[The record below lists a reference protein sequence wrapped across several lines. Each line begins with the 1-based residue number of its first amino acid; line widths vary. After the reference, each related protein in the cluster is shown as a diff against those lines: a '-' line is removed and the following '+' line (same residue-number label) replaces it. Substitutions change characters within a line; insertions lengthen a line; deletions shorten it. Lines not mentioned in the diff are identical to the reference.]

1 MRKDVLIS
9 LLAITGAPV
18 AALADADVVIDKT
31 AWTGDD
37 LTVSEDGSVTVST
50 GKEVSIEKELAP
62 GKYMLQRATF
72 TDNAKIVAV
81 YKGKEYAP
89 GVAFTIDS
97 DAPAKVKVKVRA
109 VTPGEFK
116 FSGVKFTLIFDF
128 AAPVKELGAQLGEI
142 VSGTSDY
149 FRRTDA
155 WTKGKDGKPSLEMQV
170 ADYASQLDII
180 EKGDYEV
187 YVKNHLW
194 QGKNSPE
201 LRALTDGIAAL
212 AKVVEKANDNENA
225 YFSAQNAY
233 EAAEYQFRSFSSTW
247 YTVAEEIRATYQAD
261 YNKIQQSINDF
272 KALAREKYDAGE
284 AKELKTAEFT
294 ENFNRML
301 NELEANIGVSDAAW
315 INIYAVYQDGLRVFN
330 AAQEEIH
337 TQMPDDGNYADWNE
351 EALNAMRSAWKKV
364 SDLYKTIDA
373 DKTKASELEE
383 NFRTLKE
390 AQVVVINAT
399 KDEYL
404 AKHVDAEAKK
414 AAADQLLSAL
424 EDGFQSL
431 GDDFQY
437 LEKSDDVNQ
446 KYANRVKEIR
456 TAINALK
463 DKVAKDYK
471 APHNIRTASYD
482 ADRDAIQA
490 KISSLRSDAGAIIQ
504 NYENYQKLL
513 KALGTETGLQ
523 KKLDDAKAAVAKM
536 KPADEKDTYDVAAH
550 FQKTAAGLQKTIDE
564 IKAAVE
570 KSYQEKM
577 LTETVRGDFQSQID
591 AAAMAIGKYQD
602 DATAALDR
610 YDVVSTAIKDYEAA
624 LTTLRGTVGPKTLV
638 VATPATEVTGKTYG
652 ERITKLQTEIDRVA
666 GNFSAAKEKLDAD
679 LLAALLAVQ
688 LKETILTDAQA
699 LNAAFA
705 NDKVNSDK
713 TAKIEAAKAMYDAA
727 SKVVDAIKADIDK
740 YKGVPYEYYNVTWTE
755 DNLGLKYDELLQ
767 DLNDI
772 EASTNTQKAKIQA
785 VAATKDDITEDNAVE
800 AMSLLSV
807 IKGDVDAIND
817 ALSALLGRVDEQKAH
832 VNAENQAYTDFIGNQ
847 YYYYPK
853 GAELVSRTLTEA
865 KKAFVIPGESIDP
878 QIQATTTKLE
888 ALKAEAATA
897 RAKEILQ
904 ESCKD
909 SYDAEGHVVKGI
921 TSRLS
926 DLQLEANALKA
937 MATDS
942 TANYNAY
949 QKLKENFDGQKIDIW
964 NYTYGSGYYAREDYS
979 THYGFVSAFDAVR
992 TRINQKTDGTNAD
1005 YYRGLLAYPDGVHF
1019 KEREAIKQ
1027 AIEDAYKAGKAWTG
1041 TLKYNSYT
1049 YKYEPVLN
1057 TEIVRR
1063 MTDLS
1068 NVLKMLPKQ
1077 AYNDKTNYYTQ
1088 VDEGNKCQTLWDE
1101 VNGLF
1106 NASDLRPETLK
1117 PYLSQL
1123 GDLLKR
1129 IKEQKALVVKY
1140 YAEGLTTTNNSDVSK
1155 AYRRIETELG
1165 GLKAFIEGNSEYN
1178 AAIAGDN
1185 LTRYNTFCEKVQ
1197 ETENKYGEGTAQ
1209 IAGYQNISTE
1219 ELKELVNVES
1229 IIAAQENIYKYAAL
1243 IKNLK
1248 DDAAATYAET
1258 TSPALW
1264 DIAEANA
1271 KKAQEYTDQIEAYKK
1286 ELDLAVN
1293 TAVRAKLEEMLANLN
1308 DNQLAPAKEKV
1319 ASYDKNVR
1327 DNAFANVQ
1335 EFYDRVSA
1343 DDYKKSQLLVSNLD
1357 NDWNFFGMV
1366 PNLLV
1371 ADLEQAAQNEWKAL
1385 YEGVYVGVDGT
1396 LTEGDDRYAGAKAD
1410 NEKWL
1415 AALEGFAYEGKD
1427 DDFKSYKDCVAK
1439 YLTPATELAA
1449 KAADGTFTG
1458 KIADLQRYID
1468 AFYAEAG
1475 AVYTSAKAKADAYD
1489 ANIKNFDQL
1498 TIDYNTVTERI
1509 KAAQEYYGAFNV
1521 ASSRIEANIASAFNQ
1536 VKRWQADLTRQNA
1549 SQEMSKRIYGLTIG
1563 EDKQWYDCHS
1573 IKILSIDGIYNAANQ
1588 AEVDAIKADIVA
1600 IETQKREALDNLTG
1614 TAADEVKAYYDEHC
1628 KNLAKELDDLL
1639 KEFDENA
1646 TLAEAKK
1653 DAGLLALEK
1662 KVAQARMGLIKLV
1675 NAELIEGVANS
1686 LEMLVSQA
1694 ESGYSAVNITYDGV
1708 YTPVKVEYKSAL
1720 DACREELDGVKNLIT
1735 SYGDEIV
1742 TYKTKVIHL
1751 LNVLIDRM
1759 GATRMDI
1766 IEANKPYVAHAKA
1779 MENLQNAYD
1788 ALVAEQT
1795 RVKELIA
1802 SYQHSSTVLE
1812 ESSYKQ
1818 VGNEVFVLERGKS
1831 YMENYEKLFFN
1842 VASEKAEEVSG
1853 VLEQAAKTLEEGPV
1867 SAILTDSQ
1875 VESYKDGCLYDAY
1888 AKLAVAEVFGAWYET
1903 TQVYQSNVW
1912 GARSAME
1919 NSFDKSGTKIYDEDG
1934 ALREQFDNLKL
1945 ACRNFDNYLTSEN
1958 GRIDLILPTKD
1969 INGNAWLNPDGSVAV
1984 VKPINYPKDEE
1995 YGVKLVAATSE
2006 SLVESM
2012 NALRTSIEENTYVLG
2027 DVTEDGVVLTD
2038 DYLAVLNALLDPETL
2053 EGGKVFAAADVNR
2066 DGKISIADVTLI
2078 AAKVTNGL
2086 WPSLGGSLNAPMVGS
2101 ENFTVSAEDNNGVQ
2115 RIAINLENRKDYVAC
2130 QMDIVLPAGMTVVG
2144 ESVGN
2149 RANGHALYSK
2159 DINGVHRVVIST
2171 IENNSFPNGSAI
2183 LYLDVQGGSIDKV
2196 ALDNVIFAEANGRET
2211 TITGND
2217 ATGINGME
2225 TEGSLKQKI
2234 YTVGGQ
2240 LLDKVKQGIN
2250 IVRNANGKT
2259 QKVTGK

>member
-31 AWTGDD
+31 AWSGDD

-89 GVAFTIDS
+89 EVAFTIEG
-97 DAPAKVKVKVRA
+97 DAPAKVRVKVRA

-180 EKGDYEV
+180 EKGDYDV

-201 LRALTDGIAAL
+201 LRALAEGIGAL

-337 TQMPDDGNYADWNE
+337 TQMPDGGNYADWNE

-424 EDGFQSL
+424 ED
-431 GDDFQY
+431 DFQY

-463 DKVAKDYK
+463 DKVDKDYK

-482 ADRDAIQA
+482 ADRDAILA

-536 KPADEKDTYDVAAH
+536 KPAVEGDTYDVAAH
-550 FQKTAAGLQKTIDE
+550 FQKTAGGLQKTIDE

-570 KSYQEKM
+570 KGYQEKT
-577 LTETVRGDFQSQID
+577 LTETVRGGFQSQID
-591 AAAMAIGKYQD
+591 AAAMAVVKYQE
-602 DATAALDR
+602 DATAAMAR
-610 YDVVSTAIKDYEAA
+610 YDVVNTAIKDYKDA
-624 LTTLRGTVGPKTLV
+624 LATLRATVGTKTLV

-652 ERITKLQTEIDRVA
+652 ERITQLQTEIDRVA
-666 GNFSAAKEKLDAD
+666 GYFSAAKKKLDAD
-679 LLAALLAVQ
+679 LLAALLDVQ

-727 SKVVDAIKADIDK
+727 SNVVNAIKADIDK
-740 YKGVPYEYYNVTWTE
+740 YKGVPYTYYGVTWTE

-767 DLNDI
+767 ELNEI
-772 EASTNTQKAKIQA
+772 EAKTNTQKAKIQA

-817 ALSALLGRVDEQKAH
+817 ALSDLLTRVDAQKDH
-832 VNAENQAYTDFIGNQ
+832 VNAEKQAYTDFIGNQ

-853 GAELVSRTLTEA
+853 GAELVSRTLKEA
-865 KKAFVIPGESIDP
+865 KDAFVIPGESIDP
-878 QIQATTTKLE
+878 QIQATTTKLD

-921 TSRLS
+921 TSRLN
-926 DLQLEANALKA
+926 DLQQEANALKKL
-937 MATDS
+937 ATDS
-942 TANYNAY
+942 TANYDAY
-949 QKLKENFDGQKIDIW
+949 QELKRNIAEQGIMIW
-964 NYTYGSGYYAREDYS
+964 CGYDYYGRDKMDYC
-979 THYGFVSAFDAVR
+979 YGFANAFNAAWKYVNR
-992 TRINQKTDGTNAD
+992 FTDGTNAA
-1005 YYRGLLAYPDGVHF
+1005 YYLGLLSYPDGVHF
-1019 KEREAIKQ
+1019 KEREAIRQ

-1057 TEIVRR
+1057 TGIVRR

-1068 NVLKMLPKQ
+1068 NVLQMLPKQ
-1077 AYNDKTNYYTQ
+1077 AYNDHTNYITQ
-1088 VDEGNKCQTLWDE
+1088 VDELNKRQALWDE

-1129 IKEQKALVVKY
+1129 IKEQKALVEKY
-1140 YAEGLTTTNNSDVSK
+1140 YAEGLTTTNNSMVIK
-1155 AYRRIETELG
+1155 AYRSIKLELD

-1229 IIAAQENIYKYAAL
+1229 IIAAQENIYKYAVL

-1248 DDAAATYAET
+1248 DDAADTYAET

-1286 ELDLAVN
+1286 DLDLAVN

-1427 DDFKSYKDCVAK
+1427 DDLKSYKDCVAK

-1458 KIADLQRYID
+1458 KIADLQRYIN

-1509 KAAQEYYGAFNV
+1509 KAAQDYYGAFNV
-1521 ASSRIEANIASAFNQ
+1521 ASSRIEANIALAFNQ

-1549 SQEMSKRIYGLTIG
+1549 SQEMSKRVYGLTIG

-1573 IKILSIDGIYNAANQ
+1573 IKILSIDGIYNAANL

-1639 KEFDENA
+1639 KEFVENA
-1646 TLAEAKK
+1646 TPAEAKK

-1675 NAELIEGVANS
+1675 NAELIEGVASS
-1686 LEMLVSQA
+1686 LGTLVSQA
-1694 ESGYSAVNITYDGV
+1694 ESAYDDVNTTYDGV

-1742 TYKTKVIHL
+1742 TYKTKIIHI

-1779 MENLQNAYD
+1779 MKDLQNAYD

-1802 SYQHSSTVLE
+1802 SYQLASKVRELSEWQGLGE
-1812 ESSYKQ
+1812 MFYFE
-1818 VGNEVFVLERGKS
+1818 GGKS

-1842 VASEKAEEVSG
+1842 VASEKAEEVSD

-1875 VESYKDGCLYDAY
+1875 VESYKDGCLDEAY
-1888 AKLAVAEVFGAWYET
+1888 AKLAVVEAFGAWKET
-1903 TQVYQSNVW
+1903 QSVYQSKVYT
-1912 GARSAME
+1912 ARYDME
-1919 NSFDKSGTKIYDEDG
+1919 KSFNKSGTNIYDEDNT
-1934 ALREQFDNLKL
+1934 LWEQFNNLER
-1945 ACRNFDNYLTSEN
+1945 ACQNFDNYRN
-1958 GRIDLILPTKD
+1958 FVDIYRILPTKD
-1969 INGNAWLNPDGSVAV
+1969 INGNAWLNPDGSEAGQ
-1984 VKPINYPKDEE
+1984 KEINYSKDEE

-2086 WPSLGGSLNAPMVGS
+2086 WPSLGGTLNAPMVGS
-2101 ENFTVSAEDNNGVQ
+2101 ENLTVSAEDNNGVQ

-2130 QMDIVLPAGMTVVG
+2130 QMDIILPAGMTVVG

-2159 DINGVHRVVIST
+2159 DIDGVHRVVIST
-2171 IENNSFPNGSAI
+2171 IENNCFTNGSAI

-2196 ALDNVIFAEANGRET
+2196 ALDKVIFAEANGRET
-2211 TITGND
+2211 TITGSD
-2217 ATGINGME
+2217 ATGISGME
-2225 TEGSLKQKI
+2225 AEGSLKQKI

>member
-62 GKYMLQRATF
+62 GKYMLQPATF
-72 TDNAKIVAV
+72 TDNAKIVVV

-89 GVAFTIDS
+89 GVAFTIDGA
-97 DAPAKVKVKVRA
+97 APAKVKVKVRA

-116 FSGVKFTLIFDF
+116 FSGVKFTLLFDF

-424 EDGFQSL
+424 ED
-431 GDDFQY
+431 DFQY

-550 FQKTAAGLQKTIDE
+550 FQNTAAGLQKTIDE

-624 LTTLRGTVGPKTLV
+624 LTTLRATVGTKTLV

-666 GNFSAAKEKLDAD
+666 GNFSGAKEKLDAD
-679 LLAALLAVQ
+679 LLAALLDVQ

-817 ALSALLGRVDEQKAH
+817 ALSELLGRVDEQKAH

-865 KKAFVIPGESIDP
+865 KNAFVIPGESIDP

-921 TSRLS
+921 TSRLN

-949 QKLKENFDGQKIDIW
+949 QKLKENFDKQKIEIW
-964 NYTYGSGYYAREDYS
+964 NYYGSGYYAKDNYS
-979 THYGFVSAFDAVR
+979 THYGFDSAFNAVW
-992 TRINQKTDGTNAD
+992 TRINQKTDGTNA
-1005 YYRGLLAYPDGVHF
+1005 YYYLGLLSYPDGVHF
-1019 KEREAIKQ
+1019 KEREAIRQ

-1041 TLKYNSYT
+1041 SLEYSYSS

-1057 TEIVRR
+1057 TGIVRR

-1068 NVLKMLPKQ
+1068 NVFKMLPKQ
-1077 AYNDKTNYYTQ
+1077 AYDDCTNYKTQ
-1088 VDEGNKCQTLWDE
+1088 VYELNQKQELWDE

-1106 NASDLRPETLK
+1106 NASDLRPETLN
-1117 PYLSQL
+1117 PYLSKL

-1129 IKEQKALVVKY
+1129 IKEQKALVEKY
-1140 YAEGLTTTNNSDVSK
+1140 YAEGLTTTNNSMVSD
-1155 AYRRIETELG
+1155 AYRSIKLELD
-1165 GLKAFIEGNSEYN
+1165 GLKAFIEGNSDYN
-1178 AAIAGDN
+1178 AVIAGDN
-1185 LTRYNTFCEKVQ
+1185 LTRYNTFCAKVQ
-1197 ETENKYGEGTAQ
+1197 ETEDKYGEGTAQ

-1248 DDAAATYAET
+1248 DDAAATYTKT

-1264 DIAEANA
+1264 DIDETNA
-1271 KKAQEYTDQIEAYKK
+1271 TKAMEYTAQIEAYKK

-1357 NDWNFFGMV
+1357 ADWSFFGMV

-1427 DDFKSYKDCVAK
+1427 DDLKAYKDRVAK

-1509 KAAQEYYGAFNV
+1509 KAAQDYYGAFNV
-1521 ASSRIEANIASAFNQ
+1521 ASSRIEANIASTFDQ

-1549 SQEMSKRIYGLTIG
+1549 SQEMSKRVYGLIIG

-1614 TAADEVKAYYDEHC
+1614 AAADEVKAYYDEHC

-1639 KEFDENA
+1639 KEFVENA
-1646 TLAEAKK
+1646 TPAEAKK

-1675 NAELIEGVANS
+1675 NAELIEGVASS
-1686 LEMLVSQA
+1686 LGTLVSQA
-1694 ESGYSAVNITYDGV
+1694 ESTYDDVNTTYDGV

-1742 TYKTKVIHL
+1742 TYKTKVIHI

-1759 GATRMDI
+1759 DATRMDI

-1779 MENLQNAYD
+1779 MKDLQDAYD

-1802 SYQHSSTVLE
+1802 SYQHVSTVLG
-1812 ESSYKQ
+1812 ESSWQQ
-1818 VGNEVFVLERGKS
+1818 VGGEVFVFESDKS

-1919 NSFDKSGTKIYDEDG
+1919 NSFYKSGTKIYDEDG

-1969 INGNAWLNPDGSVAV
+1969 INGNAWLNPDGSVAW
-1984 VKPINYPKDEE
+1984 VKAINYPKDEE

-2006 SLVESM
+2006 TLVESM
-2012 NALRTSIEENTYVLG
+2012 NALRTSVEENTYVLG

-2101 ENFTVSAEDNNGVQ
+2101 ENLTVSAEDNNGVQ

-2130 QMDIVLPAGMTVVG
+2130 QMDIILPAGMTVVG

-2159 DINGVHRVVIST
+2159 DIDGVHRVVIST
-2171 IENNSFPNGSAI
+2171 IENNCFTNGSAI

-2196 ALDNVIFAEANGRET
+2196 ALDKVIFAEANGRET
-2211 TITGND
+2211 TITGSD

-2225 TEGSLKQKI
+2225 AEGSLKQKI

>member
-62 GKYMLQRATF
+62 GEYKLQPATF

-89 GVAFTIDS
+89 GVAFTIDG
-97 DAPAKVKVKVRA
+97 DAPAKVRVKVRA
-109 VTPGEFK
+109 VIPGEFK
-116 FSGVKFTLIFDF
+116 FSGVKFTLLFDF
-128 AAPVKELGAQLGEI
+128 AAPVKELSAQLGEI
-142 VSGTSDY
+142 VSGTSEY
-149 FRRTDA
+149 FRTTDA
-155 WTKGKDGKPSLEMQV
+155 WKKGKDGKPSLEMQL

-194 QGKNSPE
+194 QGEKSPE
-201 LRALTDGIAAL
+201 LRALTDGIGAL
-212 AKVVEKANDNENA
+212 ADVVEKANVNENSYKSALDA
-225 YFSAQNAY
+225 YTDAKR
-233 EAAEYQFRSFSSTW
+233 QFDGFYWTW
-247 YTVAEEIRATYQAD
+247 YYTDKAMKETYQAD
-261 YNKIQQSINDF
+261 YDKIKKDIEDF
-272 KALAREKYDAGE
+272 GTLAMQKYNAG
-284 AKELKTAEFT
+284 AANELKTDEFT
-294 ENFNRML
+294 ENFSRQFNKL
-301 NELEANIGVSDAAW
+301 KANIGTSGNAW
-315 INIYAVYQDGLRVFN
+315 LNISATYQDGLSSFN

-337 TQMPDDGNYADWNE
+337 TQMPDDGNYADWNA
-351 EALNAMRSAWKKV
+351 EALNAMRLAWKEV
-364 SDLYKTIDA
+364 SDLYKEIDA
-373 DKTKASELEE
+373 DKTKASEQEE

-414 AAADQLLSAL
+414 AAADQLLADL
-424 EDGFQSL
+424 E
-431 GDDFQY
+431 DDFQY
-437 LEKSDDVNQ
+437 LEKSEDVNL

-463 DKVAKDYK
+463 DKVDKDYK

-536 KPADEKDTYDVAAH
+536 KPAAEGDTYDMAAH

-570 KSYQEKM
+570 KGYQEKT

-591 AAAMAIGKYQD
+591 AAAMAVVKYQD
-602 DATAALDR
+602 DATDALAR
-610 YDVVSTAIKDYEAA
+610 YDVVNTAIKDYKDVLA
-624 LTTLRGTVGPKTLV
+624 TLRATVGTKTLV

-699 LNAAFA
+699 LNDAFA

-767 DLNDI
+767 DLNEI

-785 VAATKDDITEDNAVE
+785 VAATEDDITEDNAVE

-817 ALSALLGRVDEQKAH
+817 ALSELLTRVNAQKAH
-832 VNAENQAYTDFIGNQ
+832 VNAENQAYTDFIGYQ
-847 YYYYPK
+847 SYYYAT

-865 KKAFVIPGESIDP
+865 KNAFVIPGESIDP

-1229 IIAAQENIYKYAAL
+1229 IIAAQENIYKYAVL

-1248 DDAAATYAET
+1248 DDAADSYAKT
-1258 TSPALW
+1258 TSPVLW
-1264 DIAEANA
+1264 DIDEDNA
-1271 KKAQEYTDQIEAYKK
+1271 AKAMEYTAQIEAYKK
-1286 ELDLAVN
+1286 DLDLAVN

-1357 NDWNFFGMV
+1357 ADWSFFGMV

-1427 DDFKSYKDCVAK
+1427 DDLKSYKDRVAK

-1646 TLAEAKK
+1646 TPAEAKK

-1759 GATRMDI
+1759 GVTRTDI
-1766 IEANKPYVAHAKA
+1766 MEANKPYVAHAKA
-1779 MENLQNAYD
+1779 MKDLQSAYD

-1802 SYQHSSTVLE
+1802 SYQHASRE
-1812 ESSYKQ
+1812 
-1818 VGNEVFVLERGKS
+1818 VGYPEWQGLGEMFCFEIGKS
-1831 YMENYEKLFFN
+1831 YMENYEKMFFN

-1888 AKLAVAEVFGAWYET
+1888 AKLATVEAFGAWKET
-1903 TQVYQSNVW
+1903 QSVYQSNVCT
-1912 GARSAME
+1912 ARNDME
-1919 NSFDKSGTKIYDEDG
+1919 NSFNKSGTNIYDEDNS
-1934 ALREQFDNLKL
+1934 LWEQFENLER
-1945 ACRNFDNYLTSEN
+1945 AYQRFDSYLDFVDIY
-1958 GRIDLILPTKD
+1958 RILPTKD
-1969 INGNAWLNPDGSVAV
+1969 INGNAWLNPDGTEAWQ
-1984 VKPINYPKDEE
+1984 KEINYSKDEE

-2012 NALRTSIEENTYVLG
+2012 NALRASVEENTYVLG
-2027 DVTEDGVVLTD
+2027 DITEDGIVLTD

-2066 DGKISIADVTLI
+2066 DGKISVADVTLI
-2078 AAKVTNGL
+2078 AAKVTNGI
-2086 WPSLGGSLNAPMVGS
+2086 WPSLGGYLNAPMLGS
-2101 ENFTVSAEDNNGVQ
+2101 ENLTVSAEDNNGVQ

-2130 QMDIVLPAGMTVVG
+2130 QMDIILPAGMTVVG

-2159 DINGVHRVVIST
+2159 DIDGVHRVVIST
-2171 IENNSFPNGSAI
+2171 IENNSFTNGSAI

-2196 ALDNVIFAEANGRET
+2196 ALDKVIFAEANGRET
-2211 TITGND
+2211 TITGSD
-2217 ATGINGME
+2217 ATGISSME
-2225 TEGSLKQKI
+2225 AEGSLKQKI

>member
-62 GKYMLQRATF
+62 GEYKLQDAPELF

-89 GVAFTIDS
+89 GVAFTIDG

-109 VTPGEFK
+109 VIPGEFK
-116 FSGVKFTLIFDF
+116 FSGVKFILIFDF
-128 AAPVKELGAQLGEI
+128 AAPVKELSAQLGEI
-142 VSGTSDY
+142 VSGTSEY
-149 FRRTDA
+149 FRTTDA
-155 WTKGKDGKPSLEMQV
+155 WKKGNDEKPSLEMQV

-337 TQMPDDGNYADWNE
+337 TQMPDDGNYADWNA

-373 DKTKASELEE
+373 DKTKASKLEE

-399 KDEYL
+399 KNEYL
-404 AKHVDAEAKK
+404 AKHADAEAKY
-414 AAADQLLSAL
+414 AAANQLLADL
-424 EDGFQSL
+424 E
-431 GDDFQY
+431 DDFQY
-437 LEKSDDVNQ
+437 LEKSEDVNQ

-463 DKVAKDYK
+463 DKVDKDYK

-482 ADRDAIQA
+482 ADRDAILA

-536 KPADEKDTYDVAAH
+536 KPAVEGDTYDVAAH
-550 FQKTAAGLQKTIDE
+550 FQKTAGGLQKTIDE

-570 KSYQEKM
+570 KGYQEKT
-577 LTETVRGDFQSQID
+577 LTETVRGGFQSQID
-591 AAAMAIGKYQD
+591 AAAMAVVKYQE
-602 DATAALDR
+602 DATAAMAR
-610 YDVVSTAIKDYEAA
+610 YDVVNTAIKDYKDA
-624 LTTLRGTVGPKTLV
+624 LATLRATVGTKTLV

-652 ERITKLQTEIDRVA
+652 ERITQLQTEIDRVA
-666 GNFSAAKEKLDAD
+666 GYFSAAKKKLDAD
-679 LLAALLAVQ
+679 LLAALLDVQ

-727 SKVVDAIKADIDK
+727 SNVVNAIKADIDK
-740 YKGVPYEYYNVTWTE
+740 YKGVPYTYYGVTWTE

-767 DLNDI
+767 ELNEI
-772 EASTNTQKAKIQA
+772 EAKTNTQKAKIQA

-817 ALSALLGRVDEQKAH
+817 ALSDLLTRVDAQKDH
-832 VNAENQAYTDFIGNQ
+832 VNAEKQAYTDFIGNQ

-853 GAELVSRTLTEA
+853 GAELVSRTLKEA
-865 KKAFVIPGESIDP
+865 KDAFVIPGESIDP
-878 QIQATTTKLE
+878 QIQATTTKLD

-921 TSRLS
+921 TSRLN
-926 DLQLEANALKA
+926 DLQQEANALKKL
-937 MATDS
+937 ATDS
-942 TANYNAY
+942 TANYDAY
-949 QKLKENFDGQKIDIW
+949 QELKRNIAEQGIMIW
-964 NYTYGSGYYAREDYS
+964 CGYDYYGRDKMDYC
-979 THYGFVSAFDAVR
+979 YGFANAFNAAWKYVNR
-992 TRINQKTDGTNAD
+992 FTDGTNAA
-1005 YYRGLLAYPDGVHF
+1005 YYLGLLSYPDGVHF
-1019 KEREAIKQ
+1019 KEREAIRQ

-1057 TEIVRR
+1057 TGIVRR

-1068 NVLKMLPKQ
+1068 NVLQMLPKQ
-1077 AYNDKTNYYTQ
+1077 AYNDHTNYITQ
-1088 VDEGNKCQTLWDE
+1088 VDELNKRQALWDE

-1129 IKEQKALVVKY
+1129 IKEQKALVEKY
-1140 YAEGLTTTNNSDVSK
+1140 YAEGLTTTNNSMVIK
-1155 AYRRIETELG
+1155 AYRSIKLELD

-1229 IIAAQENIYKYAAL
+1229 IIAAQENIYKYAVL

-1248 DDAAATYAET
+1248 DDAADTYAET

-1286 ELDLAVN
+1286 DLDLAVN

-1357 NDWNFFGMV
+1357 NDWSFFGMV

-1427 DDFKSYKDCVAK
+1427 DDLKSYKDRVAK

-1458 KIADLQRYID
+1458 KIADLQRYIN

-1475 AVYTSAKAKADAYD
+1475 AVYISAKAKADAYD

-1509 KAAQEYYGAFNV
+1509 KAAQDYYGAFNV

-1549 SQEMSKRIYGLTIG
+1549 SQEMSKRVYGLTIG

-1573 IKILSIDGIYNAANQ
+1573 IKILSIDGIYNAANL

-1639 KEFDENA
+1639 KEFVENA
-1646 TLAEAKK
+1646 TPAEAKK

-1675 NAELIEGVANS
+1675 NAELIEGVASS
-1686 LEMLVSQA
+1686 LGTLVSQA
-1694 ESGYSAVNITYDGV
+1694 ESAYDDVNTTYDGV

-1742 TYKTKVIHL
+1742 TYKTKIIHI

-1779 MENLQNAYD
+1779 MKDLQNAYD

-1802 SYQHSSTVLE
+1802 SYQHASKVRELSEWQGLGE
-1812 ESSYKQ
+1812 MFYFE
-1818 VGNEVFVLERGKS
+1818 GGKS

-1842 VASEKAEEVSG
+1842 VASEKAEEVSD

-1875 VESYKDGCLYDAY
+1875 VESYKDGCLDEAY
-1888 AKLAVAEVFGAWYET
+1888 AKLAVVEAFGAWKET
-1903 TQVYQSNVW
+1903 QSVYQSKVYT
-1912 GARSAME
+1912 ARYDME
-1919 NSFDKSGTKIYDEDG
+1919 KSFNKSGTNIYDEDNT
-1934 ALREQFDNLKL
+1934 LWEQFNNLER
-1945 ACRNFDNYLTSEN
+1945 ACQNFDNYRN
-1958 GRIDLILPTKD
+1958 FVDIYRILPTKD
-1969 INGNAWLNPDGSVAV
+1969 INGNAWLNPDGSEAGQ
-1984 VKPINYPKDEE
+1984 KEINYSKDEE

-2086 WPSLGGSLNAPMVGS
+2086 WPSLGGTLNAPMVGS
-2101 ENFTVSAEDNNGVQ
+2101 ENLTVSAEDNNGVQ

-2130 QMDIVLPAGMTVVG
+2130 QMDIILPAGMTVVG

-2159 DINGVHRVVIST
+2159 DIDGVHRVVIST
-2171 IENNSFPNGSAI
+2171 IENNCFTNGSAI

-2196 ALDNVIFAEANGRET
+2196 ALDKVIFAEANGRET
-2211 TITGND
+2211 TITGSD
-2217 ATGINGME
+2217 ATGISGME
-2225 TEGSLKQKI
+2225 AEGSLKQKI

>member
-62 GKYMLQRATF
+62 GEYKLQPATF

-89 GVAFTIDS
+89 GVAFTIDG
-97 DAPAKVKVKVRA
+97 DAPAKVRVKVRA

-128 AAPVKELGAQLGEI
+128 AASVKELSAQLGEI

-212 AKVVEKANDNENA
+212 AKVVEAANDNENA
-225 YFSAQNAY
+225 YHSARNAY
-233 EAAEYQFRSFSSTW
+233 EAAEYRLRNFYSW
-247 YTVAEEIRATYQAD
+247 YGAAEEIQATYQAD
-261 YNKIQQSINDF
+261 YNKIQQSITDF
-272 KALAREKYDAGE
+272 KVLAQQKYNAGT

-301 NELEANIGVSDAAW
+301 NELETNIGVSGDAW
-315 INIYAVYQDGLRVFN
+315 RNIKDVYQDGLRVFN

-337 TQMPDDGNYADWNE
+337 TQMPDDGNYADWNA

-373 DKTKASELEE
+373 DKTKASKLEE
-383 NFRTLKE
+383 NFRTLKK
-390 AQVVVINAT
+390 AQVLEINAT
-399 KDEYL
+399 KDKYL
-404 AKHVDAEAKK
+404 AKHADAEAKK

-424 EDGFQSL
+424 E
-431 GDDFQY
+431 DDFQY

-523 KKLDDAKAAVAKM
+523 KKLDDATAAVAKM

-577 LTETVRGDFQSQID
+577 LTETVRGDFQQQID

-602 DATAALDR
+602 DAKAALDR

-785 VAATKDDITEDNAVE
+785 VAATEDDITEANAVE

-817 ALSALLGRVDEQKAH
+817 ALSELLMRVDAQKAH
-832 VNAENQAYTDFIGNQ
+832 VNAETQAYTNFIGNQ
-847 YYYYPK
+847 SYYYAT
-853 GAELVSRTLTEA
+853 GAGLVSRTLTEA
-865 KKAFVIPGESIDP
+865 KDAFKIPGESIDP
-878 QIQATTTKLE
+878 QIQATTTKLD

-904 ESCKD
+904 ESCRD

-921 TSRLS
+921 TSRLN

-964 NYTYGSGYYAREDYS
+964 NYTYGSGYYARDDYS
-979 THYGFVSAFDAVR
+979 THYGFVSAFNAVR
-992 TRINQKTDGTNAD
+992 TRINQKTNGTNAA
-1005 YYRGLLAYPDGVHF
+1005 YYLGLLAYTDGVHF

-1041 TLKYNSYT
+1041 SLEYSYNS

-1057 TEIVRR
+1057 TGIVRR

-1077 AYNDKTNYYTQ
+1077 AYNDCTNYSTQ
-1088 VDEGNKCQTLWDE
+1088 VDEGNQKQKLWDE

-1117 PYLSQL
+1117 PYLSKL

-1129 IKEQKALVVKY
+1129 IKEQKALVEKY
-1140 YAEGLTTTNNSDVSK
+1140 YAEGLTTTNNSMVSK

-1357 NDWNFFGMV
+1357 ADWSFFGMV

-1427 DDFKSYKDCVAK
+1427 DDLKSYKDRVAK

-1509 KAAQEYYGAFNV
+1509 KAAQDYYGAFNV

-1563 EDKQWYDCHS
+1563 EDKQWYDFHS
-1573 IKILSIDGIYNAANQ
+1573 IKILSIDGIYNAANR

-1646 TLAEAKK
+1646 TPAEAKK

-1662 KVAQARMGLIKLV
+1662 KVAQTRMGLIKLV
-1675 NAELIEGVANS
+1675 NAELIEGVASS
-1686 LEMLVSQA
+1686 LEILVSQA
-1694 ESGYSAVNITYDGV
+1694 ESSYSDVNNTYEGV

-1720 DACREELDGVKNLIT
+1720 DACRNELDGVKNLIT

-1742 TYKTKVIHL
+1742 TYKTKIIHL

-1812 ESSYKQ
+1812 MSLGVQIEGDTFVFES
-1818 VGNEVFVLERGKS
+1818 GKS

-1842 VASEKAEEVSG
+1842 VANEKAEVVSD
-1853 VLEQAAKTLEEGPV
+1853 VLELAAKTLEEGPV

-1875 VESYKDGCLYDAY
+1875 VESYKDGSLYDAY
-1888 AKLAVAEVFGAWYET
+1888 AKLAMAEVFGAYNET
-1903 TQVYQSNVW
+1903 YQVYRNNVW
-1912 GARSAME
+1912 GAYSAMQ
-1919 NSFDKSGTKIYDEDG
+1919 NSFYKSGTKIYDEDG

-1945 ACRNFDNYLTSEN
+1945 AKQNFDNYLDFH
-1958 GRIDLILPTKD
+1958 GWDRILPTKD
-1969 INGNAWLNPDGSVAV
+1969 INGNAWLNPDGSEAGQ
-1984 VKPINYPKDEE
+1984 KEINYSKDEE

-2086 WPSLGGSLNAPMVGS
+2086 WPSLGGTLNAPMVGS
-2101 ENFTVSAEDNNGVQ
+2101 ENLTVSAEDNNGVQ

-2130 QMDIVLPAGMTVVG
+2130 QMDIILPAGMTVVG

-2159 DINGVHRVVIST
+2159 DIDGVHRVVIST
-2171 IENNSFPNGSAI
+2171 IENNSFTNGSAI
-2183 LYLDVQGGSIDKV
+2183 LYLDVQGGCIDKV
-2196 ALDNVIFAEANGRET
+2196 ALDKVIFAEANGRET
-2211 TITGND
+2211 YITGSD
-2217 ATGINGME
+2217 ATGISGME
-2225 TEGSLKQKI
+2225 AEGSLKQKI

>member
-1 MRKDVLIS
+1 M
-9 LLAITGAPV
+9 
-18 AALADADVVIDKT
+18 
-31 AWTGDD
+31 
-37 LTVSEDGSVTVST
+37 
-50 GKEVSIEKELAP
+50 
-62 GKYMLQRATF
+62 
-72 TDNAKIVAV
+72 
-81 YKGKEYAP
+81 
-89 GVAFTIDS
+89 
-97 DAPAKVKVKVRA
+97 
-109 VTPGEFK
+109 
-116 FSGVKFTLIFDF
+116 
-128 AAPVKELGAQLGEI
+128 
-142 VSGTSDY
+142 
-149 FRRTDA
+149 
-155 WTKGKDGKPSLEMQV
+155 
-170 ADYASQLDII
+170 
-180 EKGDYEV
+180 
-187 YVKNHLW
+187 KNHLW

-337 TQMPDDGNYADWNE
+337 TQMPDDGNYADWNA

-373 DKTKASELEE
+373 DKTKASKLEE

-399 KDEYL
+399 KNEYL
-404 AKHVDAEAKK
+404 AKHADAEAKY
-414 AAADQLLSAL
+414 AAANQLLADL
-424 EDGFQSL
+424 E
-431 GDDFQY
+431 DDFQY
-437 LEKSDDVNQ
+437 LEKSEDVNQ

-463 DKVAKDYK
+463 DKVDKDYK

-482 ADRDAIQA
+482 ADRDAILA

-536 KPADEKDTYDVAAH
+536 KPAVEGDTYDVAAH
-550 FQKTAAGLQKTIDE
+550 FQKTAGGLQKTIDE

-570 KSYQEKM
+570 KGYQEKT
-577 LTETVRGDFQSQID
+577 LTETVRGGFQSQID
-591 AAAMAIGKYQD
+591 AAAMAVVKYQE
-602 DATAALDR
+602 DATAAMAR
-610 YDVVSTAIKDYEAA
+610 YDVVNTAIKDYKDA
-624 LTTLRGTVGPKTLV
+624 LATLRATVGTKTLV

-652 ERITKLQTEIDRVA
+652 ERITQLQTEIDRVA
-666 GNFSAAKEKLDAD
+666 GYFSAAKKKLDAD
-679 LLAALLAVQ
+679 LLAALLDVQ

-727 SKVVDAIKADIDK
+727 SNVVNAIKADIDK
-740 YKGVPYEYYNVTWTE
+740 YKGVPYTYYGVTWTE

-767 DLNDI
+767 ELNEI
-772 EASTNTQKAKIQA
+772 EAKTNTQKAKIQA

-817 ALSALLGRVDEQKAH
+817 ALSDLLTRVDAQKDH
-832 VNAENQAYTDFIGNQ
+832 VNAEKQAYTDFIGNQ

-853 GAELVSRTLTEA
+853 GAELVSRTLKEA
-865 KKAFVIPGESIDP
+865 KDAFVIPGESIDP
-878 QIQATTTKLE
+878 QIQATTTKLD

-921 TSRLS
+921 TSRLN
-926 DLQLEANALKA
+926 DLQQEANALKKL
-937 MATDS
+937 ATDS
-942 TANYNAY
+942 TANYDAY
-949 QKLKENFDGQKIDIW
+949 QELKRNIAEQGIMIW
-964 NYTYGSGYYAREDYS
+964 CGYDYYGRDKMDYC
-979 THYGFVSAFDAVR
+979 YGFANAFNAAWKYVNR
-992 TRINQKTDGTNAD
+992 FTDGTNAA
-1005 YYRGLLAYPDGVHF
+1005 YYLGLLSYPDGVHF
-1019 KEREAIKQ
+1019 KEREAIRQ

-1057 TEIVRR
+1057 TGIVRR

-1068 NVLKMLPKQ
+1068 NVLQMLPKQ
-1077 AYNDKTNYYTQ
+1077 AYNDHTNYITQ
-1088 VDEGNKCQTLWDE
+1088 VDELNKRQALWDE

-1129 IKEQKALVVKY
+1129 IKEQKALVEKY
-1140 YAEGLTTTNNSDVSK
+1140 YAEGLTTTNNSMVIK
-1155 AYRRIETELG
+1155 AYRSIKLELD

-1229 IIAAQENIYKYAAL
+1229 IIAAQENIYKYAVL

-1248 DDAAATYAET
+1248 DDAADTYAET

-1286 ELDLAVN
+1286 DLDLAVN

-1357 NDWNFFGMV
+1357 NDWSFFGMV

-1427 DDFKSYKDCVAK
+1427 DDLKSYKDRVAK

-1458 KIADLQRYID
+1458 KIADLQRYIN

-1475 AVYTSAKAKADAYD
+1475 AVYISAKAKADAYD

-1509 KAAQEYYGAFNV
+1509 KAAQDYYGAFNV

-1549 SQEMSKRIYGLTIG
+1549 SQEMSKRVYGLTIG

-1573 IKILSIDGIYNAANQ
+1573 IKILSIDGIYNAANL

-1639 KEFDENA
+1639 KEFVENA
-1646 TLAEAKK
+1646 TPAEAKK

-1675 NAELIEGVANS
+1675 NAELIEGVASS
-1686 LEMLVSQA
+1686 LGTLVSQA
-1694 ESGYSAVNITYDGV
+1694 ESAYDDVNTTYDGV

-1742 TYKTKVIHL
+1742 TYKTKIIHI

-1779 MENLQNAYD
+1779 MKDLQNAYD

-1802 SYQHSSTVLE
+1802 SYQHASKVRELSEWQGLGE
-1812 ESSYKQ
+1812 MFYFE
-1818 VGNEVFVLERGKS
+1818 GGKS

-1842 VASEKAEEVSG
+1842 VASEKAEEVSD

-1875 VESYKDGCLYDAY
+1875 VESYKDGCLDEAY
-1888 AKLAVAEVFGAWYET
+1888 AKLAVVEAFGAWKET
-1903 TQVYQSNVW
+1903 QSVYQSKVYT
-1912 GARSAME
+1912 ARYDME
-1919 NSFDKSGTKIYDEDG
+1919 KSFNKSGTNIYDEDNT
-1934 ALREQFDNLKL
+1934 LWEQFNNLER
-1945 ACRNFDNYLTSEN
+1945 ACQNFDNYRN
-1958 GRIDLILPTKD
+1958 FVDIYRILPTKD
-1969 INGNAWLNPDGSVAV
+1969 INGNAWLNPDGSEAGQ
-1984 VKPINYPKDEE
+1984 KEINYSKDEE

-2086 WPSLGGSLNAPMVGS
+2086 WPSLGGTLNAPMVGS
-2101 ENFTVSAEDNNGVQ
+2101 ENLTVSAEDNNGVQ

-2130 QMDIVLPAGMTVVG
+2130 QMDIILPAGMTVVG

-2159 DINGVHRVVIST
+2159 DIDGVHRVVIST
-2171 IENNSFPNGSAI
+2171 IENNCFTNGSAI

-2196 ALDNVIFAEANGRET
+2196 ALDKVIFAEANGRET
-2211 TITGND
+2211 TITGSD
-2217 ATGINGME
+2217 ATGISGME
-2225 TEGSLKQKI
+2225 AEGSLKQKI

>member
-62 GKYMLQRATF
+62 GEYKLQDAPELF

-89 GVAFTIDS
+89 GVAFTIDGN
-97 DAPAKVKVKVRA
+97 APAKVKVKVRA

-116 FSGVKFTLIFDF
+116 FSGVKFTLVFDF

-424 EDGFQSL
+424 ED
-431 GDDFQY
+431 DFQY

-536 KPADEKDTYDVAAH
+536 KPAAEGDTYDMAAH

-570 KSYQEKM
+570 KGYQEKT

-591 AAAMAIGKYQD
+591 AAAMAVVKYQD
-602 DATAALDR
+602 DATAAMAR
-610 YDVVSTAIKDYEAA
+610 YDVVNTAIKDYKDA
-624 LTTLRGTVGPKTLV
+624 LATLRATVGTKTLV

-699 LNAAFA
+699 LNDAFA

-727 SKVVDAIKADIDK
+727 SKVVDAIKADIDE

-767 DLNDI
+767 DLNEI
-772 EASTNTQKAKIQA
+772 EANANTQKAKIQA
-785 VAATKDDITEDNAVE
+785 VAATEDDITEDNAVE

-817 ALSALLGRVDEQKAH
+817 ALSELLTRVNAQKAH
-832 VNAENQAYTDFIGNQ
+832 VNAEKQAYIDFIGNQ

-865 KKAFVIPGESIDP
+865 KNAFVIPGESIDP

-921 TSRLS
+921 TSRLN

-964 NYTYGSGYYAREDYS
+964 NYTYGSGYYAKNYYS
-979 THYGFVSAFDAVR
+979 PHYGFVSAFDAVR
-992 TRINQKTDGTNAD
+992 TRINQKTDGTNAA
-1005 YYRGLLAYPDGVHF
+1005 YYLGLLAYPDGVHF

-1041 TLKYNSYT
+1041 SLEYSYNS

-1057 TEIVRR
+1057 KEIVRR

-1068 NVLKMLPKQ
+1068 NVLKMIPKQ
-1077 AYNDKTNYYTQ
+1077 AYDDCTNYKTQ
-1088 VDEGNKCQTLWDE
+1088 VYELNLKQELWDE

-1129 IKEQKALVVKY
+1129 IKEQKALVEKY
-1140 YAEGLTTTNNSDVSK
+1140 YAEGLTTTNNSMVSE
-1155 AYRRIETELG
+1155 AYRSIKLELD
-1165 GLKAFIEGNSEYN
+1165 GLKAFIEGNSDYN
-1178 AAIAGDN
+1178 AVIAGDN
-1185 LTRYNTFCEKVQ
+1185 LTRYNTFCAKVQ

-1248 DDAAATYAET
+1248 DDAAATYAKT

-1264 DIAEANA
+1264 DIDEANA
-1271 KKAQEYTDQIEAYKK
+1271 AKAMEYTAQIEAYKK
-1286 ELDLAVN
+1286 DLDLAVN

-1357 NDWNFFGMV
+1357 DDWSFFGMV

-1639 KEFDENA
+1639 KEFVENA
-1646 TLAEAKK
+1646 TPAEAKK

-1675 NAELIEGVANS
+1675 NAELIEGVASS
-1686 LEMLVSQA
+1686 LGTLVSQA
-1694 ESGYSAVNITYDGV
+1694 ESTYDDVNTTYDGV

-1751 LNVLIDRM
+1751 LNGLIDRM
-1759 GATRMDI
+1759 GATRTDI

-1779 MENLQNAYD
+1779 MKDLQDAYD

-1802 SYQHSSTVLE
+1802 SYQHVSTVLG
-1812 ESSYKQ
+1812 ESSWQQ
-1818 VGNEVFVLERGKS
+1818 VGGEVFVFESDKS

-1919 NSFDKSGTKIYDEDG
+1919 NSFYKSGTKIYDEDG

-1969 INGNAWLNPDGSVAV
+1969 INGNAWLNPDGSVAW
-1984 VKPINYPKDEE
+1984 VKAINYPKDEE

-2006 SLVESM
+2006 TLVESM

-2101 ENFTVSAEDNNGVQ
+2101 ENLTVSAEDNNGVQ

-2130 QMDIVLPAGMTVVG
+2130 QMDIILPAGMTVVG

-2159 DINGVHRVVIST
+2159 DIDGVHRVVIST
-2171 IENNSFPNGSAI
+2171 IENNCFTNGSAI

-2196 ALDNVIFAEANGRET
+2196 ALDKVIFAEANGRET
-2211 TITGND
+2211 TITGSD
-2217 ATGINGME
+2217 ATGISSME
-2225 TEGSLKQKI
+2225 AEGSLKQKI

>member
-31 AWTGDD
+31 AWSGDD

-89 GVAFTIDS
+89 EVAFTIEG
-97 DAPAKVKVKVRA
+97 DAPAKVRVKVRA

-180 EKGDYEV
+180 EKGDYDV

-201 LRALTDGIAAL
+201 LRALAEGIGAL

-301 NELEANIGVSDAAW
+301 NELETNIGVSDAAW

-424 EDGFQSL
+424 ED
-431 GDDFQY
+431 DFQY

-490 KISSLRSDAGAIIQ
+490 KINSLRSDAGAIIQ

-536 KPADEKDTYDVAAH
+536 KPAAEGDTYDMAAH

-570 KSYQEKM
+570 KGYQEKT

-591 AAAMAIGKYQD
+591 AAAMAVGKYQD
-602 DATAALDR
+602 DATAAMAR
-610 YDVVSTAIKDYEAA
+610 YDVMNTAIKDYKGA
-624 LTTLRGTVGPKTLV
+624 LATLRATVGTKTLV

-652 ERITKLQTEIDRVA
+652 ERITQLQTEIDRVA

-727 SKVVDAIKADIDK
+727 SKVVDAIKADIDE

-772 EASTNTQKAKIQA
+772 EANANTQKAKIQA
-785 VAATKDDITEDNAVE
+785 VAATEDDITEDNAVE

-817 ALSALLGRVDEQKAH
+817 ALSELLTRVNAQKAH
-832 VNAENQAYTDFIGNQ
+832 VNAEKQAYTDFIGNQ

-865 KKAFVIPGESIDP
+865 KNAFVIPGESIDP

-921 TSRLS
+921 TSRLN

-937 MATDS
+937 LAIDS
-942 TANYNAY
+942 TANYDAY
-949 QKLKENFDGQKIDIW
+949 QKLKDNFVGQRIDIW
-964 NYTYGSGYYAREDYS
+964 NYSSWGRDYTT
-979 THYGFVSAFDAVR
+979 THYGFANAFDAVR
-992 TRINQKTDGTNAD
+992 TRINQKTNGTNAA
-1005 YYRGLLAYPDGVHF
+1005 YYLSLLAYPDGVHF
-1019 KEREAIKQ
+1019 KERQ
-1027 AIEDAYKAGKAWTG
+1027 AIEQAIEAAYKAGKAWTG
-1041 TLKYNSYT
+1041 SFKYNYNT
-1049 YKYEPVLN
+1049 YKNEPELN
-1057 TEIVRR
+1057 TGIARR

-1077 AYNDKTNYYTQ
+1077 AYNDYTNNSTQ
-1088 VDEGNKCQTLWDE
+1088 VDEGNKCQALWDE

-1117 PYLSQL
+1117 PYLSKL

-1129 IKEQKALVVKY
+1129 IKEQKTLVEKY
-1140 YAEGLTTTNNSDVSK
+1140 YAEGLTTTNHKTVSE
-1155 AYRRIETELG
+1155 AYRSIKLKLDE
-1165 GLKAFIEGNSEYN
+1165 LKAFIEGNSEYN
-1178 AAIAGDN
+1178 GAIAGDN
-1185 LTRYNTFCEKVQ
+1185 LTRYNTFCAKVQ
-1197 ETENKYGEGTAQ
+1197 ETEDKYGEGTAQ

-1229 IIAAQENIYKYAAL
+1229 IIAAQENIYKYAVL
-1243 IKNLK
+1243 IKDLK
-1248 DDAAATYAET
+1248 DEAAATYANT

-1264 DIAEANA
+1264 DIEEANA
-1271 KKAQEYTDQIEAYKK
+1271 KKAQKYTDQIEAYKK

-1293 TAVRAKLEEMLANLN
+1293 TAVRVKLEEMLANLN

-1319 ASYDKNVR
+1319 AGFDKNVR

-1427 DDFKSYKDCVAK
+1427 DDLKSYKDCVAK

-1458 KIADLQRYID
+1458 KIADLQRYIN

-1509 KAAQEYYGAFNV
+1509 KTAQEYYGAFNV

-1549 SQEMSKRIYGLTIG
+1549 SQEMSKRVYGLIIG

-1646 TLAEAKK
+1646 TPAEAKK

-1694 ESGYSAVNITYDGV
+1694 ESSYSNVNITYDGV

-1720 DACREELDGVKNLIT
+1720 DACRNELDGVKNLIT

-1779 MENLQNAYD
+1779 MKDLQDAYD

-1812 ESSYKQ
+1812 ESSWKQ
-1818 VGNEVFVLERGKS
+1818 VGNEVFVFERGKS

-1875 VESYKDGCLYDAY
+1875 VESYKDGSLKDAY
-1888 AKLAVAEVFGAWYET
+1888 AKLETVEVLGAWYET
-1903 TQVYQSNVW
+1903 KQVYQFNVL
-1912 GARSAME
+1912 SALYDME
-1919 NSFDKSGTKIYDEDG
+1919 KSFYKSGTKIYDEDG

-1945 ACRNFDNYLTSEN
+1945 AQQNFDNYLAFGEM
-1958 GRIDLILPTKD
+1958 GQIDLILPTKD
-1969 INGNAWLNPDGSVAV
+1969 INGNAWLNPDGSVAA

-2038 DYLAVLNALLDPETL
+2038 DYLAVLNALLDSETL

-2101 ENFTVSAEDNNGVQ
+2101 ENLTVSAEDNNGVQ

-2159 DINGVHRVVIST
+2159 DIDGVHRVVIST
-2171 IENNSFPNGSAI
+2171 IENNCFTNGSAI

-2196 ALDNVIFAEANGRET
+2196 ALDKVIFAEANGRET
-2211 TITGND
+2211 YITGSD

-2225 TEGSLKQKI
+2225 AEGSLKQKI

>member
-62 GKYMLQRATF
+62 GEYKLQDAPELF

-89 GVAFTIDS
+89 GVAFTIDG
-97 DAPAKVKVKVRA
+97 DAPAKVRVKVRA

-116 FSGVKFTLIFDF
+116 FSGVKFILVFKF
-128 AAPVKELGAQLGEI
+128 ENLLKELDAQLGEI
-142 VSGTSDY
+142 VSGTSKY
-149 FRRTDA
+149 FRNTDA
-155 WTKGKDGKPSLEMQV
+155 WKKGEDGKPSLEMQV
-170 ADYASQLDII
+170 SDYASQIAII
-180 EKGDYEV
+180 QNGDYEV

-194 QGKNSPE
+194 QGEDSPE
-201 LRALTDGIAAL
+201 LHALADGIAAL

-225 YFSAQNAY
+225 YLRARNTY
-233 EAAEYQFRSFSSTW
+233 EAAEYRLRNFDSW
-247 YTVAEEIRATYQAD
+247 YGADEEIQATYQAD
-261 YNKIQQSINDF
+261 YDKLQSYINDF
-272 KALAREKYDAGE
+272 KALALQKYNAGD
-284 AKELKTAEFT
+284 AKELKTDEFA
-294 ENFNRML
+294 ENFDSML
-301 NELEANIGVSDAAW
+301 NKLKFNIGASNDAW
-315 INIYAVYQDGLRVFN
+315 RNINAVYQDGLRVFN

-337 TQMPDDGNYADWNE
+337 IQMPDDGYYADWNA
-351 EALNAMRSAWKKV
+351 EALNAMRLAWKEV

-373 DKTKASELEE
+373 DKTKASEQEE
-383 NFRTLKE
+383 NFRTRKE
-390 AQVVVINAT
+390 AQVDSINAT

-404 AKHVDAEAKK
+404 AMHADAEAKK
-414 AAADQLLSAL
+414 RAADQLLADL
-424 EDGFQSL
+424 E
-431 GDDFQY
+431 DDFQY
-437 LEKSDDVNQ
+437 LEKSEDVNL

-456 TAINALK
+456 TAINVLK
-463 DKVAKDYK
+463 DKVTTDYK

-536 KPADEKDTYDVAAH
+536 KPAAKDDTYDVAAH

-570 KSYQEKM
+570 KGYQEKT

-591 AAAMAIGKYQD
+591 AAAMAVVKYQD
-602 DATAALDR
+602 DATDALAR
-610 YDVVSTAIKDYEAA
+610 YDVVNTAIKEYEDA
-624 LTTLRGTVGPKTLV
+624 LTTLRATVGPKTLV

-652 ERITKLQTEIDRVA
+652 ERITKLQTEIDCVA
-666 GNFSAAKEKLDAD
+666 GNFSAAKEKFDAD

-785 VAATKDDITEDNAVE
+785 VAVTEDDITEDNAVE

-817 ALSALLGRVDEQKAH
+817 ALSELLTRVDAQKAH
-832 VNAENQAYTDFIGNQ
+832 VNAETQAYTNFIGNQ
-847 YYYYPK
+847 SYYYAT
-853 GAELVSRTLTEA
+853 GAGLVSRTLTEA
-865 KKAFVIPGESIDP
+865 KDAFKIPGESIDP
-878 QIQATTTKLE
+878 QIQATTTKLD

-904 ESCKD
+904 ESCRD

-921 TSRLS
+921 TSRLN

-964 NYTYGSGYYAREDYS
+964 NYTYGSGYYARDNYS

-992 TRINQKTDGTNAD
+992 TRINQKTNGTNAA
-1005 YYRGLLAYPDGVHF
+1005 YYLGLLAYTDGVHF

-1041 TLKYNSYT
+1041 SLEYSYNS

-1057 TEIVRR
+1057 TGIVRR

-1077 AYNDKTNYYTQ
+1077 AYNDCTNHSTQ
-1088 VDEGNKCQTLWDE
+1088 VDEGNQKQELWDE

-1117 PYLSQL
+1117 PYLSKL

-1129 IKEQKALVVKY
+1129 IKEQKALVEKY
-1140 YAEGLTTTNNSDVSK
+1140 YAEGLTTTNNSMVSE
-1155 AYRRIETELG
+1155 AYRSIKFELD

-1178 AAIAGDN
+1178 AVIAGDN
-1185 LTRYNTFCEKVQ
+1185 LTRYNTFCAKVQ

-1243 IKNLK
+1243 IKDLK
-1248 DDAAATYAET
+1248 DEAAATYANT

-1264 DIAEANA
+1264 DIDETNA
-1271 KKAQEYTDQIEAYKK
+1271 TKAMEYTAQIEAYKK
-1286 ELDLAVN
+1286 DLDLAVN

-1308 DNQLAPAKEKV
+1308 NNQLAPAKEKV
-1319 ASYDKNVR
+1319 AGFDKNVR

-1357 NDWNFFGMV
+1357 NDWSFFGMV

-1427 DDFKSYKDCVAK
+1427 DDLKSYKDRVAK

-1573 IKILSIDGIYNAANQ
+1573 IKILSINGIYNAANL

-1646 TLAEAKK
+1646 TPAEAKK

-1675 NAELIEGVANS
+1675 NAELIEGVASS

-1694 ESGYSAVNITYDGV
+1694 ELSYSDVNITYDGV

-1720 DACREELDGVKNLIT
+1720 DACRNELDGVKNLIT

-1759 GATRMDI
+1759 GATRTDI
-1766 IEANKPYVAHAKA
+1766 MEANKPYVAHAKA
-1779 MENLQNAYD
+1779 MKDLQNAYD

-1802 SYQHSSTVLE
+1802 SYQHAS
-1812 ESSYKQ
+1812 
-1818 VGNEVFVLERGKS
+1818 EVREYSDREGLGEMFYFEGGKS
-1831 YMENYEKLFFN
+1831 YMENYEKQFFN
-1842 VASEKAEEVSG
+1842 EASEKAEVVSD

-1867 SAILTDSQ
+1867 SAILTDNQ
-1875 VESYKDGCLYDAY
+1875 VESYKDGCLNEAY
-1888 AKLAVAEVFGAWYET
+1888 AKLATVEAFGAWKET
-1903 TQVYQSNVW
+1903 QSVYQVNVNS
-1912 GARSAME
+1912 ARYAME
-1919 NSFDKSGTKIYDEDG
+1919 NSFNKSGTNIYDEDNT
-1934 ALREQFDNLKL
+1934 LWEQFNNLER
-1945 ACRNFDNYLTSEN
+1945 ACQNFDNYRN
-1958 GRIDLILPTKD
+1958 FVDIYRILPTND
-1969 INGNAWLNPDGSVAV
+1969 INGNAWLNPDGSEAWQ
-1984 VKPINYPKDEE
+1984 KEINYSKDEE

-2038 DYLAVLNALLDPETL
+2038 DYLAVLNALIDPETL

-2086 WPSLGGSLNAPMVGS
+2086 WPSLGGTLNAPMVGS
-2101 ENFTVSAEDNNGVQ
+2101 ENLTVSAEDNNGVQ

-2130 QMDIVLPAGMTVVG
+2130 QMDIILPAGMTVVG

-2159 DINGVHRVVIST
+2159 DIDGVHRVVIST
-2171 IENNSFPNGSAI
+2171 IENNSFTNGSAI

-2196 ALDNVIFAEANGRET
+2196 ALDKVIFAEANGRET
-2211 TITGND
+2211 TITGSD
-2217 ATGINGME
+2217 ATGISGME
-2225 TEGSLKQKI
+2225 AEGSLKQKI

>member
-62 GKYMLQRATF
+62 GEYKLQDAPELF

-89 GVAFTIDS
+89 GVAFTIDG

-116 FSGVKFTLIFDF
+116 FSGVKFILIFDF
-128 AAPVKELGAQLGEI
+128 AAPVKELSAQLGEI

-212 AKVVEKANDNENA
+212 AKVVEAANDNENA
-225 YFSAQNAY
+225 YNSARNAY
-233 EAAEYQFRSFSSTW
+233 EAAEYRLRNFYSW
-247 YTVAEEIRATYQAD
+247 YGAAEEIQATYQAD
-261 YNKIQQSINDF
+261 YNKIQQSITDF
-272 KALAREKYDAGE
+272 KVLAQQKYNAGT
-284 AKELKTAEFT
+284 AKELKTDEFT

-301 NELEANIGVSDAAW
+301 NELGTNIGASGDAW
-315 INIYAVYQDGLRVFN
+315 RNIKYVYQDGLRVFN

-337 TQMPDDGNYADWNE
+337 TQMPDDGNYADWNA

-383 NFRTLKE
+383 DFRTLKE

-399 KDEYL
+399 KDEYR
-404 AKHVDAEAKK
+404 AKHIDAEAKK
-414 AAADQLLSAL
+414 AAADQLLADL
-424 EDGFQSL
+424 E
-431 GDDFQY
+431 DDFQY
-437 LEKSDDVNQ
+437 LEGSEDVNQ

-490 KISSLRSDAGAIIQ
+490 KINSLRSDAGAIIQ

-536 KPADEKDTYDVAAH
+536 KPAAEGDTYDVAAH

-570 KSYQEKM
+570 KGYQEKT
-577 LTETVRGDFQSQID
+577 LTETVRGGFQSQID
-591 AAAMAIGKYQD
+591 AAAMAVVKYQD
-602 DATAALDR
+602 DATAAMDR
-610 YDVVSTAIKDYEAA
+610 YDVVSTAIKDYKDA
-624 LTTLRGTVGPKTLV
+624 LATLRATVGTKTLV

-666 GNFSAAKEKLDAD
+666 GNFSVAKEKLDAD

-785 VAATKDDITEDNAVE
+785 VAATEDDITEANAVE

-817 ALSALLGRVDEQKAH
+817 ALSELLTRVDAQKAH
-832 VNAENQAYTDFIGNQ
+832 VNAETQAYTNFIGNQ
-847 YYYYPK
+847 SYYYAT
-853 GAELVSRTLTEA
+853 GAGLVSRTLTEA
-865 KKAFVIPGESIDP
+865 KDAFKIPGESIDP
-878 QIQATTTKLE
+878 QIQATTTKLD

-921 TSRLS
+921 TSRLN
-926 DLQLEANALKA
+926 DLQLEANALKE

-949 QKLKENFDGQKIDIW
+949 QKLKENFDKQKIEIW
-964 NYTYGSGYYAREDYS
+964 NYYGSGYYAKNNYS
-979 THYGFVSAFDAVR
+979 THYGFDSAFNAVW
-992 TRINQKTDGTNAD
+992 TRINQKTDGTNA
-1005 YYRGLLAYPDGVHF
+1005 YYYLGLLSYPDGVHF
-1019 KEREAIKQ
+1019 KEREAIRQ

-1041 TLKYNSYT
+1041 SWEYSYSS

-1057 TEIVRR
+1057 TGIVRR

-1068 NVLKMLPKQ
+1068 NVFKMLPKQ
-1077 AYNDKTNYYTQ
+1077 AYDDCTNYKTQ
-1088 VDEGNKCQTLWDE
+1088 VYELNLKQELWDE

-1129 IKEQKALVVKY
+1129 IKEQKALVEKY
-1140 YAEGLTTTNNSDVSK
+1140 YAEGLTTTNNSMVSE
-1155 AYRRIETELG
+1155 AYRSIKLELD
-1165 GLKAFIEGNSEYN
+1165 GLKAFIEGNSDYN
-1178 AAIAGDN
+1178 AVIAGDN
-1185 LTRYNTFCEKVQ
+1185 LTRYNTFCAKVQ
-1197 ETENKYGEGTAQ
+1197 ETEDKYGEGTAQ

-1248 DDAAATYAET
+1248 DDAAATYAKT

-1264 DIAEANA
+1264 DIDETNA
-1271 KKAQEYTDQIEAYKK
+1271 TKAMEYTAQIEAYKK
-1286 ELDLAVN
+1286 DLDLAVN

-1308 DNQLAPAKEKV
+1308 NNQLAPAKEKV
-1319 ASYDKNVR
+1319 AGFDKNVR

-1343 DDYKKSQLLVSNLD
+1343 DDYKKSQLLVNNLD
-1357 NDWNFFGMV
+1357 DDWSFFGMV

-1371 ADLEQAAQNEWKAL
+1371 ADLEQAAKDEWKAL

-1427 DDFKSYKDCVAK
+1427 DDLKSYKDCVAK

-1458 KIADLQRYID
+1458 KIADLQRYIN

-1509 KAAQEYYGAFNV
+1509 KAAQDYYGAFNV
-1521 ASSRIEANIASAFNQ
+1521 ASSRIEANIASTFDQ

-1549 SQEMSKRIYGLTIG
+1549 SQEMSKRVYGLIIG

-1646 TLAEAKK
+1646 TPAEAKK

-1675 NAELIEGVANS
+1675 NAELIEGVASS

-1694 ESGYSAVNITYDGV
+1694 ESSYSDVNSTYDGV

-1720 DACREELDGVKNLIT
+1720 DACRNELDGVKNLIT

-1751 LNVLIDRM
+1751 LNGLIDRM
-1759 GATRMDI
+1759 GATRTDI
-1766 IEANKPYVAHAKA
+1766 MEANNPYVAHAKA
-1779 MENLQNAYD
+1779 MKDLQNAYD

-1802 SYQHSSTVLE
+1802 SYQHVS
-1812 ESSYKQ
+1812 
-1818 VGNEVFVLERGKS
+1818 EVCEYSGCEGLGEMFCFEDGKS

-1842 VASEKAEEVSG
+1842 VASEKAEVVSG

-1867 SAILTDSQ
+1867 SAILTDNQ
-1875 VESYKDGCLYDAY
+1875 VESYKDGCLNEAY
-1888 AKLAVAEVFGAWYET
+1888 AKLATVEAFGAWKET
-1903 TQVYQSNVW
+1903 QSVYQVNVNS
-1912 GARSAME
+1912 ARYAME
-1919 NSFDKSGTKIYDEDG
+1919 NSFNKSGTNIYDEDG
-1934 ALREQFDNLKL
+1934 TLWEQFNNLERAYQRFVSYL
-1945 ACRNFDNYLTSEN
+1945 NFADIY
-1958 GRIDLILPTKD
+1958 RILPTKD
-1969 INGNAWLNPDGSVAV
+1969 INGNAWLNPDGSEAWQ
-1984 VKPINYPKDEE
+1984 KEINYSKDEE

-2086 WPSLGGSLNAPMVGS
+2086 WPSLGGTLNAPMVGS
-2101 ENFTVSAEDNNGVQ
+2101 ENLTVSAEDNNGVQ

-2130 QMDIVLPAGMTVVG
+2130 QMDIILPAGMTVVG

-2159 DINGVHRVVIST
+2159 DIDGVHRVVIST
-2171 IENNSFPNGSAI
+2171 IENNCFTNGSAI

-2196 ALDNVIFAEANGRET
+2196 ALDKVIFAEANGRET
-2211 TITGND
+2211 TITGSD

-2225 TEGSLKQKI
+2225 AEGSLKQKI

>member
-62 GKYMLQRATF
+62 GEYKLQDAPELF

-89 GVAFTIDS
+89 GVAFTIDG

-116 FSGVKFTLIFDF
+116 FSGVKFILIFDF
-128 AAPVKELGAQLGEI
+128 AAPVKELSAQLGEI

-201 LRALTDGIAAL
+201 LRALTEGIGAL
-212 AKVVEKANDNENA
+212 AKVVEAANDNENA
-225 YFSAQNAY
+225 YHSAQNAY
-233 EAAEYQFRSFSSTW
+233 EAAEWQFRSLSSTW
-247 YTVAEEIRATYQAD
+247 YTAAEEIQATYQAD
-261 YNKIQQSINDF
+261 YNKLQQSITDF
-272 KALAREKYDAGE
+272 KVLAQQKYNAGT
-284 AKELKTAEFT
+284 AKELKTDEFT

-301 NELEANIGVSDAAW
+301 NELGTNIGASGDAW
-315 INIYAVYQDGLRVFN
+315 RNIKYVYQDGLRVFN

-337 TQMPDDGNYADWNE
+337 TQMPDDGNYADWNA

-383 NFRTLKE
+383 DFRTLKE

-399 KDEYL
+399 KDEYR
-404 AKHVDAEAKK
+404 AKHIDAEAKK
-414 AAADQLLSAL
+414 AAADQLLADL
-424 EDGFQSL
+424 E
-431 GDDFQY
+431 DDFQY
-437 LEKSDDVNQ
+437 LEGSEDVNQ

-490 KISSLRSDAGAIIQ
+490 KINSLRSDAGAIIQ

-536 KPADEKDTYDVAAH
+536 KPAAEGDTYDVAAH

-570 KSYQEKM
+570 KGYQEKT
-577 LTETVRGDFQSQID
+577 LTETVRGSFQSQID
-591 AAAMAIGKYQD
+591 AAAMAVVKYQD
-602 DATAALDR
+602 DATAAMDR
-610 YDVVSTAIKDYEAA
+610 YDVVNTAIKDYKDA
-624 LTTLRGTVGPKTLV
+624 LATLRATVGTKTLV

-666 GNFSAAKEKLDAD
+666 GNFSVAKEKLDAEH
-679 LLAALLAVQ
+679 LAALLAVQ

-699 LNAAFA
+699 LNDAFA

-727 SKVVDAIKADIDK
+727 SKVVDAIKADIDE
-740 YKGVPYEYYNVTWTE
+740 YKGVPYTYYGVTWTE
-755 DNLGLKYDELLQ
+755 DNLGLKYDELFQ
-767 DLNDI
+767 DLNEI

-817 ALSALLGRVDEQKAH
+817 ALSELLTRVNAQKAH
-832 VNAENQAYTDFIGNQ
+832 VNAEKQAYTDFIGNQ

-865 KKAFVIPGESIDP
+865 KNAFVIPGESIDP

-921 TSRLS
+921 TSRLN

-949 QKLKENFDGQKIDIW
+949 QKLKENFDKQKIEIW
-964 NYTYGSGYYAREDYS
+964 NYYGSGYYAKDNYS
-979 THYGFVSAFDAVR
+979 THYGFDSAFNAVW
-992 TRINQKTDGTNAD
+992 TRINQKTDGTNA
-1005 YYRGLLAYPDGVHF
+1005 YYYLGLLSYPDGVHF
-1019 KEREAIKQ
+1019 KEREAIRQ

-1248 DDAAATYAET
+1248 DDAASTYAET

-1675 NAELIEGVANS
+1675 NAELIEGVASS
-1686 LEMLVSQA
+1686 LGTLVSQA
-1694 ESGYSAVNITYDGV
+1694 ESAYDDVNTTYDGV

-1742 TYKTKVIHL
+1742 TYKTKIIHI

-1766 IEANKPYVAHAKA
+1766 IEANKHYVAHAKA
-1779 MENLQNAYD
+1779 MKDLQNAYD

-1802 SYQHSSTVLE
+1802 SYQHAS
-1812 ESSYKQ
+1812 
-1818 VGNEVFVLERGKS
+1818 EVRALSEWQGLGEMFYFEGGKS

-1842 VASEKAEEVSG
+1842 VASEKAEEVSD

-1875 VESYKDGCLYDAY
+1875 VESYKDGCLDEAY
-1888 AKLAVAEVFGAWYET
+1888 AKLAVVEAFGAWKET
-1903 TQVYQSNVW
+1903 QSVYQSKVYT
-1912 GARSAME
+1912 ARYDME
-1919 NSFDKSGTKIYDEDG
+1919 KSFNKSGTNIYDEDNT
-1934 ALREQFDNLKL
+1934 LWEQFNNLER
-1945 ACRNFDNYLTSEN
+1945 ACQNFDNYRN
-1958 GRIDLILPTKD
+1958 FVDIYRILPTKD
-1969 INGNAWLNPDGSVAV
+1969 INGNAWLNPDGSEAGQ
-1984 VKPINYPKDEE
+1984 KEINYSKDEE

-2038 DYLAVLNALLDPETL
+2038 DYLAVLNALLDLETL

-2086 WPSLGGSLNAPMVGS
+2086 WPSLGGTLNAPMVGS
-2101 ENFTVSAEDNNGVQ
+2101 ENLTVSAEDNNGVQ

-2130 QMDIVLPAGMTVVG
+2130 QMDIILPAGMTVVG

-2159 DINGVHRVVIST
+2159 DIDGVHRVVIST
-2171 IENNSFPNGSAI
+2171 IENNCFTNGSAI

-2196 ALDNVIFAEANGRET
+2196 ALDKVIFAEANGRET
-2211 TITGND
+2211 TITGSD
-2217 ATGINGME
+2217 ATGISGME
-2225 TEGSLKQKI
+2225 AEGSLKQKI

>member
-97 DAPAKVKVKVRA
+97 DAPAKVRVKVRA

-128 AAPVKELGAQLGEI
+128 AAPVKELSAQLGEI
-142 VSGTSDY
+142 VSGTSKY
-149 FRRTDA
+149 FLTTDA
-155 WTKGKDGKPSLEMQV
+155 WKKGKDGKPSLEMQV

-180 EKGDYEV
+180 EKGDYDV

-194 QGKNSPE
+194 QGENSPE
-201 LRALTDGIAAL
+201 LRALTNGIAAL
-212 AKVVEKANDNENA
+212 ATVVEKANDNENA
-225 YFSAQNAY
+225 YSCAQNAY
-233 EAAEYQFRSFSSTW
+233 EAAEWTFSGFSSTW

-424 EDGFQSL
+424 ED
-431 GDDFQY
+431 DFQY

-463 DKVAKDYK
+463 DKVDKDYK
-471 APHNIRTASYD
+471 APHNILTASYD

-513 KALGTETGLQ
+513 KELGTETGLQ

-550 FQKTAAGLQKTIDE
+550 FQKTAADLQKTIDQ
-564 IKAAVE
+564 IKSAVE
-570 KSYQEKM
+570 KGYQEKT
-577 LTETVRGDFQSQID
+577 LTETVRFVFQNQITN
-591 AAAMAIGKYQD
+591 AGEAVYKYQD
-602 DATAALDR
+602 DATAAMAR
-610 YDVVSTAIKDYEAA
+610 YDGVNTAIKDYEAA
-624 LTTLRGTVGPKTLV
+624 LATLRETVGPKTLV

-652 ERITKLQTEIDRVA
+652 ERITKLQAEIDRVK
-666 GNFSAAKEKLDAD
+666 GDFSGAKEKLDAD

-727 SKVVDAIKADIDK
+727 SKIVDAIKADIDK

-817 ALSALLGRVDEQKAH
+817 ALSELLTRVNAQKAH
-832 VNAENQAYTDFIGNQ
+832 VNAEKQAYTDFIGNQ

-865 KKAFVIPGESIDP
+865 KNAFVIPGESIDP

-921 TSRLS
+921 TSRLN

-949 QKLKENFDGQKIDIW
+949 QKLKENFDKQKIEIW
-964 NYTYGSGYYAREDYS
+964 NYYGSGYYAKDNYS
-979 THYGFVSAFDAVR
+979 THYGFDSAFNAVW
-992 TRINQKTDGTNAD
+992 TRINQKTDGTNA
-1005 YYRGLLAYPDGVHF
+1005 YYYLGLLSYPDGVHF
-1019 KEREAIKQ
+1019 KEREAIRQ

-1041 TLKYNSYT
+1041 SLEYSYSS

-1057 TEIVRR
+1057 TGIVRR

-1068 NVLKMLPKQ
+1068 NVFKMLPKQ
-1077 AYNDKTNYYTQ
+1077 AYDDCTNYKTQ
-1088 VDEGNKCQTLWDE
+1088 VYELNLKQELWDE

-1129 IKEQKALVVKY
+1129 IKEQKALVEKY
-1140 YAEGLTTTNNSDVSK
+1140 YAEGLTTTNNSMVSE
-1155 AYRRIETELG
+1155 AYRSIKLELD
-1165 GLKAFIEGNSEYN
+1165 GLKAFIEGNSDYN
-1178 AAIAGDN
+1178 AVIAGDN
-1185 LTRYNTFCEKVQ
+1185 LTRYNTFCAKVQ
-1197 ETENKYGEGTAQ
+1197 ETEDKYGEGTAQ

-1243 IKNLK
+1243 IKDLK
-1248 DDAAATYAET
+1248 DEAADSYAKT

-1271 KKAQEYTDQIEAYKK
+1271 KKAQKYTDQIEAYKK
-1286 ELDLAVN
+1286 DLDLAVN

-1319 ASYDKNVR
+1319 AGFDKNVR

-1357 NDWNFFGMV
+1357 DDWSFFGMV

-1427 DDFKSYKDCVAK
+1427 DDLKSYKDRVAK

-1549 SQEMSKRIYGLTIG
+1549 SQEMSKRVYGLIIG

-1639 KEFDENA
+1639 KEFVENA
-1646 TLAEAKK
+1646 TPAEAKK

-1694 ESGYSAVNITYDGV
+1694 ESSYSNVNITYNGV

-1720 DACREELDGVKNLIT
+1720 DACRNELDGVKNLIT

-1759 GATRMDI
+1759 GATSMDI

-1779 MENLQNAYD
+1779 MKDLQNAYD
-1788 ALVAEQT
+1788 ALVAEQS

-1802 SYQHSSTVLE
+1802 SYQHSSNVLE
-1812 ESSYKQ
+1812 MSLGVQIEGDTFVFES
-1818 VGNEVFVLERGKS
+1818 GKS

-1842 VASEKAEEVSG
+1842 VANEKAEVVSG

-1888 AKLAVAEVFGAWYET
+1888 AKLAMAEVFGAYNET
-1903 TQVYQSNVW
+1903 YQVYRNNVW
-1912 GARSAME
+1912 GAYSAMQ
-1919 NSFDKSGTKIYDEDG
+1919 NSFYKSGTKIYDEDG

-1945 ACRNFDNYLTSEN
+1945 AKQNFDNYLDFH
-1958 GRIDLILPTKD
+1958 GWDRILPTKD
-1969 INGNAWLNPDGSVAV
+1969 INGNAWLNPDGSEAGQ
-1984 VKPINYPKDEE
+1984 KEINYSKDEE

-2066 DGKISIADVTLI
+2066 DGKISIADITLI

-2101 ENFTVSAEDNNGVQ
+2101 ENLTVSAEDNNGVQ

-2130 QMDIVLPAGMTVVG
+2130 QMDIILPAGMTVVG

-2159 DINGVHRVVIST
+2159 DIDGVHRVVIST
-2171 IENNSFPNGSAI
+2171 IENNCFTNGSAI

-2211 TITGND
+2211 TITGSD
-2217 ATGINGME
+2217 ATGISGME
-2225 TEGSLKQKI
+2225 AEGSLKQKI

>member
-9 LLAITGAPV
+9 LLAITGVPV

-89 GVAFTIDS
+89 EVAFTIEG
-97 DAPAKVKVKVRA
+97 DAPAKVRVKVRA

-116 FSGVKFTLIFDF
+116 FSGVKFTLLFDF
-128 AAPVKELGAQLGEI
+128 AAPVKELSAQLGEI

-149 FRRTDA
+149 FRTTDA
-155 WTKGKDGKPSLEMQV
+155 WKMGKDGKPSLEMQV

-180 EKGDYEV
+180 EKGDYDV

-201 LRALTDGIAAL
+201 LLALTNGIGAL
-212 AKVVEKANDNENA
+212 AKVVEAANDNENA
-225 YFSAQNAY
+225 YHSARNAY
-233 EAAEYQFRSFSSTW
+233 EAAEYRLRNFYSW
-247 YTVAEEIRATYQAD
+247 YGAAEEIQATYQAD
-261 YNKIQQSINDF
+261 YNKIQQSITDF
-272 KALAREKYDAGE
+272 KVQAQQKYNAGT

-301 NELEANIGVSDAAW
+301 NELETNIGASGDAW
-315 INIYAVYQDGLRVFN
+315 RNIKDVYQDGLRSFN

-337 TQMPDDGNYADWNE
+337 TQMPDGGYYADWNA
-351 EALNAMRSAWKKV
+351 EALNAMRLAWKEV
-364 SDLYKTIDA
+364 SDLYKEIDA
-373 DKTKASELEE
+373 DKTKASKQEKK
-383 NFRTLKE
+383 FRTLKE
-390 AQVVVINAT
+390 EQVLAINAIRD
-399 KDEYL
+399 KYL
-404 AKHVDAEAKK
+404 AYHADAEAKK
-414 AAADQLLSAL
+414 KAADQLLADL
-424 EDGFQSL
+424 ED
-431 GDDFQY
+431 DFLY
-437 LEKSDDVNQ
+437 LEKSEDVNL

-463 DKVAKDYK
+463 GKVAKDYK

-523 KKLDDAKAAVAKM
+523 KMLDDAKAAVAKM
-536 KPADEKDTYDVAAH
+536 KPAAEKDTYDVAAH
-550 FQKTAAGLQKTIDE
+550 FQKTAADLQKTIDQ
-564 IKAAVE
+564 IKEAVE
-570 KSYQEKM
+570 KAYQEKT
-577 LTETVRGDFQSQID
+577 LTETARTDFQQQID
-591 AAAMAIGKYQD
+591 AAAMSIGKYQD

-610 YDVVSTAIKDYEAA
+610 YDVVSTAIKDYKDA
-624 LTTLRGTVGPKTLV
+624 LATLRATVGTKTLV

-652 ERITKLQTEIDRVA
+652 ERITQLQIEIDRVA

-679 LLAALLAVQ
+679 LLAALLAVK

-755 DNLGLKYDELLQ
+755 DNLGLKYDKLLQ

-817 ALSALLGRVDEQKAH
+817 ALSELLGRVDEQKAH

-853 GAELVSRTLTEA
+853 GAELVSRTLKEA
-865 KKAFVIPGESIDP
+865 KDAFVIPGESIDP
-878 QIQATTTKLE
+878 QIQATTTKLDV
-888 ALKAEAATA
+888 LKAEAATA

-921 TSRLS
+921 TSRLN
-926 DLQLEANALKA
+926 DLQQEANALKKL
-937 MATDS
+937 ATDS
-942 TANYNAY
+942 TANYDAY
-949 QKLKENFDGQKIDIW
+949 QELKRNIAEQGIMIW
-964 NYTYGSGYYAREDYS
+964 CGYDYYGRDKMDYC
-979 THYGFVSAFDAVR
+979 YGFANAFNAAWKYVNR
-992 TRINQKTDGTNAD
+992 FTDRANAA
-1005 YYRGLLAYPDGVHF
+1005 YYLGLLSYPDGVHF
-1019 KEREAIKQ
+1019 KECEAIRQ

-1049 YKYEPVLN
+1049 YKHEPVLN
-1057 TEIVRR
+1057 TGIVRR

-1068 NVLKMLPKQ
+1068 NVLQMLPKQ
-1077 AYNDKTNYYTQ
+1077 AYNDHTNYITQ
-1088 VDEGNKCQTLWDE
+1088 VDELNKRQALWDE

-1129 IKEQKALVVKY
+1129 IKEQKALVEKY
-1140 YAEGLTTTNNSDVSK
+1140 YAEGLTTTNNSMVIK
-1155 AYRRIETELG
+1155 AYRSIKLELD

-1178 AAIAGDN
+1178 GAIAGDN
-1185 LTRYNTFCEKVQ
+1185 LTRYNTFCTKVQ

-1243 IKNLK
+1243 IKDLK

-1264 DIAEANA
+1264 DIAEDNA
-1271 KKAQEYTDQIEAYKK
+1271 AKAMEYTDQIEAYKK

-1319 ASYDKNVR
+1319 AGFDKNVR

-1357 NDWNFFGMV
+1357 DDWSFFGMV

-1427 DDFKSYKDCVAK
+1427 DDLKSYKDCVAK

-1475 AVYTSAKAKADAYD
+1475 AVYTSANAKADAYD

-1549 SQEMSKRIYGLTIG
+1549 SQEMSKRVYGLTIG

-1573 IKILSIDGIYNAANQ
+1573 IKILSIDGIYNAANL

-1646 TLAEAKK
+1646 TPAEAKK

-1694 ESGYSAVNITYDGV
+1694 ESTYDSVNTTYEQV
-1708 YTPVKVEYKSAL
+1708 YAPVKVEYKSAL

-1751 LNVLIDRM
+1751 LNGLIDRM

-1779 MENLQNAYD
+1779 MKDLQNAYD

-1802 SYQHSSTVLE
+1802 SYQHVS
-1812 ESSYKQ
+1812 
-1818 VGNEVFVLERGKS
+1818 EVREYSGCEGLGEMFCFEDGKS

-1842 VASEKAEEVSG
+1842 VASEKAEVVSG

-1867 SAILTDSQ
+1867 SAILTDNQ
-1875 VESYKDGCLYDAY
+1875 VESYKDGCLNEAY
-1888 AKLAVAEVFGAWYET
+1888 AKLATVEAFGAWKET
-1903 TQVYQSNVW
+1903 QSVYQVNVNS
-1912 GARSAME
+1912 ARYAME
-1919 NSFDKSGTKIYDEDG
+1919 NSFNKSGTNIYDEDG
-1934 ALREQFDNLKL
+1934 TLWEQFNNLERAYQRFVSYL
-1945 ACRNFDNYLTSEN
+1945 NFADIY
-1958 GRIDLILPTKD
+1958 RILPTKD
-1969 INGNAWLNPDGSVAV
+1969 INGNAWLNPDGSEAWQ
-1984 VKPINYPKDEE
+1984 KEINYSKDEE

-2086 WPSLGGSLNAPMVGS
+2086 WPSLGGTLNAPMVES
-2101 ENFTVSAEDNNGVQ
+2101 ENLTVSAEDNNGVQ

-2130 QMDIVLPAGMTVVG
+2130 QMDIILPAGMTVVG

-2159 DINGVHRVVIST
+2159 DIDGVHRVVIST
-2171 IENNSFPNGSAI
+2171 IENNSFTNGSAI

>member
-116 FSGVKFTLIFDF
+116 FSGVKFTLLFDF

-212 AKVVEKANDNENA
+212 AKVVENENA

-414 AAADQLLSAL
+414 AAADQLLAAL
-424 EDGFQSL
+424 E
-431 GDDFQY
+431 DDFQY

-550 FQKTAAGLQKTIDE
+550 FQNTPAGLQKTIDE

-652 ERITKLQTEIDRVA
+652 ERITKLRTEIDRVA
-666 GNFSAAKEKLDAD
+666 DNFSAAKKKLDAD

-705 NDKVNSDK
+705 KDKFNSDK

-817 ALSALLGRVDEQKAH
+817 ALSELLGRVDEQKAH

-1185 LTRYNTFCEKVQ
+1185 LTRYNTFCAKVQ
-1197 ETENKYGEGTAQ
+1197 ETEDKYGEGTAQ

-1327 DNAFANVQ
+1327 DNAFTNVQ

-1694 ESGYSAVNITYDGV
+1694 ESGYSAVNITYNGV

-1919 NSFDKSGTKIYDEDG
+1919 NSFYKSGTKIYDEDG

-1984 VKPINYPKDEE
+1984 VKLINYPKDEE

-2101 ENFTVSAEDNNGVQ
+2101 ENLTVSAEDNNGVQ

-2130 QMDIVLPAGMTVVG
+2130 QMDIILPAGMTVVG

-2159 DINGVHRVVIST
+2159 DIDGVHRVVIST
-2171 IENNSFPNGSAI
+2171 IENNSFTNGSAI

-2196 ALDNVIFAEANGRET
+2196 ALDKVIFAEANGRET
-2211 TITGND
+2211 TITGSD
-2217 ATGINGME
+2217 ATGISGME
-2225 TEGSLKQKI
+2225 AEGSLKQKI

>member
-62 GKYMLQRATF
+62 GKYMLQPATF

-89 GVAFTIDS
+89 GVAFTIDG

-116 FSGVKFTLIFDF
+116 FSGVKFTLVFDF
-128 AAPVKELGAQLGEI
+128 AALVKELSAQLGEI

-149 FRRTDA
+149 FRTTDA
-155 WTKGKDGKPSLEMQV
+155 WKKGKDGKPSLEMQV
-170 ADYASQLDII
+170 ADYASQLKII
-180 EKGDYEV
+180 EKGDYDV

-194 QGKNSPE
+194 QGENSPVAE
-201 LRALTDGIAAL
+201 GIAAL
-212 AKVVEKANDNENA
+212 SKVVEEANDNENSYKSAWDA
-225 YFSAQNAY
+225 YTDAKS
-233 EAAEYQFRSFSSTW
+233 QFDAFFWTW
-247 YTVAEEIRATYQAD
+247 RYDTDKSIQETYQAD
-261 YNKIQQSINDF
+261 YDKIKKDIEDF
-272 KALAREKYDAGE
+272 GTLATQKYNAGT

-294 ENFNRML
+294 ENFNRQFNML
-301 NELEANIGVSDAAW
+301 KANIGISGDAW
-315 INIYAVYQDGLRVFN
+315 LNISATYQDGLRSFN

-337 TQMPDDGNYADWNE
+337 TQMPDDGYYADWNA
-351 EALNAMRSAWKKV
+351 EALDAMRKEWKKV

-373 DKTKASELEE
+373 DKTKASEQEE
-383 NFRTLKE
+383 YFRTLKE
-390 AQVVVINAT
+390 AQVDSINAT

-404 AKHVDAEAKK
+404 AMHADAEAKK
-414 AAADQLLSAL
+414 RAADQLLADL
-424 EDGFQSL
+424 E
-431 GDDFQY
+431 DDFQY
-437 LEKSDDVNQ
+437 LEKSEDVNL

-456 TAINALK
+456 TAINVLK
-463 DKVAKDYK
+463 GKVTTDYK

-536 KPADEKDTYDVAAH
+536 KPAAKDDTYDVAAH

-570 KSYQEKM
+570 KGYQEKT

-591 AAAMAIGKYQD
+591 AAAMAVVKYQD
-602 DATAALDR
+602 DATDALAR
-610 YDVVSTAIKDYEAA
+610 YDVVNTAIKEYEDA
-624 LTTLRGTVGPKTLV
+624 LTTLRATVGPKTLV

-688 LKETILTDAQA
+688 LKETILTDVQA

-755 DNLGLKYDELLQ
+755 DNLGQKYDKLLQ

-785 VAATKDDITEDNAVE
+785 VAATEDDITEDNAVE

-817 ALSALLGRVDEQKAH
+817 ALSELLTRVDAQKAH
-832 VNAENQAYTDFIGNQ
+832 VNAETQAYTNFIGNQ
-847 YYYYPK
+847 YYYYPT

-865 KKAFVIPGESIDP
+865 KDAFKIPGESIDP
-878 QIQATTTKLE
+878 QIQATTTKLD

-921 TSRLS
+921 TSRLN
-926 DLQLEANALKA
+926 DLQQEANALKA

-949 QKLKENFDGQKIDIW
+949 QKLKENFDGQKIEIW
-964 NYTYGSGYYAREDYS
+964 NYTYGSGYYARDYYS
-979 THYGFVSAFDAVR
+979 SHYGFVSAFDAVR
-992 TRINQKTDGTNAD
+992 TRINQKTNGTNAA
-1005 YYRGLLAYPDGVHF
+1005 YYLGLLAYPDGVHF

-1041 TLKYNSYT
+1041 SLEYSYSS

-1057 TEIVRR
+1057 TGIVRR

-1068 NVLKMLPKQ
+1068 NVLKMIPKQ
-1077 AYNDKTNYYTQ
+1077 AYDDCTNYSTQ
-1088 VDEGNKCQTLWDE
+1088 VFELNKKQALWDE

-1129 IKEQKALVVKY
+1129 IKEQKALVEKY
-1140 YAEGLTTTNNSDVSK
+1140 YAEGLTTTNHSMVSE

-1165 GLKAFIEGNSEYN
+1165 GLKAFIEGNSDYN
-1178 AAIAGDN
+1178 AVIAGDN
-1185 LTRYNTFCEKVQ
+1185 LTRYNTFCAKVQ

-1243 IKNLK
+1243 IKDLK
-1248 DDAAATYAET
+1248 DDAAATYANT

-1264 DIAEANA
+1264 DIAEDNA
-1271 KKAQEYTDQIEAYKK
+1271 KKAQKYTDQIEAYKK

-1357 NDWNFFGMV
+1357 ADWSFFGMV

-1385 YEGVYVGVDGT
+1385 YEGVYVGVNGT

-1427 DDFKSYKDCVAK
+1427 ADLKTYKERVADN
-1439 YLTPATELAA
+1439 LTPATELAA

-1458 KIADLQRYID
+1458 KIADLQRYIN

-1475 AVYTSAKAKADAYD
+1475 AVYASAKAKADAYD
-1489 ANIKNFDQL
+1489 ANIKNFEQL

-1509 KAAQEYYGAFNV
+1509 KAAQDYYGAFNV

-1549 SQEMSKRIYGLTIG
+1549 SQEMSKRVYGLTIG

-1639 KEFDENA
+1639 KEFVENA
-1646 TLAEAKK
+1646 TPAEAKK

-1675 NAELIEGVANS
+1675 NAELIEGVASS
-1686 LEMLVSQA
+1686 LEMLVTQA
-1694 ESGYSAVNITYDGV
+1694 ESSYSTVNNTYSEV
-1708 YTPVKVEYKSAL
+1708 YMPVKVEYKSAL
-1720 DACREELDGVKNLIT
+1720 DAYRNELDGVKNLIT

-1751 LNVLIDRM
+1751 LNVLIERM
-1759 GATRMDI
+1759 GATRTDI
-1766 IEANKPYVAHAKA
+1766 MEANKPYVAHAKA
-1779 MENLQNAYD
+1779 MKDLQNAYD

-1802 SYQHSSTVLE
+1802 SYQHASTVLE
-1812 ESSYKQ
+1812 MSSWQQ
-1818 VGNEVFVLERGKS
+1818 VGNEVFEFERGKS

-1842 VASEKAEEVSG
+1842 VASEKAEEVSD

-1875 VESYKDGCLYDAY
+1875 VESYKDGSLYEAY
-1888 AKLAVAEVFGAWYET
+1888 AKLAMAEVFGAWNET
-1903 TQVYQSNVW
+1903 KQVYQGNVW

-1919 NSFDKSGTKIYDEDG
+1919 NSFYKSGTNIYDEDG

-1945 ACRNFDNYLTSEN
+1945 ACQNFDNYLN
-1958 GRIDLILPTKD
+1958 FVDIYRILPTKD
-1969 INGNAWLNPDGSVAV
+1969 INGNAWLNPDGTEAWQ
-1984 VKPINYPKDEE
+1984 KEINYSKDEE

-2012 NALRTSIEENTYVLG
+2012 NALRASVEENTYVLG
-2027 DVTEDGVVLTD
+2027 DITEDGIVLTD

-2066 DGKISIADVTLI
+2066 DGKISVADVTLI
-2078 AAKVTNGL
+2078 AAKVTNGI
-2086 WPSLGGSLNAPMVGS
+2086 WPSLGGTLNAPMLGS
-2101 ENFTVSAEDNNGVQ
+2101 ENLTVSAEDNNGVQ

-2130 QMDIVLPAGMTVVG
+2130 QMDIILPAGMTVVG

-2159 DINGVHRVVIST
+2159 DIDGVHRVVIST
-2171 IENNSFPNGSAI
+2171 IENNCFTNGSAI

-2196 ALDNVIFAEANGRET
+2196 ALDKVIFAEANGRET
-2211 TITGND
+2211 TITGSD

-2225 TEGSLKQKI
+2225 AEGSLKQKI

>member
-62 GKYMLQRATF
+62 GKYMLQPATF

-81 YKGKEYAP
+81 YKGKEYVP
-89 GVAFTIDS
+89 GVAFTIDGA
-97 DAPAKVKVKVRA
+97 APAKVKVKVRA

-201 LRALTDGIAAL
+201 LRALADGIAAL

-233 EAAEYQFRSFSSTW
+233 EAAEWQFRSFSSTW

-373 DKTKASELEE
+373 DKTKASEQEE

-390 AQVVVINAT
+390 AQVLEINAT

-404 AKHVDAEAKK
+404 AKHADAEAKK
-414 AAADQLLSAL
+414 KAADQLLADL
-424 EDGFQSL
+424 ED
-431 GDDFQY
+431 DFLY
-437 LEKSDDVNQ
+437 LEKSEDVNL

-513 KALGTETGLQ
+513 KAMGTETGLQ
-523 KKLDDAKAAVAKM
+523 KQLDDAKAAVAKM
-536 KPADEKDTYDVAAH
+536 KPAAEGDTYDMAAH

-570 KSYQEKM
+570 KGYQEKT
-577 LTETVRGDFQSQID
+577 LTETVRGDFKSQID
-591 AAAMAIGKYQD
+591 AAAMAVVKYQD
-602 DATAALDR
+602 DATAAMAR
-610 YDVVSTAIKDYEAA
+610 YDVVNTAIKDYKDA
-624 LTTLRGTVGPKTLV
+624 LATLRATVGTKTLV

-699 LNAAFA
+699 LNDAFA

-727 SKVVDAIKADIDK
+727 SKVVDAIKADIDE

-767 DLNDI
+767 DLNEI
-772 EASTNTQKAKIQA
+772 EANANTQKAKIQA
-785 VAATKDDITEDNAVE
+785 VAATEDDITEDNAVE

-817 ALSALLGRVDEQKAH
+817 ALSELLTRVNAQKAH
-832 VNAENQAYTDFIGNQ
+832 VNAEKQAYTDFIGNQ

-865 KKAFVIPGESIDP
+865 KNAFKIPGESIDP
-878 QIQATTTKLE
+878 QIQATTNKLE

-921 TSRLS
+921 TSRLN

-937 MATDS
+937 LAIDS
-942 TANYNAY
+942 TANYDAY
-949 QKLKENFDGQKIDIW
+949 QKLKDNFVGQRIDIW
-964 NYTYGSGYYAREDYS
+964 NYSSWGRDYTT
-979 THYGFVSAFDAVR
+979 THYGFANAFDAVR
-992 TRINQKTDGTNAD
+992 TRINQKTNGTNAA
-1005 YYRGLLAYPDGVHF
+1005 YYLSLLAYPDGVHF
-1019 KEREAIKQ
+1019 KERQ
-1027 AIEDAYKAGKAWTG
+1027 AIEQAIEAAYKAGKAWTG
-1041 TLKYNSYT
+1041 SFKYNYNT
-1049 YKYEPVLN
+1049 YKNEPELN
-1057 TEIVRR
+1057 TGIARR

-1077 AYNDKTNYYTQ
+1077 AYNDYTNNSTQ
-1088 VDEGNKCQTLWDE
+1088 VDEGNKCQALWDE

-1117 PYLSQL
+1117 PYLSKL

-1129 IKEQKALVVKY
+1129 IKEQKALVEKY
-1140 YAEGLTTTNNSDVSK
+1140 YAEGLTTTNHKTVSE
-1155 AYRRIETELG
+1155 AYRSIKFELD

-1178 AAIAGDN
+1178 GAIAGDN
-1185 LTRYNTFCEKVQ
+1185 LARYNTFCAKVQ

-1248 DDAAATYAET
+1248 DEAAASYAKT

-1293 TAVRAKLEEMLANLN
+1293 TAVRVKLEEMLANLN

-1319 ASYDKNVR
+1319 AGFDKNVR

-1357 NDWNFFGMV
+1357 DDWSFFGMV

-1415 AALEGFAYEGKD
+1415 AALEGFAYEGKGD
-1427 DDFKSYKDCVAK
+1427 DLKSYKDCVAK
-1439 YLTPATELAA
+1439 NLTPATELAA

-1458 KIADLQRYID
+1458 KIADLQRYIN

-1549 SQEMSKRIYGLTIG
+1549 SQEMSKRVYGLIIG

-1573 IKILSIDGIYNAANQ
+1573 IKILSIDGIYNAANL

-1639 KEFDENA
+1639 KEFAENA
-1646 TLAEAKK
+1646 TPAEAKK

-1675 NAELIEGVANS
+1675 NAELIDGVASS
-1686 LEMLVSQA
+1686 LGTLVSQA
-1694 ESGYSAVNITYDGV
+1694 ELTYSNVNMTYDQV
-1708 YTPVKVEYKSAL
+1708 YAPVKVEYKSAL

-1751 LNVLIDRM
+1751 LNGLIDRM

-1779 MENLQNAYD
+1779 MKDLQNAYD

-1802 SYQHSSTVLE
+1802 SYQHASTVLE
-1812 ESSYKQ
+1812 MPSWQQ
-1818 VGNEVFVLERGKS
+1818 VGNEVFEFERGKS

-1842 VASEKAEEVSG
+1842 VASEKAEEVSD

-1875 VESYKDGCLYDAY
+1875 VESYKDGSLYEAY
-1888 AKLAVAEVFGAWYET
+1888 AKLAMAEVFGAWNET
-1903 TQVYQSNVW
+1903 KQVYQGNVW

-1919 NSFDKSGTKIYDEDG
+1919 NSFYKSGTNIYDEDG

-1945 ACRNFDNYLTSEN
+1945 ACQNFDNYLN
-1958 GRIDLILPTKD
+1958 FVDIYRILPTKD
-1969 INGNAWLNPDGSVAV
+1969 INGNAWLNPDGSEAWQ
-1984 VKPINYPKDEE
+1984 KEINYSKDEE
-1995 YGVKLVAATSE
+1995 YGVKLVAATSQ
-2006 SLVESM
+2006 SLVDSM
-2012 NALRTSIEENTYVLG
+2012 NALRASVEENTYVLG

-2101 ENFTVSAEDNNGVQ
+2101 ENLTVSAEDNNGVQ

-2130 QMDIVLPAGMTVVG
+2130 QMDIILPAGMTVVG

-2159 DINGVHRVVIST
+2159 DIDGVHRVVIST
-2171 IENNSFPNGSAI
+2171 IENNCFTNGSAI

-2196 ALDNVIFAEANGRET
+2196 ALDKIIFAEANGRET
-2211 TITGND
+2211 YITGSD
-2217 ATGINGME
+2217 ATGISGME
-2225 TEGSLKQKI
+2225 AEGSLKQKI

>member
-62 GKYMLQRATF
+62 GKYMLQPATF

-128 AAPVKELGAQLGEI
+128 AASVKELGAQLGEI
-142 VSGTSDY
+142 VSGTSEY
-149 FRRTDA
+149 FRTTDA
-155 WTKGKDGKPSLEMQV
+155 WKKGKDGKPSLEMQL

-180 EKGDYEV
+180 EKGDYDV

-201 LRALTDGIAAL
+201 LLALTNGIVAL
-212 AKVVEKANDNENA
+212 ADVVEKANVNENSYKSAWDA
-225 YFSAQNAY
+225 YTDAQS
-233 EAAEYQFRSFSSTW
+233 QFNSFSWTW
-247 YTVAEEIRATYQAD
+247 RYGDIAEEIKATYQAD
-261 YNKIQQSINDF
+261 YDKIQPYINDF
-272 KALAREKYDAGE
+272 KALAEQKYNAGTV
-284 AKELKTAEFT
+284 KELKTDEFT
-294 ENFNRML
+294 ENFSRML
-301 NELEANIGVSDAAW
+301 NELKANIGVSGAAW
-315 INIYAVYQDGLRVFN
+315 ININAVYQDGLRVFN

-373 DKTKASELEE
+373 DKTKASEQEE

-390 AQVVVINAT
+390 AQVLEINAT

-414 AAADQLLSAL
+414 AAADQLLADL
-424 EDGFQSL
+424 E
-431 GDDFQY
+431 DDFQY
-437 LEKSDDVNQ
+437 LEKSEDVNL

-523 KKLDDAKAAVAKM
+523 KQLDDAKAAVAKM
-536 KPADEKDTYDVAAH
+536 KPAAEGDTYDMAAH

-570 KSYQEKM
+570 KDYQEKT

-591 AAAMAIGKYQD
+591 AAAMAVVKYQD
-602 DATAALDR
+602 DATAAMAR
-610 YDVVSTAIKDYEAA
+610 YDVVNTAIKDYKDA
-624 LTTLRGTVGPKTLV
+624 LATLRATVGTKTLV

-699 LNAAFA
+699 LNDAFA

-727 SKVVDAIKADIDK
+727 SKVVDAIKADIDE

-767 DLNDI
+767 DLNEI
-772 EASTNTQKAKIQA
+772 EANANTQKAKIQA
-785 VAATKDDITEDNAVE
+785 VAATEDDITEDNAVE

-817 ALSALLGRVDEQKAH
+817 ALSELLTRVNAQKAH
-832 VNAENQAYTDFIGNQ
+832 VNAEKQAYTDFIGNQ

-865 KKAFVIPGESIDP
+865 KNAFVIPGESIDP

-921 TSRLS
+921 TSRLN

-937 MATDS
+937 LAIDS
-942 TANYNAY
+942 TANYDAY
-949 QKLKENFDGQKIDIW
+949 QKLKDNFVGQRIDIW
-964 NYTYGSGYYAREDYS
+964 NYSSWGRDYTT
-979 THYGFVSAFDAVR
+979 THYGFANAFDAVR
-992 TRINQKTDGTNAD
+992 TRINQKTNGTNAA
-1005 YYRGLLAYPDGVHF
+1005 YYLSLLAYPDGVHF
-1019 KEREAIKQ
+1019 KERQ
-1027 AIEDAYKAGKAWTG
+1027 AIEQAIEAAYKAGKAWTG
-1041 TLKYNSYT
+1041 SFKYNYNT
-1049 YKYEPVLN
+1049 YKNEPELN
-1057 TEIVRR
+1057 TGIARR

-1077 AYNDKTNYYTQ
+1077 AYNDYTNNSTQ
-1088 VDEGNKCQTLWDE
+1088 VDEGNKCQALWDE

-1117 PYLSQL
+1117 PYLSKL

-1129 IKEQKALVVKY
+1129 IKEQKALVEKY
-1140 YAEGLTTTNNSDVSK
+1140 YAEGLTTTNHKTVSE
-1155 AYRRIETELG
+1155 AYRSIKLKLDE
-1165 GLKAFIEGNSEYN
+1165 LKAFIEGNSEYN
-1178 AAIAGDN
+1178 GAIAGDN
-1185 LTRYNTFCEKVQ
+1185 LTRYNTFCAKVQ
-1197 ETENKYGEGTAQ
+1197 ETEDKYGEGTAQ

-1248 DDAAATYAET
+1248 DEAAASFTNT

-1264 DIAEANA
+1264 DIDETNA
-1271 KKAQEYTDQIEAYKK
+1271 AKAMEYTDQIEAYKK
-1286 ELDLAVN
+1286 DLDLAVN

-1319 ASYDKNVR
+1319 AGFDKNVR

-1357 NDWNFFGMV
+1357 ADWNFFGMV

-1427 DDFKSYKDCVAK
+1427 DDLKSYKDCVAK

-1468 AFYAEAG
+1468 AFYTEAG

-1489 ANIKNFDQL
+1489 ANIKNFEQL
-1498 TIDYNTVTERI
+1498 TIDYNIVTERI

-1549 SQEMSKRIYGLTIG
+1549 SQEMSKRVYGLIIG

-1646 TLAEAKK
+1646 TPAEAKK

-1694 ESGYSAVNITYDGV
+1694 ELSYSNVNITYDGV

-1720 DACREELDGVKNLIT
+1720 DACRNELDGVKNLIT

-1779 MENLQNAYD
+1779 MKDLQDAYD
-1788 ALVAEQT
+1788 ALVAEQS

-1802 SYQHSSTVLE
+1802 SYQHSSNVLE
-1812 ESSYKQ
+1812 MSSGVEIEGDFFVFES
-1818 VGNEVFVLERGKS
+1818 GKS

-1888 AKLAVAEVFGAWYET
+1888 AKLAMAEVFGAYNET
-1903 TQVYQSNVW
+1903 YQVYRNNVW
-1912 GARSAME
+1912 GAYSAMQ
-1919 NSFDKSGTKIYDEDG
+1919 NSFYKSGTKIYDEDG

-1945 ACRNFDNYLTSEN
+1945 AKQNFDNYLDFH
-1958 GRIDLILPTKD
+1958 GCDRILPTKD
-1969 INGNAWLNPDGSVAV
+1969 INGNAWLNPDGSEAGQ
-1984 VKPINYPKDEE
+1984 KEINYSKDEE

-2038 DYLAVLNALLDPETL
+2038 DYLTVLNAVLDPETL

-2101 ENFTVSAEDNNGVQ
+2101 ENLTVSAEDNNGVQ

-2130 QMDIVLPAGMTVVG
+2130 QMDIILPAGMTVVG

-2159 DINGVHRVVIST
+2159 DIDGVHRVVIST
-2171 IENNSFPNGSAI
+2171 IENNCFTNGSAI

-2196 ALDNVIFAEANGRET
+2196 ALDKVIFAEANGRET
-2211 TITGND
+2211 TITGSD
-2217 ATGINGME
+2217 ATGISSME
-2225 TEGSLKQKI
+2225 AEGSLKQKI

>member
-89 GVAFTIDS
+89 EVAFTIEG
-97 DAPAKVKVKVRA
+97 DAPAKVRVKVRA

-116 FSGVKFTLIFDF
+116 FSGVKFTLLFDF

-194 QGKNSPE
+194 QGKKSPE

-233 EAAEYQFRSFSSTW
+233 EAAEWQFRSFSSTW

-301 NELEANIGVSDAAW
+301 NELEANISVSDAAW

-373 DKTKASELEE
+373 DKTKASELKE

-424 EDGFQSL
+424 ED
-431 GDDFQY
+431 DFQY

-456 TAINALK
+456 TAINALR

-490 KISSLRSDAGAIIQ
+490 KINSLRSDAGAIIQ

-536 KPADEKDTYDVAAH
+536 KPAAEGDTYDMAAH

-570 KSYQEKM
+570 KGYQEKT

-591 AAAMAIGKYQD
+591 AAAMAVVKYQD
-602 DATAALDR
+602 DATAAMAR
-610 YDVVSTAIKDYEAA
+610 YDVVNTAIKDYKDA
-624 LTTLRGTVGPKTLV
+624 LATLRATVGTKTLV

-699 LNAAFA
+699 LNDAFA

-727 SKVVDAIKADIDK
+727 SKVVDAIKADIDE

-767 DLNDI
+767 DLNEI
-772 EASTNTQKAKIQA
+772 EANANTQKAKIQA
-785 VAATKDDITEDNAVE
+785 VAATEDDITEDNAVE

-817 ALSALLGRVDEQKAH
+817 ALSELLTRVNAQKAH
-832 VNAENQAYTDFIGNQ
+832 VNAEKQAYTDFIGNQ

-865 KKAFVIPGESIDP
+865 KNAFVIPGESIDP

-921 TSRLS
+921 TSRLN

-937 MATDS
+937 LAIDS
-942 TANYNAY
+942 TANYDAY
-949 QKLKENFDGQKIDIW
+949 QKLKDNFVGQRIDIW
-964 NYTYGSGYYAREDYS
+964 NYSSWGRDYTT
-979 THYGFVSAFDAVR
+979 THYGFANAFDAVR
-992 TRINQKTDGTNAD
+992 TRINQKTNETNAA
-1005 YYRGLLAYPDGVHF
+1005 YYLSLLAYPDGVHF
-1019 KEREAIKQ
+1019 KERQ
-1027 AIEDAYKAGKAWTG
+1027 AIEQAIEAAYKAGKAWTG
-1041 TLKYNSYT
+1041 SFKYNYNT
-1049 YKYEPVLN
+1049 YKNEPELN
-1057 TEIVRR
+1057 TGIARR

-1077 AYNDKTNYYTQ
+1077 AYNDYTNNSTQ
-1088 VDEGNKCQTLWDE
+1088 VDEGNKCQALWDE

-1117 PYLSQL
+1117 PYLSKL

-1129 IKEQKALVVKY
+1129 IKEQKTLVEKY
-1140 YAEGLTTTNNSDVSK
+1140 YAEGLTTTNHKTVSE
-1155 AYRRIETELG
+1155 AYRSIKLKLDE
-1165 GLKAFIEGNSEYN
+1165 LKAFIEGNSEYN
-1178 AAIAGDN
+1178 GAIAGDN
-1185 LTRYNTFCEKVQ
+1185 LTRYNTFCAKVQ
-1197 ETENKYGEGTAQ
+1197 ETEDKYGEGTAQ

-1229 IIAAQENIYKYAAL
+1229 IIAAQENIYKYAVL
-1243 IKNLK
+1243 IKDLK
-1248 DDAAATYAET
+1248 DEAAATYANT

-1264 DIAEANA
+1264 DIEEANA
-1271 KKAQEYTDQIEAYKK
+1271 KKAQKYTDQIEAYKK

-1357 NDWNFFGMV
+1357 DDWSFFGMV

-1427 DDFKSYKDCVAK
+1427 DDLKSYKDCVAK

-1509 KAAQEYYGAFNV
+1509 KAAQDYYGAFNV

-1549 SQEMSKRIYGLTIG
+1549 SQEMSKRVYGLIIG
-1563 EDKQWYDCHS
+1563 EDEQWYDCHS

-1646 TLAEAKK
+1646 TPAEAKK

-1675 NAELIEGVANS
+1675 NAELIEGVASS
-1686 LEMLVSQA
+1686 LGTLVSQA
-1694 ESGYSAVNITYDGV
+1694 ESSYSSVNTTYDQV
-1708 YTPVKVEYKSAL
+1708 YAPVKVEYKSAL

-1779 MENLQNAYD
+1779 MKDLQDAYD
-1788 ALVAEQT
+1788 ALVAEQS

-1802 SYQHSSTVLE
+1802 SYQHSSNVLE
-1812 ESSYKQ
+1812 MSSGVEIEGDFFVFES
-1818 VGNEVFVLERGKS
+1818 GKS

-1875 VESYKDGCLYDAY
+1875 VESYKDGSLKDAY

-1903 TQVYQSNVW
+1903 QQVYKPNVL
-1912 GARSAME
+1912 SALDDME
-1919 NSFDKSGTKIYDEDG
+1919 KSFYKSGAKIYDEDG

-1969 INGNAWLNPDGSVAV
+1969 INGNAWLNPDGSVAA

-2038 DYLAVLNALLDPETL
+2038 DYLTVLNAVLDPETL

-2086 WPSLGGSLNAPMVGS
+2086 WPSLGGTLNAPMVGS
-2101 ENFTVSAEDNNGVQ
+2101 ENLTVSAEDNNGVQ
-2115 RIAINLENRKDYVAC
+2115 RIAINLENRKDYVVC

-2159 DINGVHRVVIST
+2159 DIDGVHRVVIST
-2171 IENNSFPNGSAI
+2171 IENNCFTNGSAI

-2196 ALDNVIFAEANGRET
+2196 ALDKVIFAEANGRET
-2211 TITGND
+2211 YITGSD

-2225 TEGSLKQKI
+2225 AEGSLKQKI

>member
-31 AWTGDD
+31 AWSGDD

-62 GKYMLQRATF
+62 GEYKLQPATF

-89 GVAFTIDS
+89 EVAFTIEG
-97 DAPAKVKVKVRA
+97 DAPAKVRVKVRA

-180 EKGDYEV
+180 EKGDYDV

-201 LRALTDGIAAL
+201 LRALAEGIGAL

-424 EDGFQSL
+424 ED
-431 GDDFQY
+431 DFQY

-490 KISSLRSDAGAIIQ
+490 KINSLRSDAGAIIQ

-523 KKLDDAKAAVAKM
+523 KQLDDAKAAVAKM
-536 KPADEKDTYDVAAH
+536 KPAAKGDAYDVAAH
-550 FQKTAAGLQKTIDE
+550 FQKTAAGLQKTIDQ
-564 IKAAVE
+564 IKEAVE
-570 KSYQEKM
+570 KAYQEKT
-577 LTETVRGDFQSQID
+577 LTETARTDFQQQID
-591 AAAMAIGKYQD
+591 AAAMSIGKYQD

-610 YDVVSTAIKDYEAA
+610 YDVVNTAIKDYKDA
-624 LTTLRGTVGPKTLV
+624 LATLRATVGTKTLV

-666 GNFSAAKEKLDAD
+666 GNFSAAKEKLDAEH
-679 LLAALLAVQ
+679 LAALLAVQ

-699 LNAAFA
+699 LNDAFA

-727 SKVVDAIKADIDK
+727 SKVVDAIKADIDE

-772 EASTNTQKAKIQA
+772 EANANTQKAKIQA
-785 VAATKDDITEDNAVE
+785 VAATEDDITEDNAVE

-817 ALSALLGRVDEQKAH
+817 ALSELLTRVNAQKAH
-832 VNAENQAYTDFIGNQ
+832 VNAEKQAYTDFIGNQ
-847 YYYYPK
+847 YYYPK

-865 KKAFVIPGESIDP
+865 KNAFVIPGESIDP

-921 TSRLS
+921 TSRLN
-926 DLQLEANALKA
+926 DLQLEANALKE

-964 NYTYGSGYYAREDYS
+964 NYTYGSGYYAKNYYS

-992 TRINQKTDGTNAD
+992 TRINQKTDGTNAA

-1041 TLKYNSYT
+1041 YTEYSYSS

-1057 TEIVRR
+1057 KEIVRR

-1077 AYNDKTNYYTQ
+1077 AYDDCTNYKTQ
-1088 VDEGNKCQTLWDE
+1088 VYELNLKQELWDE

-1129 IKEQKALVVKY
+1129 IKEQKALVEKY
-1140 YAEGLTTTNNSDVSK
+1140 YAEGLTTTNNRMVSE
-1155 AYRRIETELG
+1155 AYRSIKIELD

-1178 AAIAGDN
+1178 AAIAEDN
-1185 LTRYNTFCEKVQ
+1185 LTRYNTFCTKVQ
-1197 ETENKYGEGTAQ
+1197 ETEDKYGEGTAQ

-1243 IKNLK
+1243 IKDLK
-1248 DDAAATYAET
+1248 DDAADTYANT

-1264 DIAEANA
+1264 DIAEDNA
-1271 KKAQEYTDQIEAYKK
+1271 KKAQKYTDQIEAYKK

-1319 ASYDKNVR
+1319 AGFDKNVR

-1415 AALEGFAYEGKD
+1415 VALEGFAYEGKD
-1427 DDFKSYKDCVAK
+1427 DDLKSYKDCVAK

-1458 KIADLQRYID
+1458 KIADLQRYIN

-1509 KAAQEYYGAFNV
+1509 KTAQEYYGAFNV

-1549 SQEMSKRIYGLTIG
+1549 SQEMSKRVYGLIIG

-1600 IETQKREALDNLTG
+1600 IETQKREALDNLMG

-1646 TLAEAKK
+1646 TPAEAKK

-1694 ESGYSAVNITYDGV
+1694 ESSYSNVNITYDGV

-1720 DACREELDGVKNLIT
+1720 DACRNELDGVKNLIT

-1779 MENLQNAYD
+1779 MKDLQDAYD
-1788 ALVAEQT
+1788 ALVAEQS

-1802 SYQHSSTVLE
+1802 SYQHSSNVLE
-1812 ESSYKQ
+1812 MSSGVEIEGDFFVFES
-1818 VGNEVFVLERGKS
+1818 GKS

-1888 AKLAVAEVFGAWYET
+1888 AKLAMAEVFGAYNET
-1903 TQVYQSNVW
+1903 YQVYRNNVW
-1912 GARSAME
+1912 GAYSAMQ
-1919 NSFDKSGTKIYDEDG
+1919 NSFYKSGTKIYDEDG

-1945 ACRNFDNYLTSEN
+1945 AKQNFDNYLDFH
-1958 GRIDLILPTKD
+1958 GCDRILPTKD
-1969 INGNAWLNPDGSVAV
+1969 INGNAWLNPDGSEAGQ
-1984 VKPINYPKDEE
+1984 KEINYSKDEE

-2038 DYLAVLNALLDPETL
+2038 DYLTVLNAVLDPETL

-2101 ENFTVSAEDNNGVQ
+2101 ENLTVSAEDNNGVQ

-2159 DINGVHRVVIST
+2159 DIDGVHRVVIST
-2171 IENNSFPNGSAI
+2171 IENNCFTNGSAI

-2196 ALDNVIFAEANGRET
+2196 ALDKVIFAEANGRET
-2211 TITGND
+2211 YITGSD

-2225 TEGSLKQKI
+2225 AEGSLKQKI

>member
-31 AWTGDD
+31 AWSGDD

-89 GVAFTIDS
+89 EVAFTIEG
-97 DAPAKVKVKVRA
+97 DAPAKVRVKVRA

-180 EKGDYEV
+180 EKGDYDV

-201 LRALTDGIAAL
+201 LRALAEGIGAL

-337 TQMPDDGNYADWNE
+337 TQMPDDDNYADWNE

-424 EDGFQSL
+424 ED
-431 GDDFQY
+431 DFQY

-490 KISSLRSDAGAIIQ
+490 KINSLRSDAGAIIQ

-536 KPADEKDTYDVAAH
+536 KPAAEGDTYDMAAH

-570 KSYQEKM
+570 KGYQEKT

-591 AAAMAIGKYQD
+591 AAAMAVGKYQD
-602 DATAALDR
+602 DATAAMAR
-610 YDVVSTAIKDYEAA
+610 YDVMNTAIKDYKGA
-624 LTTLRGTVGPKTLV
+624 LATLRATVGTKTLV

-652 ERITKLQTEIDRVA
+652 ERITQLQTEIDRVA

-727 SKVVDAIKADIDK
+727 SKVVDAIKADIDE

-772 EASTNTQKAKIQA
+772 EANANTQKAKIQA
-785 VAATKDDITEDNAVE
+785 VAATEDDITEDNAVE

-817 ALSALLGRVDEQKAH
+817 ALSELLTRVNAQKAH
-832 VNAENQAYTDFIGNQ
+832 VNAEKQAYTDFIGNQ

-865 KKAFVIPGESIDP
+865 KNAFVIPGESIDP

-921 TSRLS
+921 TSRLN

-937 MATDS
+937 LAIDS
-942 TANYNAY
+942 TANYDAY
-949 QKLKENFDGQKIDIW
+949 QKLKDNFVGQRIDIW
-964 NYTYGSGYYAREDYS
+964 NYSSWGRDYTT
-979 THYGFVSAFDAVR
+979 THYGFANAFDAVR
-992 TRINQKTDGTNAD
+992 TRINQKTNGTNAA
-1005 YYRGLLAYPDGVHF
+1005 YYLSLLAYPDGVHF
-1019 KEREAIKQ
+1019 KERQ
-1027 AIEDAYKAGKAWTG
+1027 AIEQAIEAAYKAGKAWTG
-1041 TLKYNSYT
+1041 SFKYNYNT
-1049 YKYEPVLN
+1049 YKNEPELN
-1057 TEIVRR
+1057 TGIARR

-1077 AYNDKTNYYTQ
+1077 AYNDYTNNSTQ
-1088 VDEGNKCQTLWDE
+1088 VDEGNKCQALWDE

-1117 PYLSQL
+1117 PYLSKL
-1123 GDLLKR
+1123 GGLLKR
-1129 IKEQKALVVKY
+1129 IKEQKTLVEKY
-1140 YAEGLTTTNNSDVSK
+1140 YAEGLTTTNHKTVSE
-1155 AYRRIETELG
+1155 AYRSIKLKLDE
-1165 GLKAFIEGNSEYN
+1165 LKAFIEGNSEYN
-1178 AAIAGDN
+1178 GAIAGDN
-1185 LTRYNTFCEKVQ
+1185 LTRYNTFCAKVQ
-1197 ETENKYGEGTAQ
+1197 ETEDKYGEGTAQ

-1229 IIAAQENIYKYAAL
+1229 IIAAQENIYKYAVL
-1243 IKNLK
+1243 IKDLK
-1248 DDAAATYAET
+1248 DEAAATYANT

-1264 DIAEANA
+1264 DIEEANA
-1271 KKAQEYTDQIEAYKK
+1271 KKAQKYTDQIEAYKK

-1293 TAVRAKLEEMLANLN
+1293 TAVRVKLEEMLANLN

-1319 ASYDKNVR
+1319 AGFDKNVR

-1427 DDFKSYKDCVAK
+1427 DDLKSYKDCVAK

-1458 KIADLQRYID
+1458 KIADLQRYIN

-1509 KAAQEYYGAFNV
+1509 KTAQEYYGAFNV

-1549 SQEMSKRIYGLTIG
+1549 SQEMSKRVYGLIIG

-1646 TLAEAKK
+1646 TPAEAKK

-1694 ESGYSAVNITYDGV
+1694 ESSYSNVNITYVGV

-1720 DACREELDGVKNLIT
+1720 DACRNELDGVKNLIT

-1779 MENLQNAYD
+1779 MKDLQDAYD

-1812 ESSYKQ
+1812 ESSWKQ
-1818 VGNEVFVLERGKS
+1818 VGNEVFVFERGKS

-1842 VASEKAEEVSG
+1842 VASEKAEEVSS

-1875 VESYKDGCLYDAY
+1875 VESYKDGSLKDAY
-1888 AKLAVAEVFGAWYET
+1888 AKLETVEVLGAWYET
-1903 TQVYQSNVW
+1903 KQVYQFNVL
-1912 GARSAME
+1912 SALYDME
-1919 NSFDKSGTKIYDEDG
+1919 KSFYKSGTKIYDEDG

-1945 ACRNFDNYLTSEN
+1945 AQQNFDNYLAFGEM
-1958 GRIDLILPTKD
+1958 GQIDLILPTKD
-1969 INGNAWLNPDGSVAV
+1969 INGNAWLNPDGSVAA

-2038 DYLAVLNALLDPETL
+2038 DYLAVLNALLDSETL

-2101 ENFTVSAEDNNGVQ
+2101 ENLTVSAEDNNGVQ

-2159 DINGVHRVVIST
+2159 DIDGVHRVVIST
-2171 IENNSFPNGSAI
+2171 IENNCFTNGSAI

-2196 ALDNVIFAEANGRET
+2196 ALDKVIFAEANGRET
-2211 TITGND
+2211 YITGSD

-2225 TEGSLKQKI
+2225 AEGSLKQKI

>member
-62 GKYMLQRATF
+62 GNYMLQRATF

-89 GVAFTIDS
+89 EVAFTIEG
-97 DAPAKVKVKVRA
+97 DAPAKVRVKVRA

-128 AAPVKELGAQLGEI
+128 AASVKELGAQLGEI

-180 EKGDYEV
+180 EKGDYDV

-201 LRALTDGIAAL
+201 LRALAEGIGAL
-212 AKVVEKANDNENA
+212 AKVVEAANDNENA
-225 YFSAQNAY
+225 YHSARNSY
-233 EAAEYQFRSFSSTW
+233 EAAEYQLRNFYSW
-247 YTVAEEIRATYQAD
+247 YAAAEEIQAAYQAD
-261 YNKIQQSINDF
+261 YNKLQQSITDF
-272 KALAREKYDAGE
+272 KVLAQQKYNAGT
-284 AKELKTAEFT
+284 AKELKTDEFT

-301 NELEANIGVSDAAW
+301 NELGTNIGASGDAW
-315 INIYAVYQDGLRVFN
+315 RNIKYVYQDGLRVFN

-337 TQMPDDGNYADWNE
+337 TQMPDDGNYADWNA

-383 NFRTLKE
+383 DFRTLKE

-399 KDEYL
+399 KDEYR
-404 AKHVDAEAKK
+404 AKHIDAEAKK
-414 AAADQLLSAL
+414 AAADQLLADL
-424 EDGFQSL
+424 E
-431 GDDFQY
+431 DDFQY

-446 KYANRVKEIR
+446 KYASCVKEIR

-490 KISSLRSDAGAIIQ
+490 KINSLRSDAGAIIQ

-536 KPADEKDTYDVAAH
+536 KPAAEGDTYDVAAH

-570 KSYQEKM
+570 KGYQEKT
-577 LTETVRGDFQSQID
+577 LTETVRGGFQSQID
-591 AAAMAIGKYQD
+591 AAAMAVVKYQD
-602 DATAALDR
+602 DATAAMDR
-610 YDVVSTAIKDYEAA
+610 YDVVNTAIKDYKDA
-624 LTTLRGTVGPKTLV
+624 LATLRATVGTKTLV

-666 GNFSAAKEKLDAD
+666 DDFSGAKKKFDAD

-699 LNAAFA
+699 LDDAFA

-727 SKVVDAIKADIDK
+727 SKVVDAIKADIDE

-767 DLNDI
+767 DLNEI
-772 EASTNTQKAKIQA
+772 EANANTQKAKIQA

-817 ALSALLGRVDEQKAH
+817 ALSELLTRVNAQKAH
-832 VNAENQAYTDFIGNQ
+832 VNAEKQAYTDFIGNQ

-853 GAELVSRTLTEA
+853 GAELVSRMLTEA
-865 KKAFVIPGESIDP
+865 KNAFVIPGESIDP

-921 TSRLS
+921 TSRLN

-937 MATDS
+937 LAIDS
-942 TANYNAY
+942 TANYDAY
-949 QKLKENFDGQKIDIW
+949 QKLKDNFVGQRIDIW
-964 NYTYGSGYYAREDYS
+964 NYSSWGRDYTT
-979 THYGFVSAFDAVR
+979 THYGFANAFDAVR
-992 TRINQKTDGTNAD
+992 TRINQKTNGTNAA
-1005 YYRGLLAYPDGVHF
+1005 YYLSLLAYPDGVHF
-1019 KEREAIKQ
+1019 KERQ
-1027 AIEDAYKAGKAWTG
+1027 AIEQAIEAAYKAGKAWTG
-1041 TLKYNSYT
+1041 SFKYNYNT
-1049 YKYEPVLN
+1049 YKNEPELN
-1057 TEIVRR
+1057 TGIARR

-1077 AYNDKTNYYTQ
+1077 AYNDYTNNSTQ
-1088 VDEGNKCQTLWDE
+1088 VDEGNKCQALWDE

-1117 PYLSQL
+1117 PYLSKL

-1129 IKEQKALVVKY
+1129 IKEQKALVEKY
-1140 YAEGLTTTNNSDVSK
+1140 YAEGLTTTNHKTVSE
-1155 AYRRIETELG
+1155 AYRSIKLKLDE
-1165 GLKAFIEGNSEYN
+1165 LKAFIEGNSEYN
-1178 AAIAGDN
+1178 GAIAGDN
-1185 LTRYNTFCEKVQ
+1185 LTRYNTFCAKVQ
-1197 ETENKYGEGTAQ
+1197 ETEDKYGEGTAQ

-1243 IKNLK
+1243 IKKLK
-1248 DDAAATYAET
+1248 DKAAATYAET

-1264 DIAEANA
+1264 DIGEVNA
-1271 KKAQEYTDQIEAYKK
+1271 KEAQGYTDQIEAYKK
-1286 ELDLAVN
+1286 DLDLAVN

-1308 DNQLAPAKEKV
+1308 NNQLAPAKEKV
-1319 ASYDKNVR
+1319 AGFDKNVR

-1357 NDWNFFGMV
+1357 ADWSFFGMV

-1427 DDFKSYKDCVAK
+1427 DDLKSYKDRVAK

-1509 KAAQEYYGAFNV
+1509 KAAQDYYGAFNV

-1563 EDKQWYDCHS
+1563 EDKQWYDFHS
-1573 IKILSIDGIYNAANQ
+1573 IKILSIDGIYNAANR

-1646 TLAEAKK
+1646 TPAEAKK

-1662 KVAQARMGLIKLV
+1662 KVAQTRMGLIKLV
-1675 NAELIEGVANS
+1675 NAELIEGVASS
-1686 LEMLVSQA
+1686 LEKLVSQA
-1694 ESGYSAVNITYDGV
+1694 ESGYSAVNNTYDGV

-1751 LNVLIDRM
+1751 LNGLIDRM

-1779 MENLQNAYD
+1779 MKDLQNAYD

-1802 SYQHSSTVLE
+1802 SYQHASTVLE
-1812 ESSYKQ
+1812 MSSWQQ
-1818 VGNEVFVLERGKS
+1818 VGNEVFEFECGKS

-1842 VASEKAEEVSG
+1842 VASEKAEEVSD

-1875 VESYKDGCLYDAY
+1875 VESYKDGSLYEAY
-1888 AKLAVAEVFGAWYET
+1888 AKLAMAEVFGAWNET
-1903 TQVYQSNVW
+1903 KQVYQGNVW

-1919 NSFDKSGTKIYDEDG
+1919 NSFYKSGTNIYDEDG

-1945 ACRNFDNYLTSEN
+1945 ACQNFDNYLN
-1958 GRIDLILPTKD
+1958 FVDIYRILPTKD
-1969 INGNAWLNPDGSVAV
+1969 INGNAWLNPDGSEAWQ
-1984 VKPINYPKDEE
+1984 KEINYSKDEE
-1995 YGVKLVAATSE
+1995 YGVKLVAATSQ
-2006 SLVESM
+2006 SLVDSM
-2012 NALRTSIEENTYVLG
+2012 NALRASVEENTYVLG

-2101 ENFTVSAEDNNGVQ
+2101 ENLTVSAEDNNGVQ

-2171 IENNSFPNGSAI
+2171 IENNSFTNGSAI

>member
-62 GKYMLQRATF
+62 GEYKLQPATF

-89 GVAFTIDS
+89 GVAFTIDG
-97 DAPAKVKVKVRA
+97 DAPAKVRVKVRA

-128 AAPVKELGAQLGEI
+128 AASVKELGAQLGEI

-149 FRRTDA
+149 FRTTDA
-155 WTKGKDGKPSLEMQV
+155 WKTGKDGKPSLEMQV

-180 EKGDYEV
+180 EKGDYDV

-201 LRALTDGIAAL
+201 LRALTDGIVAL
-212 AKVVEKANDNENA
+212 ADVVEKANVNENSYKSAWDA
-225 YFSAQNAY
+225 YTDAKR
-233 EAAEYQFRSFSSTW
+233 QFDGFYWTW
-247 YTVAEEIRATYQAD
+247 YYTDKAMKETYQAD
-261 YNKIQQSINDF
+261 YDKIKKDIEDF
-272 KALAREKYDAGE
+272 GTLAKQKYDAG
-284 AKELKTAEFT
+284 AANELKTAEFT
-294 ENFNRML
+294 ENFSRQFNTL
-301 NELEANIGVSDAAW
+301 KDNIGTSGNAW
-315 INIYAVYQDGLRVFN
+315 LNISATYQDGLSSFN

-337 TQMPDDGNYADWNE
+337 TQMPDDGNYADWNA

-373 DKTKASELEE
+373 DKTKAPKEEE

-390 AQVVVINAT
+390 AQVEVINAT

-404 AKHVDAEAKK
+404 AKHADAEAKK

-424 EDGFQSL
+424 ED
-431 GDDFQY
+431 DFQY
-437 LEKSDDVNQ
+437 LEKSEDVNL

-456 TAINALK
+456 IAINALK
-463 DKVAKDYK
+463 DKVGTDYK
-471 APHNIRTASYD
+471 APHNIRTANYD

-513 KALGTETGLQ
+513 KALDTETGLQ
-523 KKLDDAKAAVAKM
+523 KKLDDAKTAVAKM
-536 KPADEKDTYDVAAH
+536 KPAAKGDTYDMAAH
-550 FQKTAAGLQKTIDE
+550 FQKTAADLQKTIDQ
-564 IKAAVE
+564 IKSAVE
-570 KSYQEKM
+570 KGYQEKM

-591 AAAMAIGKYQD
+591 AAAMAVVKYQD

-624 LTTLRGTVGPKTLV
+624 LTTLRETVGPKTLV

-699 LNAAFA
+699 LNDAFA

-817 ALSALLGRVDEQKAH
+817 ALSELLGRVDEQKAH
-832 VNAENQAYTDFIGNQ
+832 VNAENQAYTDFIGYQ
-847 YYYYPK
+847 SYYYAT

-865 KKAFVIPGESIDP
+865 KNAFVIPGESIDP
-878 QIQATTTKLE
+878 QIQATTNKLD

-921 TSRLS
+921 TSRLN
-926 DLQLEANALKA
+926 DLQLEADALKA
-937 MATDS
+937 LAIDS
-942 TANYNAY
+942 TANYDAY
-949 QKLKENFDGQKIDIW
+949 QKLKDNFAGQRIDIW
-964 NYTYGSGYYAREDYS
+964 NYSSWGRDYTT
-979 THYGFVSAFDAVR
+979 THYGFANAFDAVR
-992 TRINQKTDGTNAD
+992 TRINQKTDGTNAA
-1005 YYRGLLAYPDGVHF
+1005 YYLGLLAYPDGVHF

-1027 AIEDAYKAGKAWTG
+1027 AIEAAYKAGKAWTG
-1041 TLKYNSYT
+1041 SFKYNYNT
-1049 YKYEPVLN
+1049 YKNEPELN
-1057 TEIVRR
+1057 TGIARR

-1068 NVLKMLPKQ
+1068 NVLRELPKQ
-1077 AYNDKTNYYTQ
+1077 AYNDCTNYYTQ
-1088 VDEGNKCQTLWDE
+1088 VDEGNKCQALWDE

-1129 IKEQKALVVKY
+1129 IKEQKALVEKY
-1140 YAEGLTTTNNSDVSK
+1140 YAEGLTTTNISMVSE
-1155 AYRRIETELG
+1155 AYRSIKLELD
-1165 GLKAFIEGNSEYN
+1165 GLKAFIEGNSDYN
-1178 AAIAGDN
+1178 AVIAGDN
-1185 LTRYNTFCEKVQ
+1185 LTRYNTFCAKVQ

-1248 DDAAATYAET
+1248 DDAAATYAKT

-1264 DIAEANA
+1264 DIDEANA
-1271 KKAQEYTDQIEAYKK
+1271 AKAMEYTAQIEAYKK
-1286 ELDLAVN
+1286 DLDLAVN

-1357 NDWNFFGMV
+1357 DDWSFFGMV

-1427 DDFKSYKDCVAK
+1427 DDLKSYKDRVAK

-1458 KIADLQRYID
+1458 KIADLQRYIN

-1646 TLAEAKK
+1646 TPAEAKK

-1694 ESGYSAVNITYDGV
+1694 ESGYSAVNNTYEGV

-1720 DACREELDGVKNLIT
+1720 DACRNELDGVKNLIT

-1751 LNVLIDRM
+1751 LNGLIDRM
-1759 GATRMDI
+1759 GTTCMDI

-1779 MENLQNAYD
+1779 MKDLQNAYD

-1802 SYQHSSTVLE
+1802 SYQHAS
-1812 ESSYKQ
+1812 
-1818 VGNEVFVLERGKS
+1818 EVREYSDWEGLGEMFYFEGGKS
-1831 YMENYEKLFFN
+1831 YMENYEKQFFN
-1842 VASEKAEEVSG
+1842 EASEKAEVVSD

-1867 SAILTDSQ
+1867 SAILTDNQ
-1875 VESYKDGCLYDAY
+1875 VESYKDGCLNEAY
-1888 AKLAVAEVFGAWYET
+1888 AKLATVEAFGAWKET
-1903 TQVYQSNVW
+1903 QSVYQVNVNS
-1912 GARSAME
+1912 ARYAME
-1919 NSFDKSGTKIYDEDG
+1919 NSFNKSGTNIYDEDNT
-1934 ALREQFDNLKL
+1934 LWEQFNNLER
-1945 ACRNFDNYLTSEN
+1945 ACQNFDNYRN
-1958 GRIDLILPTKD
+1958 FVDIYRILPTKD
-1969 INGNAWLNPDGSVAV
+1969 INGNAWLNPDGSEAWQ
-1984 VKPINYPKDEE
+1984 KEINYSKDEE

-2086 WPSLGGSLNAPMVGS
+2086 WPSLGGTLNAPMVGS
-2101 ENFTVSAEDNNGVQ
+2101 ENLTVSAEDNNGVQ

-2130 QMDIVLPAGMTVVG
+2130 QMDIILPAGMTVVG

-2159 DINGVHRVVIST
+2159 DIDGVHRVVIST
-2171 IENNSFPNGSAI
+2171 IENNSFTNGSAI
-2183 LYLDVQGGSIDKV
+2183 LYLDVQGGCIDKV
-2196 ALDNVIFAEANGRET
+2196 ALDKVIFAEANGRET
-2211 TITGND
+2211 YITGSD
-2217 ATGINGME
+2217 ATGISGME
-2225 TEGSLKQKI
+2225 AEGSLKQKI

>member
-62 GKYMLQRATF
+62 GKYMLQPATF

-89 GVAFTIDS
+89 GVAFTIDGA
-97 DAPAKVKVKVRA
+97 APAKVKVKVRA

-116 FSGVKFTLIFDF
+116 FSGVKFTLLFDF
-128 AAPVKELGAQLGEI
+128 AAPVKELSAQLGEI

-149 FRRTDA
+149 FRTTDA
-155 WTKGKDGKPSLEMQV
+155 WKKGKDGKPSLEMQV

-194 QGKNSPE
+194 QGENSPE
-201 LRALTDGIAAL
+201 LRALTDGIGAL
-212 AKVVEKANDNENA
+212 ADVVEKANVNENSYKSAWDA
-225 YFSAQNAY
+225 YTDAKR
-233 EAAEYQFRSFSSTW
+233 QFDGFYWTW
-247 YTVAEEIRATYQAD
+247 YYTDKAMKDTYQAD
-261 YNKIQQSINDF
+261 YDKIKKDIEDF
-272 KALAREKYDAGE
+272 GTLAKQKYNAG
-284 AKELKTAEFT
+284 AANELKTDEFT
-294 ENFNRML
+294 ENFSWQFNTL
-301 NELEANIGVSDAAW
+301 KANIGTSGNAW
-315 INIYAVYQDGLRVFN
+315 LNISATYQDGLSSFN
-330 AAQEEIH
+330 AAQEKIH
-337 TQMPDDGNYADWNE
+337 TRMPDDGNYADWNE
-351 EALNAMRSAWKKV
+351 EALNAMRKEWKKV

-373 DKTKASELEE
+373 DKTKASEQEKK
-383 NFRTLKE
+383 FRTLKE
-390 AQVVVINAT
+390 KQVLEINAIRD
-399 KDEYL
+399 KYL
-404 AKHVDAEAKK
+404 ADHADAEAKK
-414 AAADQLLSAL
+414 KAADQLLADL
-424 EDGFQSL
+424 ED
-431 GDDFQY
+431 DFLY
-437 LEKSDDVNQ
+437 LEKSEDVNQ

-463 DKVAKDYK
+463 GKVAKDYK

-523 KKLDDAKAAVAKM
+523 KQLDDAKAAVAKM
-536 KPADEKDTYDVAAH
+536 KPAAEGDTYDMAAH

-570 KSYQEKM
+570 KGYQEKT

-591 AAAMAIGKYQD
+591 AAAMAVVKYQD
-602 DATAALDR
+602 DATAAMAR
-610 YDVVSTAIKDYEAA
+610 YDVVNTAIKDYKDA
-624 LTTLRGTVGPKTLV
+624 LATLRATVGTKTLV

-699 LNAAFA
+699 LNDAFA

-727 SKVVDAIKADIDK
+727 SKVVDAIKADIDE

-767 DLNDI
+767 DLNEI
-772 EASTNTQKAKIQA
+772 EANANTQKAKIQA
-785 VAATKDDITEDNAVE
+785 VAATEDDITEDNAVE

-817 ALSALLGRVDEQKAH
+817 ALSELLTRVNAQKAH
-832 VNAENQAYTDFIGNQ
+832 VNAEKQAYTDFIGNQ

-865 KKAFVIPGESIDP
+865 KNAFVIPGESIDP

-921 TSRLS
+921 TSRLN

-937 MATDS
+937 LAIDS
-942 TANYNAY
+942 TANYDAY
-949 QKLKENFDGQKIDIW
+949 QKLKDNFVGQRIDIW
-964 NYTYGSGYYAREDYS
+964 NYSSWGRDYTT
-979 THYGFVSAFDAVR
+979 THYGFANAFDAVR
-992 TRINQKTDGTNAD
+992 TRINQKTNGTNAA
-1005 YYRGLLAYPDGVHF
+1005 YYLSLLAYPDGVHF
-1019 KEREAIKQ
+1019 KERQ
-1027 AIEDAYKAGKAWTG
+1027 AIEQAIEAAYKAGKAWTG
-1041 TLKYNSYT
+1041 SFKYNYNT
-1049 YKYEPVLN
+1049 YKNEPELN
-1057 TEIVRR
+1057 TGIARR

-1077 AYNDKTNYYTQ
+1077 AYNDYTNNSTQ
-1088 VDEGNKCQTLWDE
+1088 VDEGNKCQALWDE

-1117 PYLSQL
+1117 PYLSKL

-1129 IKEQKALVVKY
+1129 IKEQKALVEKY
-1140 YAEGLTTTNNSDVSK
+1140 YAEGLTTTNHKTVSE
-1155 AYRRIETELG
+1155 AYRSIKLKLDE
-1165 GLKAFIEGNSEYN
+1165 LKAFIEGNSEYN
-1178 AAIAGDN
+1178 GAIAGDN
-1185 LTRYNTFCEKVQ
+1185 LTRYNTFCAKVQ

-1248 DDAAATYAET
+1248 DEAAASYAKT

-1293 TAVRAKLEEMLANLN
+1293 TAVRVKLEEMLANLN

-1357 NDWNFFGMV
+1357 ADWSFFGMV

-1371 ADLEQAAQNEWKAL
+1371 ADLEQAAKDEWKAL

-1427 DDFKSYKDCVAK
+1427 DDLKSYKDRVAK
-1439 YLTPATELAA
+1439 NLTPATELAA

-1458 KIADLQRYID
+1458 KIADLQRYIN

-1549 SQEMSKRIYGLTIG
+1549 SQEMSKRVYGLIIG

-1573 IKILSIDGIYNAANQ
+1573 IKILSIDGIYNAANL

-1639 KEFDENA
+1639 KEFAENA
-1646 TLAEAKK
+1646 TPAEAKK

-1675 NAELIEGVANS
+1675 NAELIDGVASS
-1686 LEMLVSQA
+1686 LGTLVSQA
-1694 ESGYSAVNITYDGV
+1694 ELTYSNVNMTYDQV
-1708 YTPVKVEYKSAL
+1708 YAPVKVEYKSAL

-1751 LNVLIDRM
+1751 LNGLIDRM

-1779 MENLQNAYD
+1779 MKDLQNAYD

-1802 SYQHSSTVLE
+1802 SYQHAS
-1812 ESSYKQ
+1812 
-1818 VGNEVFVLERGKS
+1818 EVREYSDWEGLGEMFYFEGGKS
-1831 YMENYEKLFFN
+1831 YMENYEKQFFN
-1842 VASEKAEEVSG
+1842 EASEKAEVVSD

-1888 AKLAVAEVFGAWYET
+1888 AKLATVEAFGAWKET
-1903 TQVYQSNVW
+1903 QSVYQSNVLS
-1912 GARSAME
+1912 ARDAME
-1919 NSFDKSGTKIYDEDG
+1919 KSFNKSGTNIYDEDNT
-1934 ALREQFDNLKL
+1934 LWEQFNNLER
-1945 ACRNFDNYLTSEN
+1945 ACQNFDNYRN
-1958 GRIDLILPTKD
+1958 FVDIYRILPTKD
-1969 INGNAWLNPDGSVAV
+1969 INGNAWLNPDGSEAWQ
-1984 VKPINYPKDEE
+1984 KEINYSKDEE

-2038 DYLAVLNALLDPETL
+2038 DYLTVLNAVLDPETL

-2101 ENFTVSAEDNNGVQ
+2101 ENLTVSAEDNNGVQ

-2159 DINGVHRVVIST
+2159 DIDGVHRVVIST
-2171 IENNSFPNGSAI
+2171 IENNSFTNGSAI

-2196 ALDNVIFAEANGRET
+2196 ALDKVIFAEANGRET

>member
-31 AWTGDD
+31 AWSGDD

-62 GKYMLQRATF
+62 GKYMLQPATF

-89 GVAFTIDS
+89 GVAFTIDGA
-97 DAPAKVKVKVRA
+97 APAKVKVKVRA

-116 FSGVKFTLIFDF
+116 FSGVKFTLLFDF
-128 AAPVKELGAQLGEI
+128 AAPVKELSAQLGEI

-149 FRRTDA
+149 FRTTDA
-155 WTKGKDGKPSLEMQV
+155 WKKGKDGKPSLEMQV
-170 ADYASQLDII
+170 ADYASQLKII
-180 EKGDYEV
+180 EKGDYDV

-194 QGKNSPE
+194 QGENSPE
-201 LRALTDGIAAL
+201 LRALTDGIGAL
-212 AKVVEKANDNENA
+212 ADVVEKANVNENSYKSAWDA
-225 YFSAQNAY
+225 YTDAKR
-233 EAAEYQFRSFSSTW
+233 QFDGFYWTW
-247 YTVAEEIRATYQAD
+247 YYTDKAMKETYQAD
-261 YNKIQQSINDF
+261 YDKIKKDIEDF
-272 KALAREKYDAGE
+272 GTLAKQKYNAG
-284 AKELKTAEFT
+284 AANELKTDEFT
-294 ENFNRML
+294 ENFSWQFNTL
-301 NELEANIGVSDAAW
+301 KANIGTSGNAW
-315 INIYAVYQDGLRVFN
+315 LNISATYQDGLSSFN

-337 TQMPDDGNYADWNE
+337 TQMPDDGNYADWNA
-351 EALNAMRSAWKKV
+351 EALNAMRLAWKEV
-364 SDLYKTIDA
+364 SDRYKTIDA
-373 DKTKASELEE
+373 DKTMAPKQEE

-390 AQVVVINAT
+390 AQVDSINAT

-404 AKHVDAEAKK
+404 AMHADAEAKK
-414 AAADQLLSAL
+414 RAADQLLADL
-424 EDGFQSL
+424 V
-431 GDDFQY
+431 DDFQY
-437 LEKSDDVNQ
+437 LEKSEDVNQ
-446 KYANRVKEIR
+446 KYANRVREIR
-456 TAINALK
+456 TAIEALK
-463 DKVAKDYK
+463 AKVNTDYE
-471 APHNIRTASYD
+471 APHNIRTANYD

-523 KKLDDAKAAVAKM
+523 KQLDDAKAAVAKM
-536 KPADEKDTYDVAAH
+536 KPAAEDDTYDVAAH
-550 FQKTAAGLQKTIDE
+550 FQKTAAGLQKTIDD

-570 KSYQEKM
+570 KNYQEKT
-577 LTETVRGDFQSQID
+577 LTDMVRSDFQRQINN
-591 AAAMAIGKYQD
+591 AAVAVCKYQD
-602 DATAALDR
+602 DATAALGR
-610 YDVVSTAIKDYEAA
+610 YDVVNTAIKDYNDA
-624 LTTLRGTVGPKTLV
+624 LATLRKTVGPKTLV

-666 GNFSAAKEKLDAD
+666 GNFSAAKEKLDAEH
-679 LLAALLAVQ
+679 LAALVAVQ

-727 SKVVDAIKADIDK
+727 SEIVDAIKADIDK

-755 DNLGLKYDELLQ
+755 DNLGLKYDKLLQ

-807 IKGDVDAIND
+807 IKGDVDAINA
-817 ALSALLGRVDEQKAH
+817 ALSELLTRVDEQKAH
-832 VNAENQAYTDFIGNQ
+832 VNAETQAYTDFLGNQ
-847 YYYYPK
+847 SYYYAK

-865 KKAFVIPGESIDP
+865 KNAFVIPGESIDP
-878 QIQATTTKLE
+878 QIQATTTKLD

-921 TSRLS
+921 TSRLN
-926 DLQLEANALKA
+926 DLQLEAEALKKL
-937 MATDS
+937 ATDS

-949 QKLKENFDGQKIDIW
+949 QELKRNIAEQGIMIW
-964 NYTYGSGYYAREDYS
+964 RGYDYWGRDYMEYL
-979 THYGFVSAFDAVR
+979 YGFANAFDAARKYV
-992 TRINQKTDGTNAD
+992 NQFTDGTNAA
-1005 YYRGLLAYPDGVHF
+1005 YYLGLIANPDGVHY
-1019 KEREAIKQ
+1019 KECKSIEQ

-1041 TLKYNSYT
+1041 DLKYNSYT
-1049 YKYEPVLN
+1049 YKYEPVPN
-1057 TEIVRR
+1057 TGIVGR
-1063 MTDLS
+1063 MTELS
-1068 NVLKMLPKQ
+1068 NVFQKLPKQ
-1077 AYNDKTNYYTQ
+1077 AYNDHTNYKTQ
-1088 VDEGNKCQTLWDE
+1088 VDELNKRQALWDE

-1129 IKEQKALVVKY
+1129 IKEQKSLVEKY
-1140 YAEGLTTTNNSDVSK
+1140 YAEGLTTTNNSMVSE
-1155 AYRRIETELG
+1155 AYRDIKIKLD
-1165 GLKAFIEGNSEYN
+1165 GLKAFIEGNSDYN
-1178 AAIAGDN
+1178 AVIAGDN
-1185 LTRYNTFCEKVQ
+1185 LTRYNTFCAKVQ

-1243 IKNLK
+1243 IKDLK
-1248 DDAAATYAET
+1248 DEAADTYAKT

-1264 DIAEANA
+1264 DIDEANA
-1271 KKAQEYTDQIEAYKK
+1271 KKAQKYTDQIEAYKK

-1357 NDWNFFGMV
+1357 DDWNFFGMV

-1371 ADLEQAAQNEWKAL
+1371 ADLEQAAKDEWKAL
-1385 YEGVYVGVDGT
+1385 YEGVYVGVNGT

-1427 DDFKSYKDCVAK
+1427 DDLKSYKDRVAK

-1458 KIADLQRYID
+1458 KIADLQRYIN

-1489 ANIKNFDQL
+1489 ANIKNFEQL

-1509 KAAQEYYGAFNV
+1509 KAAQDYYGAFNV
-1521 ASSRIEANIASAFNQ
+1521 ASSRIEANIASTFDQ

-1549 SQEMSKRIYGLTIG
+1549 SQEMSKRVYGLTIG

-1573 IKILSIDGIYNAANQ
+1573 IKILSIDGIYNAANL

-1639 KEFDENA
+1639 KEFVENA
-1646 TLAEAKK
+1646 TPAEAKK

-1675 NAELIEGVANS
+1675 NAELIDGVASS
-1686 LEMLVSQA
+1686 LGTLVSQA
-1694 ESGYSAVNITYDGV
+1694 ELTYSNVNMTYDQV
-1708 YTPVKVEYKSAL
+1708 YAPVKVEYKSAL

-1751 LNVLIDRM
+1751 LNGLIDRM

-1779 MENLQNAYD
+1779 MKDLQNAYD

-1802 SYQHSSTVLE
+1802 SYQHAS
-1812 ESSYKQ
+1812 
-1818 VGNEVFVLERGKS
+1818 EVREYSDWEGLGEMFYFEGGKS
-1831 YMENYEKLFFN
+1831 YMENYEKQFFN
-1842 VASEKAEEVSG
+1842 EASEKAEVVSD

-1888 AKLAVAEVFGAWYET
+1888 AKLATVEAFGAWKET
-1903 TQVYQSNVW
+1903 QSVYQSNVLS
-1912 GARSAME
+1912 ARDAME
-1919 NSFDKSGTKIYDEDG
+1919 KSFNKSGTNIYDEDNT
-1934 ALREQFDNLKL
+1934 LWEQFNNLER
-1945 ACRNFDNYLTSEN
+1945 ACQNFDNYRN
-1958 GRIDLILPTKD
+1958 FVDIYRILPTKD
-1969 INGNAWLNPDGSVAV
+1969 INGNAWLNPDGSEAWQ
-1984 VKPINYPKDEE
+1984 KEINYSKDEE

-2027 DVTEDGVVLTD
+2027 DVTEDGAVLTD
-2038 DYLAVLNALLDPETL
+2038 DYLTVLNAVLDPETL

-2101 ENFTVSAEDNNGVQ
+2101 ENLTVSAEDNNGVQ

-2130 QMDIVLPAGMTVVG
+2130 QMDIILPAGMTVVG

-2159 DINGVHRVVIST
+2159 DIDGVHRVVIST
-2171 IENNSFPNGSAI
+2171 IGNNSFTNGSAI

-2196 ALDNVIFAEANGRET
+2196 ALDKVIFAEANGRET
-2211 TITGND
+2211 TITGSD

-2225 TEGSLKQKI
+2225 AEGSLKQKI

>member
-116 FSGVKFTLIFDF
+116 FSGVKFTLLFDF
-128 AAPVKELGAQLGEI
+128 AAPVKELSAQLGEI
-142 VSGTSDY
+142 VSGTSEY
-149 FRRTDA
+149 FRTTDA
-155 WTKGKDGKPSLEMQV
+155 WKKGNDEKPSLEMQV

-194 QGKNSPE
+194 QGENSPE
-201 LRALTDGIAAL
+201 LLALTNGIGAL
-212 AKVVEKANDNENA
+212 AKVVEDANNNENSYKSAWDA
-225 YFSAQNAY
+225 YTDAKR
-233 EAAEYQFRSFSSTW
+233 QFDGFYWTW
-247 YTVAEEIRATYQAD
+247 YYTDKAMKETYQAD
-261 YNKIQQSINDF
+261 YDKIKKDIEDF
-272 KALAREKYDAGE
+272 GTLAKQKYNAGT
-284 AKELKTAEFT
+284 ANELKTDEFT
-294 ENFNRML
+294 ENFNRQFNTL
-301 NELEANIGVSDAAW
+301 KANIGTSGNAW
-315 INIYAVYQDGLRVFN
+315 LNISATYQDGLSSFN

-351 EALNAMRSAWKKV
+351 EALNTMRKEWKKV

-373 DKTKASELEE
+373 DKTKASEQEKK
-383 NFRTLKE
+383 FRTLKE
-390 AQVVVINAT
+390 GQVLKINAI
-399 KDEYL
+399 KDKYL
-404 AKHVDAEAKK
+404 AMYADAQAKK
-414 AAADQLLSAL
+414 AAADQLLADL
-424 EDGFQSL
+424 K
-431 GDDFQY
+431 DDFQY
-437 LEKSDDVNQ
+437 LEESEDVNL

-490 KISSLRSDAGAIIQ
+490 KINSLRSDAGAIIQ

-523 KKLDDAKAAVAKM
+523 KQLDDAKAAVAKM
-536 KPADEKDTYDVAAH
+536 KPAAKGDAYDVAAH

-570 KSYQEKM
+570 KSYQEKT

-591 AAAMAIGKYQD
+591 AAAMAVVKYQD

-610 YDVVSTAIKDYEAA
+610 YDAVNTAIKDYEDA
-624 LTTLRGTVGPKTLV
+624 LKTLRTTVGPKTLV

-666 GNFSAAKEKLDAD
+666 GNFSAAKEKLDAEH
-679 LLAALLAVQ
+679 LAALLAVQ

-699 LNAAFA
+699 LNAAFRD
-705 NDKVNSDK
+705 DKVNSDK

-727 SKVVDAIKADIDK
+727 SEIVDAIKADIDK

-767 DLNDI
+767 ELNDI

-807 IKGDVDAIND
+807 IKGDVDAINA
-817 ALSALLGRVDEQKAH
+817 ALSELLGHVDEQKAH
-832 VNAENQAYTDFIGNQ
+832 VKAETQAYTDFIGYQ
-847 YYYYPK
+847 SYYYAT

-865 KKAFVIPGESIDP
+865 KSAFVIPGESIDP
-878 QIQATTTKLE
+878 QIQATTTKLD

-909 SYDAEGHVVKGI
+909 SYDAEGQVVKGL
-921 TSRLS
+921 TSRLN
-926 DLQLEANALKA
+926 DLQQEATALKTL
-937 MATDS
+937 ATDS

-949 QKLKENFDGQKIDIW
+949 QELKRNIADQGIMIW
-964 NYTYGSGYYAREDYS
+964 RGYDYYGRDYMDYR
-979 THYGFVSAFDAVR
+979 HGFADAFDAARMYVNR
-992 TRINQKTDGTNAD
+992 FTDGTNAD
-1005 YYRGLLAYPDGVHF
+1005 YYRGLIANPDGVHYKEF
-1019 KEREAIKQ
+1019 KAIEQ

-1049 YKYEPVLN
+1049 YKYEPVPN
-1057 TEIVRR
+1057 TGIVTR

-1068 NVLKMLPKQ
+1068 NVLQMLPKQ
-1077 AYNDKTNYYTQ
+1077 AYNDCTNYKTQ
-1088 VDEGNKCQTLWDE
+1088 VDELNKRQALWDE

-1129 IKEQKALVVKY
+1129 IKEQKALVEKY
-1140 YAEGLTTTNNSDVSK
+1140 YAEGLTTTNNSDVSG
-1155 AYRRIETELG
+1155 AYRRIKNELD
-1165 GLKAFIEGNSEYN
+1165 GLKAFIKGNSEYN
-1178 AAIAGDN
+1178 GAIAEDN
-1185 LTRYNTFCEKVQ
+1185 LTRYNTFCTKVQ
-1197 ETENKYGEGTAQ
+1197 ETEDKYGEGTAQ

-1248 DDAAATYAET
+1248 DKAAESYTNT

-1264 DIAEANA
+1264 DIDEANA
-1271 KKAQEYTDQIEAYKK
+1271 AKAQEYTDQIEAYKK
-1286 ELDLAVN
+1286 DLDLAVN

-1357 NDWNFFGMV
+1357 ADWSFFGLV

-1371 ADLEQAAQNEWKAL
+1371 ADLEQAAKDEWKAL

-1427 DDFKSYKDCVAK
+1427 DDLKAYKARVAD

-1458 KIADLQRYID
+1458 KIADLQRYIN

-1489 ANIKNFDQL
+1489 ANIKNFEQL

-1549 SQEMSKRIYGLTIG
+1549 SQEMSKRIYGLIIG

-1573 IKILSIDGIYNAANQ
+1573 IKILSINGIYNAANL

-1646 TLAEAKK
+1646 TPAEAKK

-1675 NAELIEGVANS
+1675 NAELIEGVASS

-1694 ESGYSAVNITYDGV
+1694 ESSYSTVNNTYSEV
-1708 YTPVKVEYKSAL
+1708 YMPVKVEYKSSL
-1720 DACREELDGVKNLIT
+1720 DACRNELDGVKNLIT

-1759 GATRMDI
+1759 GATCTDI
-1766 IEANKPYVAHAKA
+1766 MEANKPYVAHARA
-1779 MENLQNAYD
+1779 MKDLQNAYD

-1802 SYQHSSTVLE
+1802 SYQHASRE
-1812 ESSYKQ
+1812 
-1818 VGNEVFVLERGKS
+1818 VGYPEWQGLGEMFCFEIGKS
-1831 YMENYEKLFFN
+1831 YMENYEKMFFN
-1842 VASEKAEEVSG
+1842 VASEKAEVVSG

-1888 AKLAVAEVFGAWYET
+1888 AKLATVEAFGAWKET
-1903 TQVYQSNVW
+1903 QSVYQSNVCT
-1912 GARSAME
+1912 ARDDME
-1919 NSFDKSGTKIYDEDG
+1919 NSFNKSGTNIYDEDNS
-1934 ALREQFDNLKL
+1934 LWEQFNNLER
-1945 ACRNFDNYLTSEN
+1945 AYQRFDSYLDFVDIY
-1958 GRIDLILPTKD
+1958 RILPTKD
-1969 INGNAWLNPDGSVAV
+1969 INGNAWLNPDGTEAWQ
-1984 VKPINYPKDEE
+1984 KEINYSKDEE

-2012 NALRTSIEENTYVLG
+2012 NALRASIEENTYVLG

-2086 WPSLGGSLNAPMVGS
+2086 WPSLGGTLNAPMVGS
-2101 ENFTVSAEDNNGVQ
+2101 ENLTVSAEDNNGVQ

-2130 QMDIVLPAGMTVVG
+2130 QMDIILPAGMTVVG

-2159 DINGVHRVVIST
+2159 DIDGVHRVVIST
-2171 IENNSFPNGSAI
+2171 IENNCFTNGSAI

-2196 ALDNVIFAEANGRET
+2196 ALDKVIFAEANGRET
-2211 TITGND
+2211 TITGSD

-2225 TEGSLKQKI
+2225 AEGSLKQKI

>member
-18 AALADADVVIDKT
+18 AALADAEVVIDKT

-62 GKYMLQRATF
+62 GKYMLQPATF

-89 GVAFTIDS
+89 GVAFTIDG
-97 DAPAKVKVKVRA
+97 DVPAKVKVKVRA
-109 VTPGEFK
+109 VTLGEFK

-128 AAPVKELGAQLGEI
+128 AAPVKELSAQLGEI
-142 VSGTSDY
+142 VSGTSKY
-149 FRRTDA
+149 FLTTDA
-155 WTKGKDGKPSLEMQV
+155 WKKGKDGKPSLEMQV

-180 EKGDYEV
+180 EKGDYDV

-194 QGKNSPE
+194 QGENSPE
-201 LRALTDGIAAL
+201 LRALTNGIAAL
-212 AKVVEKANDNENA
+212 ATVVEKANDNENA
-225 YFSAQNAY
+225 YHSAQNAY
-233 EAAEYQFRSFSSTW
+233 EAAEWTFSGFSSTW

-272 KALAREKYDAGE
+272 KALARQKYNAGT
-284 AKELKTAEFT
+284 AKELKTDEFT
-294 ENFNRML
+294 ENFNCTL
-301 NELEANIGVSDAAW
+301 NELKTNIRASDDAW
-315 INIYAVYQDGLRVFN
+315 RNINDVYQDGLRVFN

-337 TQMPDDGNYADWNE
+337 TQMPDDGYYADWNA

-373 DKTKASELEE
+373 DKTKASEQEE
-383 NFRTLKE
+383 DFRMLKE

-404 AKHVDAEAKK
+404 ANHADAEAKK
-414 AAADQLLSAL
+414 DAADQLLSDL
-424 EDGFQSL
+424 E
-431 GDDFQY
+431 DDFQY
-437 LEKSDDVNQ
+437 LEESDDVNQ
-446 KYANRVKEIR
+446 KYANCVKEIR

-463 DKVAKDYK
+463 GKVDKDYK
-471 APHNIRTASYD
+471 APHNIRTANYD

-550 FQKTAAGLQKTIDE
+550 FQNTAAGLQKTIDQ

-570 KSYQEKM
+570 KGYQEKT
-577 LTETVRGDFQSQID
+577 LTETVRGDFQSQIN
-591 AAAMAIGKYQD
+591 AAAMAVVKYQD

-610 YDVVSTAIKDYEAA
+610 YNVVDTAIKDYEAA
-624 LTTLRGTVGPKTLV
+624 LATLCGTVGPKTLV

-652 ERITKLQTEIDRVA
+652 ERITKLKAEIDRVK
-666 GNFSAAKEKLDAD
+666 GDFSAAKEKLDAEH
-679 LLAALLAVQ
+679 LAALLAVQ

-727 SKVVDAIKADIDK
+727 SKVVDAIKADIDE

-767 DLNDI
+767 DLNEI
-772 EASTNTQKAKIQA
+772 EANANTQKAKIQA

-817 ALSALLGRVDEQKAH
+817 ALSELLTRVNAQKAH
-832 VNAENQAYTDFIGNQ
+832 VNAEKQAYTDFIGNQ

-865 KKAFVIPGESIDP
+865 KNAFVIPGESIDP

-921 TSRLS
+921 TSRLN

-949 QKLKENFDGQKIDIW
+949 QKLKENIAKQTIKIWVGYNNWGGQYTTNCIGFADAFEMVRYYVDIFTDKT
-964 NYTYGSGYYAREDYS
+964 NRTYYSGLIA
-979 THYGFVSAFDAVR
+979 
-992 TRINQKTDGTNAD
+992 N
-1005 YYRGLLAYPDGVHF
+1005 PDGVHF
-1019 KEREAIKQ
+1019 KELEAIKK
-1027 AIEDAYKAGKAWTG
+1027 AIEDAYKAGEAWTVDWYG
-1041 TLKYNSYT
+1041 R
-1049 YKYEPVLN
+1049 PVLN
-1057 TEIVRR
+1057 TGIVER
-1063 MTDLS
+1063 MEKLS
-1068 NVLKMLPKQ
+1068 NELQVLPKRAYDDYTNHKTQEDELNKSQ
-1077 AYNDKTNYYTQ
+1077 A
-1088 VDEGNKCQTLWDE
+1088 LWDE

-1117 PYLSQL
+1117 PYLSDL
-1123 GDLLKR
+1123 GGLLKR
-1129 IKEQKALVVKY
+1129 IKEQKALVEKY
-1140 YAEGLTTTNNSDVSK
+1140 YAEGLTTTNHSMVSE
-1155 AYRRIETELG
+1155 AYRDIKIKLD

-1178 AAIAGDN
+1178 GAIAKDN
-1185 LTRYNTFCEKVQ
+1185 LTRYNTFCAKVQ

-1243 IKNLK
+1243 IKKLK
-1248 DDAAATYAET
+1248 DDAADTYAKT
-1258 TSPALW
+1258 TSPVLW

-1319 ASYDKNVR
+1319 AGFDKNVR

-1357 NDWNFFGMV
+1357 DDWSFFGMV

-1371 ADLEQAAQNEWKAL
+1371 ADLEQAAKDEWKAL

-1427 DDFKSYKDCVAK
+1427 DDLKAYKDRVAK

-1509 KAAQEYYGAFNV
+1509 KAAQDYYGAFNV
-1521 ASSRIEANIASAFNQ
+1521 ASSRIEANIASTFDQ

-1549 SQEMSKRIYGLTIG
+1549 SQEMSKRVYGLIIG

-1614 TAADEVKAYYDEHC
+1614 AAADEVKAYYDEHC

-1639 KEFDENA
+1639 KEFVENA
-1646 TLAEAKK
+1646 TPAEAKK

-1662 KVAQARMGLIKLV
+1662 KVAQARMGLIKLM
-1675 NAELIEGVANS
+1675 NAELIEGVASS
-1686 LEMLVSQA
+1686 LGTLVSQA
-1694 ESGYSAVNITYDGV
+1694 ESTYDDVNTTYDGV

-1742 TYKTKVIHL
+1742 TYKTKVIHI

-1759 GATRMDI
+1759 DATRMDI

-1779 MENLQNAYD
+1779 MKDLQDAYD

-1818 VGNEVFVLERGKS
+1818 VGNEVFVFERGKS

-1875 VESYKDGCLYDAY
+1875 VESYKDGSLKDAY
-1888 AKLAVAEVFGAWYET
+1888 AKLETVEVLGAWYET
-1903 TQVYQSNVW
+1903 KQVYQFNVL
-1912 GARSAME
+1912 SALYDME
-1919 NSFDKSGTKIYDEDG
+1919 KSFHKSGTNIFDEDG

-1945 ACRNFDNYLTSEN
+1945 AKQNFDNYLAFGEM
-1958 GRIDLILPTKD
+1958 GQIDLILPTKD

-2012 NALRTSIEENTYVLG
+2012 NALRASVEENTYVLG

-2086 WPSLGGSLNAPMVGS
+2086 WPSLGGTLNAPMVGS
-2101 ENFTVSAEDNNGVQ
+2101 ENLTVSAEDNNGVQ

-2130 QMDIVLPAGMTVVG
+2130 QMDIILPAGMTVVG

-2171 IENNSFPNGSAI
+2171 IENNCFTNGSAI

-2196 ALDNVIFAEANGRET
+2196 ALDKIIFAEANGRET
-2211 TITGND
+2211 TITGSD
-2217 ATGINGME
+2217 ATDINGME
-2225 TEGSLKQKI
+2225 AEGSLKQKI

>member
-62 GKYMLQRATF
+62 GEYKLQDAPELF

-89 GVAFTIDS
+89 GVAFTIDG

-116 FSGVKFTLIFDF
+116 FSGVKFILIFDF
-128 AAPVKELGAQLGEI
+128 AAPVKELSAQLGEI

-212 AKVVEKANDNENA
+212 AKVVEAANDNENA
-225 YFSAQNAY
+225 YHSARNAY
-233 EAAEYQFRSFSSTW
+233 EAAEYRLRNFYSW
-247 YTVAEEIRATYQAD
+247 YGAAEEIQATYQAD
-261 YNKIQQSINDF
+261 YNKIQQSITDF
-272 KALAREKYDAGE
+272 KVLAQQKYNAGT

-301 NELEANIGVSDAAW
+301 NELETNIGVSGDAW
-315 INIYAVYQDGLRVFN
+315 RNIKDVYQDGLRVFN

-337 TQMPDDGNYADWNE
+337 TQMPDDGNYADWNA

-373 DKTKASELEE
+373 DKTKASKLEE
-383 NFRTLKE
+383 NFRTLKK
-390 AQVVVINAT
+390 AQVLEINAT
-399 KDEYL
+399 KDKYL
-404 AKHVDAEAKK
+404 AKHADAEAKK

-424 EDGFQSL
+424 E
-431 GDDFQY
+431 DDFQY

-463 DKVAKDYK
+463 DKVDKDYK

-482 ADRDAIQA
+482 ADRDAILA

-536 KPADEKDTYDVAAH
+536 KPAVEGDTYDVAAH
-550 FQKTAAGLQKTIDE
+550 FQKTAGGLQKTIDE

-570 KSYQEKM
+570 KGYQEKT
-577 LTETVRGDFQSQID
+577 LTETVRGGFQSQID
-591 AAAMAIGKYQD
+591 AAAMAVVKYQE
-602 DATAALDR
+602 DATAAMAR
-610 YDVVSTAIKDYEAA
+610 YDVVNTAIKDYKDA
-624 LTTLRGTVGPKTLV
+624 LATLRATVGTKTLV

-652 ERITKLQTEIDRVA
+652 ERITQLQTEIDRVA
-666 GNFSAAKEKLDAD
+666 GYFSAAKKKLDAD
-679 LLAALLAVQ
+679 LLAALLDVQ

-727 SKVVDAIKADIDK
+727 SNVVNAIKADIDK
-740 YKGVPYEYYNVTWTE
+740 YKGVPYTYYGVTWTE

-767 DLNDI
+767 ELNEI
-772 EASTNTQKAKIQA
+772 EAKTNTQKAKIQA

-817 ALSALLGRVDEQKAH
+817 ALSDLLTRVDAQKDH
-832 VNAENQAYTDFIGNQ
+832 VNAEKQAYTDFIGNQ

-853 GAELVSRTLTEA
+853 GAELVSRTLKEA
-865 KKAFVIPGESIDP
+865 KDAFVIPGESIDP
-878 QIQATTTKLE
+878 QIQATTTKLD

-921 TSRLS
+921 TSRLN
-926 DLQLEANALKA
+926 DLQQEANALKKL
-937 MATDS
+937 ATDS
-942 TANYNAY
+942 TANYDAY
-949 QKLKENFDGQKIDIW
+949 QELKRNIAEQGIMIW
-964 NYTYGSGYYAREDYS
+964 CGYDYYGRDKMDYC
-979 THYGFVSAFDAVR
+979 YGFANAFNAAWKYVNR
-992 TRINQKTDGTNAD
+992 FTDGTNAA
-1005 YYRGLLAYPDGVHF
+1005 YYLGLLSYPDGVHF
-1019 KEREAIKQ
+1019 KEREAIRQ

-1057 TEIVRR
+1057 TGIVRR

-1068 NVLKMLPKQ
+1068 NVLQMLPKQ
-1077 AYNDKTNYYTQ
+1077 AYNDHTNYITQ
-1088 VDEGNKCQTLWDE
+1088 VDELNKRQALWDE

-1129 IKEQKALVVKY
+1129 IKEQKALVEKY
-1140 YAEGLTTTNNSDVSK
+1140 YAEGLTTTNNSMVIK
-1155 AYRRIETELG
+1155 AYRSIKLELD

-1197 ETENKYGEGTAQ
+1197 ETENKYGEGTVQ

-1248 DDAAATYAET
+1248 DDAAATYAKT

-1264 DIAEANA
+1264 DIDEANA
-1271 KKAQEYTDQIEAYKK
+1271 AKAMEYTAQIEAYKK
-1286 ELDLAVN
+1286 DLDLAVN

-1357 NDWNFFGMV
+1357 ADWSFFGMV

-1458 KIADLQRYID
+1458 KIADLQRYIN

-1509 KAAQEYYGAFNV
+1509 KAAQDYYGAFNV
-1521 ASSRIEANIASAFNQ
+1521 ASSRIEANIASTFDQ

-1549 SQEMSKRIYGLTIG
+1549 SQEMSKRVYGLTIG

-1573 IKILSIDGIYNAANQ
+1573 IKILSIDGIYNAANL

-1639 KEFDENA
+1639 KEFVENA
-1646 TLAEAKK
+1646 TPAEAKK

-1675 NAELIEGVANS
+1675 NAELIEGVASS

-1694 ESGYSAVNITYDGV
+1694 ELSYSDVNITYDGV

-1720 DACREELDGVKNLIT
+1720 DACRNELDGVKNLIT

-1759 GATRMDI
+1759 GATRTDI
-1766 IEANKPYVAHAKA
+1766 MEANKPYVAHAKA
-1779 MENLQNAYD
+1779 MKDLQNAYD

-1802 SYQHSSTVLE
+1802 SYQHAS
-1812 ESSYKQ
+1812 
-1818 VGNEVFVLERGKS
+1818 EVREYSDWEGLGEMFYFEGGKS
-1831 YMENYEKLFFN
+1831 YMENYEKQFFN
-1842 VASEKAEEVSG
+1842 EASEKAEVVSD

-1867 SAILTDSQ
+1867 SAILTDNQ
-1875 VESYKDGCLYDAY
+1875 VESYKDGCLNEAY
-1888 AKLAVAEVFGAWYET
+1888 AKLATVEAFGAWKET
-1903 TQVYQSNVW
+1903 QSVYQVNVNS
-1912 GARSAME
+1912 ARYAME
-1919 NSFDKSGTKIYDEDG
+1919 NSFNKSGTNIYDEDNT
-1934 ALREQFDNLKL
+1934 LWEQFNNLER
-1945 ACRNFDNYLTSEN
+1945 ACQNFDNYRN
-1958 GRIDLILPTKD
+1958 FVDIYRILPTKD
-1969 INGNAWLNPDGSVAV
+1969 INGNAWLNPDGSEAWQ
-1984 VKPINYPKDEE
+1984 KEINYSKDEE

-2053 EGGKVFAAADVNR
+2053 EGGKVFAAADVNH

-2086 WPSLGGSLNAPMVGS
+2086 WPSLGGTLNAPMVGS
-2101 ENFTVSAEDNNGVQ
+2101 ENLTVSAEDNNGVQ

-2130 QMDIVLPAGMTVVG
+2130 QMDIILPAGMTVVG

-2159 DINGVHRVVIST
+2159 DIDGVHRVVIST
-2171 IENNSFPNGSAI
+2171 IENNCFTNGSAI

-2196 ALDNVIFAEANGRET
+2196 ALDKVIFAEANGRET
-2211 TITGND
+2211 TITGSD
-2217 ATGINGME
+2217 ATGISGME
-2225 TEGSLKQKI
+2225 AEGSLKQKI

>member
-62 GKYMLQRATF
+62 GEYKLQDAPELF

-89 GVAFTIDS
+89 GVAFTIDG

-109 VTPGEFK
+109 VTPSEFK
-116 FSGVKFTLIFDF
+116 FSGVKFILIFDF
-128 AAPVKELGAQLGEI
+128 AAPVKELSAQLGEI

-212 AKVVEKANDNENA
+212 AKVVEAANDNENA
-225 YFSAQNAY
+225 YNSARNAY
-233 EAAEYQFRSFSSTW
+233 EAAEYRLRNFYSW
-247 YTVAEEIRATYQAD
+247 YGAAEEIQATYQAD
-261 YNKIQQSINDF
+261 YNKIQQSITDF
-272 KALAREKYDAGE
+272 KVLAQQKYNAGT

-301 NELEANIGVSDAAW
+301 NELETNIGVSGDAW
-315 INIYAVYQDGLRVFN
+315 RNIKDVYQDGLRVFN

-337 TQMPDDGNYADWNE
+337 TQMPDDGNYADWNA

-373 DKTKASELEE
+373 DKTKASELKE

-390 AQVVVINAT
+390 AQVKVINAT
-399 KDEYL
+399 KDKYL
-404 AKHVDAEAKK
+404 AKHADAEAKK

-424 EDGFQSL
+424 E
-431 GDDFQY
+431 DDFQY

-463 DKVAKDYK
+463 DKVDKDYK
-471 APHNIRTASYD
+471 APHNILTASYD

-513 KALGTETGLQ
+513 KELGTETGLQ

-550 FQKTAAGLQKTIDE
+550 FQKTAADLQKTIDQ
-564 IKAAVE
+564 IKSAVE
-570 KSYQEKM
+570 KGYQEKT
-577 LTETVRGDFQSQID
+577 LTAYVRIDFEQQIN
-591 AAAMAIGKYQD
+591 AAGEAIGKYQN
-602 DATAALDR
+602 DATAALAR
-610 YDVVSTAIKDYEAA
+610 YDEVNTAIKDYEDA
-624 LTTLRGTVGPKTLV
+624 LKTLRTTVGPKTLV

-652 ERITKLQTEIDRVA
+652 ERITKLQTEIDCVA
-666 GNFSAAKEKLDAD
+666 DNFSGAKEKLDAD

-817 ALSALLGRVDEQKAH
+817 ALSELLGRVDEQKAH

-865 KKAFVIPGESIDP
+865 KNAFVIPGESIDP

-1049 YKYEPVLN
+1049 YKDEPVLN

-1077 AYNDKTNYYTQ
+1077 AYNDKSNYDTQ

-1117 PYLSQL
+1117 SYLSQL
-1123 GDLLKR
+1123 GVLLKR
-1129 IKEQKALVVKY
+1129 IKEQQALVEKY
-1140 YAEGLTTTNNSDVSK
+1140 YAEGLTTTNNRDVSE
-1155 AYRRIETELG
+1155 AYRHIETELG
-1165 GLKAFIEGNSEYN
+1165 RLKAFIEGNSEYN
-1178 AAIAGDN
+1178 AVIAGDN
-1185 LTRYNTFCEKVQ
+1185 LTRYNTFCAKVQ

-1243 IKNLK
+1243 IKDLK

-1396 LTEGDDRYAGAKAD
+1396 LTEGDNRYAGAKAD

-1427 DDFKSYKDCVAK
+1427 DDLKSYKDRVAK

-1449 KAADGTFTG
+1449 RAADGTFTG

-1509 KAAQEYYGAFNV
+1509 KAAQDYYGAFNV

-1573 IKILSIDGIYNAANQ
+1573 IKILSIDGIYNAANR

-1646 TLAEAKK
+1646 TPAEAKK

-1662 KVAQARMGLIKLV
+1662 KVAQTRMGLIKLV
-1675 NAELIEGVANS
+1675 NAELIEGVASS
-1686 LEMLVSQA
+1686 LGTLVSQV
-1694 ESGYSAVNITYDGV
+1694 ESTYDDVNTTYDGV

-1742 TYKTKVIHL
+1742 TYKTKVIHI

-1759 GATRMDI
+1759 DATRMDI

-1779 MENLQNAYD
+1779 MKDLQDAYD

-1802 SYQHSSTVLE
+1802 SYQHVSTVLG
-1812 ESSYKQ
+1812 ESSWQQ
-1818 VGNEVFVLERGKS
+1818 VGGEVFVFESDKS

-1919 NSFDKSGTKIYDEDG
+1919 NSFYKSGTKIYDEDG

-1969 INGNAWLNPDGSVAV
+1969 INGNAWLNPDGSVAW
-1984 VKPINYPKDEE
+1984 VKAINYPKDEE

-2006 SLVESM
+2006 TLVESM
-2012 NALRTSIEENTYVLG
+2012 NALRTSVEENTYVLG

-2101 ENFTVSAEDNNGVQ
+2101 ENLTVSAEDNNGVQ

-2130 QMDIVLPAGMTVVG
+2130 QMDIILPAGMTVVG

-2159 DINGVHRVVIST
+2159 DIDGVHRVVIST
-2171 IENNSFPNGSAI
+2171 IENNCFTNGSAI

-2196 ALDNVIFAEANGRET
+2196 ALDKVIFAEANGRET
-2211 TITGND
+2211 TITGSD
-2217 ATGINGME
+2217 ATGISGME
-2225 TEGSLKQKI
+2225 AEGSLKQKI

>member
-62 GKYMLQRATF
+62 GEYKLQDAPELF

-89 GVAFTIDS
+89 GVAFTIDG

-116 FSGVKFTLIFDF
+116 FSGVKFILIFDF
-128 AAPVKELGAQLGEI
+128 AAPVKELSAQLGEI
-142 VSGTSDY
+142 VSGTSEY
-149 FRRTDA
+149 FRTTDA
-155 WTKGKDGKPSLEMQV
+155 WKKGNDEKPSLEMQV

-424 EDGFQSL
+424 ED
-431 GDDFQY
+431 DFQY

-536 KPADEKDTYDVAAH
+536 KPAAEGDTYDVAAH

-817 ALSALLGRVDEQKAH
+817 ALSELLGRVDEQKAH

-853 GAELVSRTLTEA
+853 GAELVCRTLTEA

-1019 KEREAIKQ
+1019 KEREAIKL

-1243 IKNLK
+1243 IKDLK
-1248 DDAAATYAET
+1248 DDAADTYAKT
-1258 TSPALW
+1258 TSPDLW
-1264 DIAEANA
+1264 DIGETKAA
-1271 KKAQEYTDQIEAYKK
+1271 KAMEYTDQIEAYKK
-1286 ELDLAVN
+1286 DLDLAVN

-1458 KIADLQRYID
+1458 KMADLQRYID

-1759 GATRMDI
+1759 GATCMDI

-1802 SYQHSSTVLE
+1802 SYQHASTVLE
-1812 ESSYKQ
+1812 MSSWQQ
-1818 VGNEVFVLERGKS
+1818 VGNEVFEFERGKS

-1842 VASEKAEEVSG
+1842 VASEKAEEVSD

-1875 VESYKDGCLYDAY
+1875 VESYKDGSLYEAY
-1888 AKLAVAEVFGAWYET
+1888 AKLAMAEVFGAWNET
-1903 TQVYQSNVW
+1903 KQVYQGNVG

-1919 NSFDKSGTKIYDEDG
+1919 NSFYKSGTNIYDEDG

-1945 ACRNFDNYLTSEN
+1945 ACQNFDNYLN
-1958 GRIDLILPTKD
+1958 FVDIYRILPTKD
-1969 INGNAWLNPDGSVAV
+1969 INGNAWLNPDGSEAWQ
-1984 VKPINYPKDEE
+1984 KEINYSKDEE
-1995 YGVKLVAATSE
+1995 YGVKLVAATSQ
-2006 SLVESM
+2006 SLVDSM
-2012 NALRTSIEENTYVLG
+2012 NALRASVEENTYVLG

-2101 ENFTVSAEDNNGVQ
+2101 ENLTVSAEDNNGVQ

-2159 DINGVHRVVIST
+2159 DIDGVHRVVIST
-2171 IENNSFPNGSAI
+2171 IENNSFTNGSAI

>member
-62 GKYMLQRATF
+62 GKYMLQPATF

-89 GVAFTIDS
+89 GVAFTIDG

-116 FSGVKFTLIFDF
+116 FSGVKFTLVFDF
-128 AAPVKELGAQLGEI
+128 AALVKELSAQLGEI

-149 FRRTDA
+149 FRTTDA
-155 WTKGKDGKPSLEMQV
+155 WKKGKDGKPSLEMQV
-170 ADYASQLDII
+170 ADYASQLKII
-180 EKGDYEV
+180 EKGDYDV

-194 QGKNSPE
+194 QGENSPVAE
-201 LRALTDGIAAL
+201 GIAAL
-212 AKVVEKANDNENA
+212 SKVVEEANDNENSYKSAWDA
-225 YFSAQNAY
+225 YTDAKS
-233 EAAEYQFRSFSSTW
+233 QFDAFFWTW
-247 YTVAEEIRATYQAD
+247 RYDTDKSIQETYQAD
-261 YNKIQQSINDF
+261 YDKIKKDIEDF
-272 KALAREKYDAGE
+272 GTLATQKYNAGT

-294 ENFNRML
+294 ENFNRQFNML
-301 NELEANIGVSDAAW
+301 KANIGISGDAW
-315 INIYAVYQDGLRVFN
+315 LNISATYQDGLRSFN

-337 TQMPDDGNYADWNE
+337 TQMPDDGYYADWNA
-351 EALNAMRSAWKKV
+351 EALDAMRKEWKKV

-373 DKTKASELEE
+373 DKTKASEQEE
-383 NFRTLKE
+383 YFRTLKE
-390 AQVVVINAT
+390 AQVDSINAT

-404 AKHVDAEAKK
+404 AMHADAEAKK
-414 AAADQLLSAL
+414 RAADQLLADL
-424 EDGFQSL
+424 E
-431 GDDFQY
+431 DDFQY
-437 LEKSDDVNQ
+437 LEKSEDVNL

-456 TAINALK
+456 TAINVLK
-463 DKVAKDYK
+463 GKVTTDYK

-536 KPADEKDTYDVAAH
+536 KPAAKDDTYDVAAH

-570 KSYQEKM
+570 KGYQEKT

-591 AAAMAIGKYQD
+591 AAAMAVVKYQD
-602 DATAALDR
+602 DATDALAR
-610 YDVVSTAIKDYEAA
+610 YDVVNTAIKEYEDA
-624 LTTLRGTVGPKTLV
+624 LTTLRATVGPKTLV

-688 LKETILTDAQA
+688 LKETILTDVQA

-755 DNLGLKYDELLQ
+755 DNLGLKYDKLLQ

-785 VAATKDDITEDNAVE
+785 VAATEDDITEDNAVE

-817 ALSALLGRVDEQKAH
+817 ALSELLTRVDAQKAH
-832 VNAENQAYTDFIGNQ
+832 VNAETQAYTNFIGNQ
-847 YYYYPK
+847 YYYYPT

-865 KKAFVIPGESIDP
+865 KDAFKIPGESIDP
-878 QIQATTTKLE
+878 QIQATTTKLD

-921 TSRLS
+921 TSRLN
-926 DLQLEANALKA
+926 DLQQEANALKA

-949 QKLKENFDGQKIDIW
+949 QKLKENFDGQKIEIW
-964 NYTYGSGYYAREDYS
+964 NYTYGSGYYARDYYS
-979 THYGFVSAFDAVR
+979 SHYGFVSAFDAVR
-992 TRINQKTDGTNAD
+992 TRINQKTNGTNAA
-1005 YYRGLLAYPDGVHF
+1005 YYLGLLAYPDGVHF

-1041 TLKYNSYT
+1041 SLEYSYSS

-1057 TEIVRR
+1057 TGIVRR

-1068 NVLKMLPKQ
+1068 NVLKMIPKQ
-1077 AYNDKTNYYTQ
+1077 AYDDCTNYSTQ
-1088 VDEGNKCQTLWDE
+1088 VFELNKKQALWDE

-1129 IKEQKALVVKY
+1129 IKEQKALVEKY
-1140 YAEGLTTTNNSDVSK
+1140 YAEGLTTTNHSMVSE

-1165 GLKAFIEGNSEYN
+1165 GLKAFIEGNSDYN
-1178 AAIAGDN
+1178 AVIAGDN
-1185 LTRYNTFCEKVQ
+1185 LTRYNTFCAKVQ

-1243 IKNLK
+1243 IKDLK
-1248 DDAAATYAET
+1248 DDAAATYANT

-1264 DIAEANA
+1264 DIAEDNA
-1271 KKAQEYTDQIEAYKK
+1271 KKAQKYTDQIEAYKK

-1357 NDWNFFGMV
+1357 ADWSFFGMV

-1385 YEGVYVGVDGT
+1385 YEGVYVGVNGT

-1427 DDFKSYKDCVAK
+1427 ADLKTYKERVAK

-1458 KIADLQRYID
+1458 KIADLQRYIN

-1475 AVYTSAKAKADAYD
+1475 AVYASAKAKADAYD
-1489 ANIKNFDQL
+1489 ANIKNFEQL

-1509 KAAQEYYGAFNV
+1509 KAAQDYYGAFNV

-1549 SQEMSKRIYGLTIG
+1549 SQEMSKRVYGLTIG

-1639 KEFDENA
+1639 KEFVENA
-1646 TLAEAKK
+1646 TPAEAKK

-1675 NAELIEGVANS
+1675 NAELIEGVASS
-1686 LEMLVSQA
+1686 LEMLVTQA
-1694 ESGYSAVNITYDGV
+1694 ESSYSTVNNTYSEV
-1708 YTPVKVEYKSAL
+1708 YMPVKVEYKSAL
-1720 DACREELDGVKNLIT
+1720 DAYRNELDGVKNLIT

-1751 LNVLIDRM
+1751 LNVLIERM
-1759 GATRMDI
+1759 GATRTDI
-1766 IEANKPYVAHAKA
+1766 MEANKPYVAHAKA
-1779 MENLQNAYD
+1779 MKDLQNAYD

-1802 SYQHSSTVLE
+1802 SYQHASTVLE
-1812 ESSYKQ
+1812 MSSWQQ
-1818 VGNEVFVLERGKS
+1818 VGNEVFEFERGKS

-1842 VASEKAEEVSG
+1842 VASEKAEEVSD

-1875 VESYKDGCLYDAY
+1875 VESYKDGSLYEAY
-1888 AKLAVAEVFGAWYET
+1888 AKLAMAEVFGAWNET
-1903 TQVYQSNVW
+1903 KQVYQGNVW

-1919 NSFDKSGTKIYDEDG
+1919 NSFYKSGTNIYDEDG

-1945 ACRNFDNYLTSEN
+1945 ACQNFDNYLN
-1958 GRIDLILPTKD
+1958 FVDIYRILPTKD
-1969 INGNAWLNPDGSVAV
+1969 INGNAWLNPDGTEAWQ
-1984 VKPINYPKDEE
+1984 KEINYSKDEE

-2012 NALRTSIEENTYVLG
+2012 NALRASVEENTYVLG
-2027 DVTEDGVVLTD
+2027 DITEDGIVLTD

-2066 DGKISIADVTLI
+2066 DGKISVADVTLI
-2078 AAKVTNGL
+2078 AAKVTNGI
-2086 WPSLGGSLNAPMVGS
+2086 WPSLGGTLNAPMLGS
-2101 ENFTVSAEDNNGVQ
+2101 ENLTVSAEDNNGVQ

-2130 QMDIVLPAGMTVVG
+2130 QMDIILPAGMTVVG

-2159 DINGVHRVVIST
+2159 DIDGVHRVVIST
-2171 IENNSFPNGSAI
+2171 IENNCFTNGSAI

-2196 ALDNVIFAEANGRET
+2196 ALDKVIFAEANGRET
-2211 TITGND
+2211 TITGSD

-2225 TEGSLKQKI
+2225 AEGSLKQKI

>member
-31 AWTGDD
+31 AWSGDD

-62 GKYMLQRATF
+62 GKYMLQPATF

-89 GVAFTIDS
+89 EVAFTIEG
-97 DAPAKVKVKVRA
+97 DAPAKVRVKVRA

-116 FSGVKFTLIFDF
+116 FSGVKFTLLFDF
-128 AAPVKELGAQLGEI
+128 AAPVKELSAQLGEI

-149 FRRTDA
+149 FRTTDA
-155 WTKGKDGKPSLEMQV
+155 WKMGKDGKPSLEMQV
-170 ADYASQLDII
+170 ADYASQLNII
-180 EKGDYEV
+180 EKGDYDV

-201 LRALTDGIAAL
+201 LLALTNGIGAL
-212 AKVVEKANDNENA
+212 AKVVEDANNNENSYKSAWDA
-225 YFSAQNAY
+225 YTDAKR
-233 EAAEYQFRSFSSTW
+233 QFDGFYWTW
-247 YTVAEEIRATYQAD
+247 YYTDKAMKETYQAD
-261 YNKIQQSINDF
+261 YDKIKKDIEDF
-272 KALAREKYDAGE
+272 GTLAKQKYDAGA

-294 ENFNRML
+294 ENFSRQFNTL
-301 NELEANIGVSDAAW
+301 KANIGTSGNAW
-315 INIYAVYQDGLRVFN
+315 LNISATYQDGLSSFN

-337 TQMPDDGNYADWNE
+337 TQMPDDGNYADWNA

-373 DKTKASELEE
+373 DKTKASEQEE

-404 AKHVDAEAKK
+404 AKHADAEAKK
-414 AAADQLLSAL
+414 AAADQLLADL
-424 EDGFQSL
+424 E
-431 GDDFQY
+431 DDFQY
-437 LEKSDDVNQ
+437 LEESDDVNQ

-463 DKVAKDYK
+463 DKVATDYK

-523 KKLDDAKAAVAKM
+523 KQLDDAKAAVAKM
-536 KPADEKDTYDVAAH
+536 KPAAKDDTYDVAAH
-550 FQKTAAGLQKTIDE
+550 FQKTAAGLQKTIDQ

-570 KSYQEKM
+570 KGYQEKT

-591 AAAMAIGKYQD
+591 AAAMAVVKYQD
-602 DATAALDR
+602 DATAAMAR
-610 YDVVSTAIKDYEAA
+610 YDVVNTAIKDYEDA
-624 LTTLRGTVGPKTLV
+624 LATLRKTVGPKTLV
-638 VATPATEVTGKTYG
+638 VATPVTEVTGKTYG

-666 GNFSAAKEKLDAD
+666 GNFSAAKEKLDAEH
-679 LLAALLAVQ
+679 LAALLAVQ

-699 LNAAFA
+699 LNDAFA

-740 YKGVPYEYYNVTWTE
+740 YKGVPYTYYDVTWTE

-772 EASTNTQKAKIQA
+772 EANTNTQKAKIQA
-785 VAATKDDITEDNAVE
+785 VAATEDDITEDNAVE

-817 ALSALLGRVDEQKAH
+817 ALSELLTRVNAQKAH
-832 VNAENQAYTDFIGNQ
+832 VNAEKQAYTDFLGNQ
-847 YYYYPK
+847 YYYYPT

-865 KKAFVIPGESIDP
+865 KNAFVIPGESIDP
-878 QIQATTTKLE
+878 QIQATTTKLD

-909 SYDAEGHVVKGI
+909 SYDADGHVVKGI
-921 TSRLS
+921 TSRLY
-926 DLQLEANALKA
+926 DLQLEANALKKL
-937 MATDS
+937 ATDS
-942 TANYNAY
+942 TANYDAY
-949 QKLKENFDGQKIDIW
+949 QELKRNIAEQEIKIW
-964 NYTYGSGYYAREDYS
+964 YGYSYWGGDYLDYR
-979 THYGFVSAFDAVR
+979 HGFADAFDAVR
-992 TRINQKTDGTNAD
+992 MYVNRFTDGTNAA
-1005 YYRGLLAYPDGVHF
+1005 YYLGLIANPDGVHY
-1019 KEREAIKQ
+1019 KECKNIEQ

-1057 TEIVRR
+1057 TGIVSR

-1068 NVLKMLPKQ
+1068 NVLKMIPKQ
-1077 AYNDKTNYYTQ
+1077 ANDDHANYYTQ
-1088 VDEGNKCQTLWDE
+1088 VDELNKKQALWDE

-1117 PYLSQL
+1117 PYLSKL

-1129 IKEQKALVVKY
+1129 IKEQKALVEKY
-1140 YAEGLTTTNNSDVSK
+1140 YAEGLTTTNNSMVSE
-1155 AYRRIETELG
+1155 AYRSIKLELD

-1178 AAIAGDN
+1178 AVIAGDN
-1185 LTRYNTFCEKVQ
+1185 LTRYNTFCAKVQ
-1197 ETENKYGEGTAQ
+1197 ETEDKYGEGTAQ

-1243 IKNLK
+1243 IKDLK

-1264 DIAEANA
+1264 DIDEANA
-1271 KKAQEYTDQIEAYKK
+1271 AKAMEYTAQIEAYKK
-1286 ELDLAVN
+1286 DLDLAVN

-1357 NDWNFFGMV
+1357 DDWGFFGMV

-1371 ADLEQAAQNEWKAL
+1371 ADLEQAAKDEWKAL

-1427 DDFKSYKDCVAK
+1427 DDLKSYKDCVAK

-1458 KIADLQRYID
+1458 KIADLQRYIN

-1489 ANIKNFDQL
+1489 ANIKNFEQL

-1509 KAAQEYYGAFNV
+1509 KAAQDYYGAFNV
-1521 ASSRIEANIASAFNQ
+1521 ASSRIEANIASTFDQ

-1646 TLAEAKK
+1646 TPAEAKK

-1675 NAELIEGVANS
+1675 NAELIEGVASS
-1686 LEMLVSQA
+1686 LEMLVTQA
-1694 ESGYSAVNITYDGV
+1694 ESSYSTVNNTYSEV
-1708 YTPVKVEYKSAL
+1708 YMPVKVEYKSAL
-1720 DACREELDGVKNLIT
+1720 DACRTELDGVKNLIT

-1759 GATRMDI
+1759 GATRTDI
-1766 IEANKPYVAHAKA
+1766 MEANKPYVAHAKA
-1779 MENLQNAYD
+1779 MKDLQNAYN

-1802 SYQHSSTVLE
+1802 SYQHASRE
-1812 ESSYKQ
+1812 
-1818 VGNEVFVLERGKS
+1818 VGYPDWQGLGEMFCFEIGKS
-1831 YMENYEKLFFN
+1831 YMENYEKMFFN
-1842 VASEKAEEVSG
+1842 VASEKAEVVSG

-1888 AKLAVAEVFGAWYET
+1888 AKLATVEAFGAWKET
-1903 TQVYQSNVW
+1903 QSVYQSNVCT
-1912 GARSAME
+1912 ARNDME
-1919 NSFDKSGTKIYDEDG
+1919 NSFNKSGTNIYDEDNS
-1934 ALREQFDNLKL
+1934 LWEQFNNLER
-1945 ACRNFDNYLTSEN
+1945 ACQRFDSYLDFADIY
-1958 GRIDLILPTKD
+1958 RILPTKD
-1969 INGNAWLNPDGSVAV
+1969 INGNAWLNPDGTEAWQ
-1984 VKPINYPKDEE
+1984 KEINYPKDEE

-2012 NALRTSIEENTYVLG
+2012 NALRTSVEENTYVLG

-2038 DYLAVLNALLDPETL
+2038 DYLTVLNAVLDPETL

-2101 ENFTVSAEDNNGVQ
+2101 ENLTVSAEDNNGVQ

-2159 DINGVHRVVIST
+2159 DIDGVHRVVIST
-2171 IENNSFPNGSAI
+2171 IENNSFTNGSAI

-2196 ALDNVIFAEANGRET
+2196 ALDKVIFAEANGRET

-2217 ATGINGME
+2217 ATGINAME

>member
-62 GKYMLQRATF
+62 GEYKLQPATF

-89 GVAFTIDS
+89 GVAFTIDG

-116 FSGVKFTLIFDF
+116 FSGVKFTLLFDF
-128 AAPVKELGAQLGEI
+128 AAPVKELSAQLGEI

-149 FRRTDA
+149 FRTTDA
-155 WTKGKDGKPSLEMQV
+155 WKMGKDGKPSLEMQV

-180 EKGDYEV
+180 EKGDYDV

-201 LRALTDGIAAL
+201 LLALTNGIGAL
-212 AKVVEKANDNENA
+212 AKVVEDANNNENSYKSAWDA
-225 YFSAQNAY
+225 YTDAQS
-233 EAAEYQFRSFSSTW
+233 QFNSFSWTW
-247 YTVAEEIRATYQAD
+247 RYGDIAEEIKATYQAD
-261 YNKIQQSINDF
+261 YDKIQPYINDF
-272 KALAREKYDAGE
+272 KALAEQKYNAGT

-294 ENFNRML
+294 ENFNSML
-301 NELEANIGVSDAAW
+301 NELKTNIGVSGDAW
-315 INIYAVYQDGLRVFN
+315 TNINAVYQDGLRVFN

-337 TQMPDDGNYADWNE
+337 TQMPDDGNYADWNA

-373 DKTKASELEE
+373 DKTKASKLEE

-399 KDEYL
+399 KNEYL
-404 AKHVDAEAKK
+404 AKHADAEAKY
-414 AAADQLLSAL
+414 AAANQLLADL
-424 EDGFQSL
+424 E
-431 GDDFQY
+431 DDFQY
-437 LEKSDDVNQ
+437 LEKSEDVNQ

-463 DKVAKDYK
+463 DKVDKDYK

-482 ADRDAIQA
+482 ADRDAILA

-536 KPADEKDTYDVAAH
+536 KPAVEGDTYDVAAH
-550 FQKTAAGLQKTIDE
+550 FQKTAGGLQKTIDE

-570 KSYQEKM
+570 KGYQEKT

-591 AAAMAIGKYQD
+591 AAAMAVVKYQE
-602 DATAALDR
+602 DATAAMAR
-610 YDVVSTAIKDYEAA
+610 YDVVNTAIKDYRDA
-624 LTTLRGTVGPKTLV
+624 LATLRATVGTKTLV

-652 ERITKLQTEIDRVA
+652 ERITQLQTEIDRVA
-666 GNFSAAKEKLDAD
+666 GYFSAAKKKLDAD
-679 LLAALLAVQ
+679 LLAALLDVQ

-727 SKVVDAIKADIDK
+727 SNVVNAIKADIDK
-740 YKGVPYEYYNVTWTE
+740 YKGVPYTYYGVTWTE

-767 DLNDI
+767 ELNEI
-772 EASTNTQKAKIQA
+772 EAKTNTQKAKIQA

-817 ALSALLGRVDEQKAH
+817 ALSDLLTRVDAQKDH
-832 VNAENQAYTDFIGNQ
+832 VNAEKQAYTDFIGNQ

-853 GAELVSRTLTEA
+853 GAELVSRTLKEA
-865 KKAFVIPGESIDP
+865 KDAFVIPGESIDP
-878 QIQATTTKLE
+878 QIQATTTKLD

-921 TSRLS
+921 TSRLN
-926 DLQLEANALKA
+926 DLQQEANALKKL
-937 MATDS
+937 ATDS
-942 TANYNAY
+942 TANYDAY
-949 QKLKENFDGQKIDIW
+949 QELKRNIAEQGIMIW
-964 NYTYGSGYYAREDYS
+964 CGYDYYGRDKMDYC
-979 THYGFVSAFDAVR
+979 YGFANAFNAAWKYVNR
-992 TRINQKTDGTNAD
+992 FTDGTNAA
-1005 YYRGLLAYPDGVHF
+1005 YYLGLLSYPDGVHF
-1019 KEREAIKQ
+1019 KEREAIRQ

-1057 TEIVRR
+1057 TGIVRR

-1068 NVLKMLPKQ
+1068 NVLQMLPKQ
-1077 AYNDKTNYYTQ
+1077 AYNDHTNYITQ
-1088 VDEGNKCQTLWDE
+1088 VDELNKRQALWDE

-1129 IKEQKALVVKY
+1129 IKEQKALVEKY
-1140 YAEGLTTTNNSDVSK
+1140 YAEGLTTTNNVTVSE
-1155 AYRRIETELG
+1155 AYRRIKIELD

-1229 IIAAQENIYKYAAL
+1229 IIAAQENIYKYAVL

-1248 DDAAATYAET
+1248 DDAADTYAET

-1286 ELDLAVN
+1286 DLDLAVN

-1357 NDWNFFGMV
+1357 NDWSFFGMV

-1427 DDFKSYKDCVAK
+1427 DDLKSYKDRVAK

-1458 KIADLQRYID
+1458 KIADLQRYIN

-1475 AVYTSAKAKADAYD
+1475 AVYISAKAKADAYD

-1509 KAAQEYYGAFNV
+1509 KAAQDYYGAFNV

-1549 SQEMSKRIYGLTIG
+1549 SQEMSKRVYGLTIG

-1573 IKILSIDGIYNAANQ
+1573 IKILSIDGIYNAANL

-1639 KEFDENA
+1639 KEFAENA
-1646 TLAEAKK
+1646 TPAEAKK

-1675 NAELIEGVANS
+1675 NAELIDGVASS
-1686 LEMLVSQA
+1686 LGTLVSQA
-1694 ESGYSAVNITYDGV
+1694 ELTYSNVNMTYDQV
-1708 YTPVKVEYKSAL
+1708 YAPVKVEYKSAL

-1751 LNVLIDRM
+1751 LNGLIDRM

-1779 MENLQNAYD
+1779 MKDLQNAYD

-1802 SYQHSSTVLE
+1802 SYQHASRE
-1812 ESSYKQ
+1812 
-1818 VGNEVFVLERGKS
+1818 VGYPEWQGLGEMFCFEIGKS
-1831 YMENYEKLFFN
+1831 YMENYEKMFFN

-1867 SAILTDSQ
+1867 SAILSDSQ

-1888 AKLAVAEVFGAWYET
+1888 AKLATVEAFGAWKET
-1903 TQVYQSNVW
+1903 QSVYQSNVCT
-1912 GARSAME
+1912 ARNDME
-1919 NSFDKSGTKIYDEDG
+1919 NSFNKSGTNIYDEDNS
-1934 ALREQFDNLKL
+1934 LWEQFENLER
-1945 ACRNFDNYLTSEN
+1945 AYQRFDSYLDFVDIY
-1958 GRIDLILPTKD
+1958 RILPTKD
-1969 INGNAWLNPDGSVAV
+1969 INGNAWLNPDGTEAWQ
-1984 VKPINYPKDEE
+1984 KEINYSKDEE

-2012 NALRTSIEENTYVLG
+2012 NALRASVEENTYVLG
-2027 DVTEDGVVLTD
+2027 DITEDGIVLTD

-2066 DGKISIADVTLI
+2066 DGKISVADVTLI
-2078 AAKVTNGL
+2078 AAKVTNGI
-2086 WPSLGGSLNAPMVGS
+2086 WPSLGGYLNAPMLGS
-2101 ENFTVSAEDNNGVQ
+2101 ENLTVSAEDNNGVQ

-2130 QMDIVLPAGMTVVG
+2130 QMDIILPAGMTVVG

-2159 DINGVHRVVIST
+2159 DIDGVHRVVIST
-2171 IENNSFPNGSAI
+2171 IENNCFTNGSAI

-2196 ALDNVIFAEANGRET
+2196 ALDKVIFAEANGRET
-2211 TITGND
+2211 TITGSD

-2225 TEGSLKQKI
+2225 AEGSLKQKI

>member
-62 GKYMLQRATF
+62 GEYKLQDAPELF

-89 GVAFTIDS
+89 GVAFTIDG

-116 FSGVKFTLIFDF
+116 FSGVKFILIFDF
-128 AAPVKELGAQLGEI
+128 AAPVKELSAQLGEI
-142 VSGTSDY
+142 VSGTSEY
-149 FRRTDA
+149 FRTTDA
-155 WTKGKDGKPSLEMQV
+155 WKKGNDEKPSLEMQV

-424 EDGFQSL
+424 ED
-431 GDDFQY
+431 DFQY

-536 KPADEKDTYDVAAH
+536 KPAAEGDTYDVAAH

-817 ALSALLGRVDEQKAH
+817 ALSELLGRVDEQKAH

-1243 IKNLK
+1243 IKDLK
-1248 DDAAATYAET
+1248 DDAADTYAKT
-1258 TSPALW
+1258 TSPDLW
-1264 DIAEANA
+1264 DIGETKAA
-1271 KKAQEYTDQIEAYKK
+1271 KAMEYTDQIEAYKK
-1286 ELDLAVN
+1286 DLDLAVN

-1759 GATRMDI
+1759 GATCMDI

-1802 SYQHSSTVLE
+1802 SYQHASTVLE
-1812 ESSYKQ
+1812 MSSWQQ
-1818 VGNEVFVLERGKS
+1818 VGNEVFEFERGKS

-1842 VASEKAEEVSG
+1842 VASEKAEEVSD

-1875 VESYKDGCLYDAY
+1875 VESYKDGSLYEAY
-1888 AKLAVAEVFGAWYET
+1888 AKLAMAEVFGAWNET
-1903 TQVYQSNVW
+1903 KKVYQGNVW

-1919 NSFDKSGTKIYDEDG
+1919 NSFYKSGTNIYDEDG

-1945 ACRNFDNYLTSEN
+1945 ACQNFDNYLN
-1958 GRIDLILPTKD
+1958 FVDIYRILPTKD
-1969 INGNAWLNPDGSVAV
+1969 INGNAWLNPDGSEAWQ
-1984 VKPINYPKDEE
+1984 KEINYSKDEE
-1995 YGVKLVAATSE
+1995 YGVKLVAATSQ
-2006 SLVESM
+2006 SLVDSM
-2012 NALRTSIEENTYVLG
+2012 NALRASVEENTYVLG

-2101 ENFTVSAEDNNGVQ
+2101 ENLTVSAEDNNGVQ

-2159 DINGVHRVVIST
+2159 DIDGVHRVVIST
-2171 IENNSFPNGSAI
+2171 IENNSFTNGSAI

>member
-62 GKYMLQRATF
+62 GKYMLQPATF

-89 GVAFTIDS
+89 GVAFTIDGA
-97 DAPAKVKVKVRA
+97 APAKVKVKVRA

-116 FSGVKFTLIFDF
+116 FSGVKFTLLFDF
-128 AAPVKELGAQLGEI
+128 AAPVKELSAQLGEI
-142 VSGTSDY
+142 VSGTSEY
-149 FRRTDA
+149 FRTTDA
-155 WTKGKDGKPSLEMQV
+155 WKKGNDEKPSLEMQV

-194 QGKNSPE
+194 QGENSPE
-201 LRALTDGIAAL
+201 LRALTDGIGAL
-212 AKVVEKANDNENA
+212 ADVVEKANVNENSYKSAWDA
-225 YFSAQNAY
+225 YTDAKR
-233 EAAEYQFRSFSSTW
+233 QFDGFYWTW
-247 YTVAEEIRATYQAD
+247 YYTDKAMKDTYQAD
-261 YNKIQQSINDF
+261 YDKIKKDIEDF
-272 KALAREKYDAGE
+272 GTLAKQKYNAG
-284 AKELKTAEFT
+284 AANELKTDEFT
-294 ENFNRML
+294 ENFSWQFNTL
-301 NELEANIGVSDAAW
+301 KANIGTSGNAW
-315 INIYAVYQDGLRVFN
+315 LNISATYQDGLSSFN

-337 TQMPDDGNYADWNE
+337 TRMPDDGNYADWNE
-351 EALNAMRSAWKKV
+351 EALNAMRKEWKKV

-373 DKTKASELEE
+373 DKTKASEQEKK
-383 NFRTLKE
+383 FRTLKE
-390 AQVVVINAT
+390 EQVLAINAI
-399 KDEYL
+399 KDKYL
-404 AKHVDAEAKK
+404 ANYDDAQAKK
-414 AAADQLLSAL
+414 AAADQLLADL
-424 EDGFQSL
+424 K
-431 GDDFQY
+431 DDFQY
-437 LEKSDDVNQ
+437 LEESDDVNQ

-456 TAINALK
+456 TAINALR
-463 DKVAKDYK
+463 DKVEKDYK

-536 KPADEKDTYDVAAH
+536 KPAAEGDTYDMAAH

-570 KSYQEKM
+570 KGYQEKT

-591 AAAMAIGKYQD
+591 AAAMAVVKYQD
-602 DATAALDR
+602 DATAAMAR
-610 YDVVSTAIKDYEAA
+610 YDVVNTAIKDYKDA
-624 LTTLRGTVGPKTLV
+624 LATLRATVGTKTLV

-699 LNAAFA
+699 LNDAFA

-727 SKVVDAIKADIDK
+727 SKVVDAIKADIDE

-767 DLNDI
+767 DLNEI
-772 EASTNTQKAKIQA
+772 EANANTQKAKIQA
-785 VAATKDDITEDNAVE
+785 VAATEDDITEDNAVE

-817 ALSALLGRVDEQKAH
+817 ALSELLTRVNAQKAH
-832 VNAENQAYTDFIGNQ
+832 VNAEKQAYTDFIGNQ

-865 KKAFVIPGESIDP
+865 KNAFVIPGESIDP

-921 TSRLS
+921 TSRLN

-937 MATDS
+937 LAIDS
-942 TANYNAY
+942 TANYDAY
-949 QKLKENFDGQKIDIW
+949 QKLKDNFVGQRIDIW
-964 NYTYGSGYYAREDYS
+964 NYSSWGRDYTT
-979 THYGFVSAFDAVR
+979 THYGFANAFDAVR
-992 TRINQKTDGTNAD
+992 TRINQKTNGTNAA
-1005 YYRGLLAYPDGVHF
+1005 YYLSLLAYPDGVHF
-1019 KEREAIKQ
+1019 KERQ
-1027 AIEDAYKAGKAWTG
+1027 AIEQAIEAAYKAGKAWTG
-1041 TLKYNSYT
+1041 SFKYNYNT
-1049 YKYEPVLN
+1049 YKNEPELN
-1057 TEIVRR
+1057 TGIARR

-1077 AYNDKTNYYTQ
+1077 AYNDYTNNSTQ
-1088 VDEGNKCQTLWDE
+1088 VDEGNKCQALWDE

-1117 PYLSQL
+1117 PYLSKL

-1129 IKEQKALVVKY
+1129 IKEQKTLVEKY
-1140 YAEGLTTTNNSDVSK
+1140 YAEGLTTTNHKTVSE
-1155 AYRRIETELG
+1155 AYRSIKLKLDE
-1165 GLKAFIEGNSEYN
+1165 LKAFIEGNSEYN
-1178 AAIAGDN
+1178 GAIAGDN
-1185 LTRYNTFCEKVQ
+1185 LTRYNTFCAKVQ
-1197 ETENKYGEGTAQ
+1197 ETEDKYGEGTAQ

-1229 IIAAQENIYKYAAL
+1229 IIAAQENIYKYAVL
-1243 IKNLK
+1243 IKDLK
-1248 DDAAATYAET
+1248 DEAAATYANT

-1264 DIAEANA
+1264 DIEEANA
-1271 KKAQEYTDQIEAYKK
+1271 KKAQKYTDQIEAYKK

-1293 TAVRAKLEEMLANLN
+1293 TAVRVKLEEMLANLN

-1319 ASYDKNVR
+1319 AGFDKNVR

-1427 DDFKSYKDCVAK
+1427 DDLKSYKDCVAK

-1458 KIADLQRYID
+1458 KIADLQRYIN

-1509 KAAQEYYGAFNV
+1509 KTAQEYYGAFNV

-1549 SQEMSKRIYGLTIG
+1549 SQEMSKRVYGLIIG

-1646 TLAEAKK
+1646 TPAEAKK

-1694 ESGYSAVNITYDGV
+1694 ESSYSNVNITYDGV

-1720 DACREELDGVKNLIT
+1720 DACRNELDGVKNLIT

-1779 MENLQNAYD
+1779 MKDLQDAYD

-1812 ESSYKQ
+1812 ESSWKQ
-1818 VGNEVFVLERGKS
+1818 VGNEVFVFERGKS

-1853 VLEQAAKTLEEGPV
+1853 VLDQAAKTLEEGPV

-1875 VESYKDGCLYDAY
+1875 VESYKDGSLKDAY
-1888 AKLAVAEVFGAWYET
+1888 AKLETVEVLGAWYET
-1903 TQVYQSNVW
+1903 KQVYQFNVL
-1912 GARSAME
+1912 SALYDME
-1919 NSFDKSGTKIYDEDG
+1919 KSFYKSGTKIYDEDG

-1945 ACRNFDNYLTSEN
+1945 AQQNFDNYLAFGEM
-1958 GRIDLILPTKD
+1958 GQIDLILPTKD
-1969 INGNAWLNPDGSVAV
+1969 INGNAWLNPDGSVAA

-2038 DYLAVLNALLDPETL
+2038 DYLAVLNALLDSETL

-2101 ENFTVSAEDNNGVQ
+2101 ENLTVSAEDNNGVAHRYQ
-2115 RIAINLENRKDYVAC
+2115 SRKPQGLC
-2130 QMDIVLPAGMTVVG
+2130 GLPD
-2144 ESVGN
+2144 
-2149 RANGHALYSK
+2149 GHHPARRH
-2159 DINGVHRVVIST
+2159 D
-2171 IENNSFPNGSAI
+2171 
-2183 LYLDVQGGSIDKV
+2183 GG
-2196 ALDNVIFAEANGRET
+2196 G
-2211 TITGND
+2211 
-2217 ATGINGME
+2217 
-2225 TEGSLKQKI
+2225 
-2234 YTVGGQ
+2234 
-2240 LLDKVKQGIN
+2240 
-2250 IVRNANGKT
+2250 
-2259 QKVTGK
+2259 

>member
-50 GKEVSIEKELAP
+50 GKEVSIEKELVPGEYKLQDAP
-62 GKYMLQRATF
+62 ELF

-89 GVAFTIDS
+89 GVAFTIDG
-97 DAPAKVKVKVRA
+97 DAPAKVRVKVRA
-109 VTPGEFK
+109 VIPGEFK
-116 FSGVKFTLIFDF
+116 FSGVKFILVFKF
-128 AAPVKELGAQLGEI
+128 ENLLKELDAQLGEI
-142 VSGTSDY
+142 VSGTSKY
-149 FRRTDA
+149 FRNTDA
-155 WTKGKDGKPSLEMQV
+155 WKKGEDGKPSLEMQV
-170 ADYASQLDII
+170 SDYASQIAII
-180 EKGDYEV
+180 QNGDYEV

-194 QGKNSPE
+194 QGEDSPE
-201 LRALTDGIAAL
+201 LHALADGIAAL

-225 YFSAQNAY
+225 YLRARNTY
-233 EAAEYQFRSFSSTW
+233 EAAEYRLRNFDSW
-247 YTVAEEIRATYQAD
+247 YGADEEIQATYQAD
-261 YNKIQQSINDF
+261 YDKLQSYINDF
-272 KALAREKYDAGE
+272 KALALQKYNAGD
-284 AKELKTAEFT
+284 AKELKTDEFA
-294 ENFNRML
+294 ENFDSIL
-301 NELEANIGVSDAAW
+301 NKLKFNIGASNDAW
-315 INIYAVYQDGLRVFN
+315 RNINAVYQDGLRVFN

-337 TQMPDDGNYADWNE
+337 IQMPDDGYYADWNA
-351 EALNAMRSAWKKV
+351 EALNAMRLAWKEV

-373 DKTKASELEE
+373 DKTKASEQEE

-390 AQVVVINAT
+390 AQVDSINAT

-404 AKHVDAEAKK
+404 AMHADAEAKK
-414 AAADQLLSAL
+414 RAADQLLADL
-424 EDGFQSL
+424 E
-431 GDDFQY
+431 DDFQY
-437 LEKSDDVNQ
+437 LEKSEDVNL

-456 TAINALK
+456 TAINVLK
-463 DKVAKDYK
+463 DKVTTDYK

-536 KPADEKDTYDVAAH
+536 KPAAKDDTYDVAAH
-550 FQKTAAGLQKTIDE
+550 FQKTAADLQKTIDE

-570 KSYQEKM
+570 KGYQEKT

-591 AAAMAIGKYQD
+591 AAAMAVVKYQD
-602 DATAALDR
+602 DATDALAR
-610 YDVVSTAIKDYEAA
+610 YDVVNTAIKEYEDA
-624 LTTLRGTVGPKTLV
+624 LTTLRVTVGPKTLV

-666 GNFSAAKEKLDAD
+666 DNFSAAKKKLDAD

-767 DLNDI
+767 ELNEI
-772 EASTNTQKAKIQA
+772 EAKTNTQKAKIQA

-817 ALSALLGRVDEQKAH
+817 ALSDLLTRVDAQKDH
-832 VNAENQAYTDFIGNQ
+832 VNAEKQAYTDFIGNQ

-853 GAELVSRTLTEA
+853 GAELVSRTLKEA
-865 KKAFVIPGESIDP
+865 KDAFVIPGESIDP
-878 QIQATTTKLE
+878 QIQATTTKLD

-921 TSRLS
+921 TSRLN
-926 DLQLEANALKA
+926 DLQQEANALKKL
-937 MATDS
+937 ATDS
-942 TANYNAY
+942 TANYDAY
-949 QKLKENFDGQKIDIW
+949 QELKRNIAEQGIMIW
-964 NYTYGSGYYAREDYS
+964 CGYDYYGRDKMDYC
-979 THYGFVSAFDAVR
+979 YGFANAFNAAWKYVNR
-992 TRINQKTDGTNAD
+992 FTDRTNAA
-1005 YYRGLLAYPDGVHF
+1005 YYLGLLSYPDGVHF
-1019 KEREAIKQ
+1019 KEREAIRQ

-1057 TEIVRR
+1057 TGIVRR

-1068 NVLKMLPKQ
+1068 NVLQMLPKQ
-1077 AYNDKTNYYTQ
+1077 AYDDHTNYITQ
-1088 VDEGNKCQTLWDE
+1088 VDELNKRQALWDE

-1129 IKEQKALVVKY
+1129 IKEQKALVEKY
-1140 YAEGLTTTNNSDVSK
+1140 YAEGLTTTNHKTVSE
-1155 AYRRIETELG
+1155 AYRSIKLKLDE
-1165 GLKAFIEGNSEYN
+1165 LKAFIEGNSEYN
-1178 AAIAGDN
+1178 GAIAGDN
-1185 LTRYNTFCEKVQ
+1185 LTRYNTFCAKVQ

-1243 IKNLK
+1243 IKKLK
-1248 DDAAATYAET
+1248 DESAASYAKT

-1264 DIAEANA
+1264 DIAEDNA

-1293 TAVRAKLEEMLANLN
+1293 TAVRVKLEEMLANLN

-1357 NDWNFFGMV
+1357 ADWSFFGMV

-1371 ADLEQAAQNEWKAL
+1371 ADLEQAAKDEWKAL

-1427 DDFKSYKDCVAK
+1427 DDLKSYKDRVAK
-1439 YLTPATELAA
+1439 NLTPATELAA

-1458 KIADLQRYID
+1458 KIADLQRYIN

-1549 SQEMSKRIYGLTIG
+1549 SQEMSKRVYGLIIG

-1573 IKILSIDGIYNAANQ
+1573 IKILSIDGIYNAANL

-1639 KEFDENA
+1639 KEFAENA
-1646 TLAEAKK
+1646 TPAEAKK

-1675 NAELIEGVANS
+1675 NAELIDGVASS
-1686 LEMLVSQA
+1686 LGTLVSQA
-1694 ESGYSAVNITYDGV
+1694 ELTYSNVNMAYDQV
-1708 YTPVKVEYKSAL
+1708 YAPVKVEYKSAL

-1751 LNVLIDRM
+1751 LNGLIDRM

-1779 MENLQNAYD
+1779 MKDLQNAYD

-1802 SYQHSSTVLE
+1802 SYQHVS
-1812 ESSYKQ
+1812 
-1818 VGNEVFVLERGKS
+1818 EVREYSDWEGLGEMFYFEGGKS
-1831 YMENYEKLFFN
+1831 YMENYEKQFFN
-1842 VASEKAEEVSG
+1842 EASEKAEVVSD

-1867 SAILTDSQ
+1867 SAILTDNQ
-1875 VESYKDGCLYDAY
+1875 VESYKDGCLNEAY
-1888 AKLAVAEVFGAWYET
+1888 AKLATVEAFGAWKET
-1903 TQVYQSNVW
+1903 QSVYQVNVNS
-1912 GARSAME
+1912 ARYAME
-1919 NSFDKSGTKIYDEDG
+1919 NSFNKSGTNIYDEDNT
-1934 ALREQFDNLKL
+1934 LWEQFNNLER
-1945 ACRNFDNYLTSEN
+1945 ACQNFDNYRN
-1958 GRIDLILPTKD
+1958 FVDIYRILPTKD
-1969 INGNAWLNPDGSVAV
+1969 INGNAWLNPDGSEAGQ
-1984 VKPINYPKDEE
+1984 KEINYSKDEE

-2086 WPSLGGSLNAPMVGS
+2086 WPSLGGTLNAPMVGS
-2101 ENFTVSAEDNNGVQ
+2101 ENLTVSAEDNNGVQ

-2130 QMDIVLPAGMTVVG
+2130 QMDIILPAGMTVVG

-2159 DINGVHRVVIST
+2159 DIDGVHRVVIST
-2171 IENNSFPNGSAI
+2171 IENNSFTNGSAI

-2196 ALDNVIFAEANGRET
+2196 ALDKVIFAEANGRET
-2211 TITGND
+2211 TITGSD
-2217 ATGINGME
+2217 ATGISGME
-2225 TEGSLKQKI
+2225 AEGSLKQKI

>member
-1 MRKDVLIS
+1 
-9 LLAITGAPV
+9 
-18 AALADADVVIDKT
+18 
-31 AWTGDD
+31 
-37 LTVSEDGSVTVST
+37 
-50 GKEVSIEKELAP
+50 
-62 GKYMLQRATF
+62 
-72 TDNAKIVAV
+72 
-81 YKGKEYAP
+81 
-89 GVAFTIDS
+89 
-97 DAPAKVKVKVRA
+97 
-109 VTPGEFK
+109 
-116 FSGVKFTLIFDF
+116 
-128 AAPVKELGAQLGEI
+128 
-142 VSGTSDY
+142 
-149 FRRTDA
+149 
-155 WTKGKDGKPSLEMQV
+155 MQV

-337 TQMPDDGNYADWNE
+337 TQMPDDGNYADWNA

-373 DKTKASELEE
+373 DKTKASKLEE

-399 KDEYL
+399 KNEYL
-404 AKHVDAEAKK
+404 AKHADAEAKY
-414 AAADQLLSAL
+414 AAANQLLADL
-424 EDGFQSL
+424 E
-431 GDDFQY
+431 DDFQY
-437 LEKSDDVNQ
+437 LEKSEDVNQ

-463 DKVAKDYK
+463 DKVDKDYK

-482 ADRDAIQA
+482 ADRDAILA

-536 KPADEKDTYDVAAH
+536 KPAVEGDTYDVAAH
-550 FQKTAAGLQKTIDE
+550 FQKTAGGLQKTIDE

-570 KSYQEKM
+570 KGYQEKT
-577 LTETVRGDFQSQID
+577 LTETVRGGFQSQID
-591 AAAMAIGKYQD
+591 AAAMAVVKYQE
-602 DATAALDR
+602 DATAAMAR
-610 YDVVSTAIKDYEAA
+610 YDVVNTAIKDYKDA
-624 LTTLRGTVGPKTLV
+624 LATLRATVGTKTLV

-652 ERITKLQTEIDRVA
+652 ERITQLQTEIDRVA
-666 GNFSAAKEKLDAD
+666 GYFSAAKKKLDAD
-679 LLAALLAVQ
+679 LLAALLDVQ

-727 SKVVDAIKADIDK
+727 SNVVNAIKADIDK
-740 YKGVPYEYYNVTWTE
+740 YKGVPYTYYGVTWTE

-767 DLNDI
+767 ELNEI
-772 EASTNTQKAKIQA
+772 EAKTNTQKAKIQA

-817 ALSALLGRVDEQKAH
+817 ALSDLLTRVDAQKDH
-832 VNAENQAYTDFIGNQ
+832 VNAEKQAYTDFIGNQ

-853 GAELVSRTLTEA
+853 GAELVSRTLKEA
-865 KKAFVIPGESIDP
+865 KDAFVIPGESIDP
-878 QIQATTTKLE
+878 QIQATTTKLD

-921 TSRLS
+921 TSRLN
-926 DLQLEANALKA
+926 DLQQEANALKKL
-937 MATDS
+937 ATDS
-942 TANYNAY
+942 TANYDAY
-949 QKLKENFDGQKIDIW
+949 QELKRNIAEQGIMIW
-964 NYTYGSGYYAREDYS
+964 CGYDYYGRDKMDYC
-979 THYGFVSAFDAVR
+979 YGFANAFNAAWKYVNR
-992 TRINQKTDGTNAD
+992 FTDGTNAA
-1005 YYRGLLAYPDGVHF
+1005 YYLGLLSYPDGVHF
-1019 KEREAIKQ
+1019 KEREAIRQ

-1057 TEIVRR
+1057 TGIVRR

-1068 NVLKMLPKQ
+1068 NVLQMLPKQ
-1077 AYNDKTNYYTQ
+1077 AYNDHTNYITQ
-1088 VDEGNKCQTLWDE
+1088 VDELNKRQALWDE

-1129 IKEQKALVVKY
+1129 IKEQKALVEKY
-1140 YAEGLTTTNNSDVSK
+1140 YAEGLTTTNNSMVIK
-1155 AYRRIETELG
+1155 AYRSIKLELD

-1229 IIAAQENIYKYAAL
+1229 IIAAQENIYKYAVL

-1248 DDAAATYAET
+1248 DDAADTYAET

-1286 ELDLAVN
+1286 DLDLAVN

-1357 NDWNFFGMV
+1357 NDWSFFGMV

-1427 DDFKSYKDCVAK
+1427 DDLKSYKDRVAK

-1458 KIADLQRYID
+1458 KIADLQRYIN

-1475 AVYTSAKAKADAYD
+1475 AVYISAKAKADAYD

-1509 KAAQEYYGAFNV
+1509 KAAQDYYGAFNV

-1549 SQEMSKRIYGLTIG
+1549 SQEMSKRVYGLTIG

-1573 IKILSIDGIYNAANQ
+1573 IKILSIDGIYNAANL

-1639 KEFDENA
+1639 KEFVENA
-1646 TLAEAKK
+1646 TPAEAKK

-1675 NAELIEGVANS
+1675 NAELIEGVASS
-1686 LEMLVSQA
+1686 LGTLVSQA
-1694 ESGYSAVNITYDGV
+1694 ESAYDDVNTTYDGV

-1742 TYKTKVIHL
+1742 TYKTKIIHI

-1779 MENLQNAYD
+1779 MKDLQNAYD

-1802 SYQHSSTVLE
+1802 SYQHASKVRELSEWQGLGE
-1812 ESSYKQ
+1812 MFYFE
-1818 VGNEVFVLERGKS
+1818 GGKS

-1842 VASEKAEEVSG
+1842 VASEKAEEVSD

-1875 VESYKDGCLYDAY
+1875 VESYKDGCLDEAY
-1888 AKLAVAEVFGAWYET
+1888 AKLAVVEAFGAWKET
-1903 TQVYQSNVW
+1903 QSVYQSKVYT
-1912 GARSAME
+1912 ARYDME
-1919 NSFDKSGTKIYDEDG
+1919 KSFNKSGTNIYDEDNT
-1934 ALREQFDNLKL
+1934 LWEQFNNLER
-1945 ACRNFDNYLTSEN
+1945 ACQNFDNYRN
-1958 GRIDLILPTKD
+1958 FVDIYRILPTKD
-1969 INGNAWLNPDGSVAV
+1969 INGNAWLNPDGSEAGQ
-1984 VKPINYPKDEE
+1984 KEINYSKDEE

-2086 WPSLGGSLNAPMVGS
+2086 WPSLGGTLNAPMVGS
-2101 ENFTVSAEDNNGVQ
+2101 ENLTVSAEDNNGVQ

-2130 QMDIVLPAGMTVVG
+2130 QMDIILPAGMTVVG

-2159 DINGVHRVVIST
+2159 DIDGVHRVVIST
-2171 IENNSFPNGSAI
+2171 IENNCFTNGSAI

-2196 ALDNVIFAEANGRET
+2196 ALDKVIFAEANGRET
-2211 TITGND
+2211 TITGSD
-2217 ATGINGME
+2217 ATGISGME
-2225 TEGSLKQKI
+2225 AEGSLKQKI

>member
-97 DAPAKVKVKVRA
+97 DAPAKVRVKVRA

-128 AAPVKELGAQLGEI
+128 AAPVKELSAQLGEI
-142 VSGTSDY
+142 VSGTSKY
-149 FRRTDA
+149 FLTTDA
-155 WTKGKDGKPSLEMQV
+155 WKKGKDGKPSLEMQV

-180 EKGDYEV
+180 EKGDYDV

-194 QGKNSPE
+194 QGENSPE
-201 LRALTDGIAAL
+201 LRALTNGIAAL
-212 AKVVEKANDNENA
+212 ATVVEKANDNENA
-225 YFSAQNAY
+225 YHSAQNAY
-233 EAAEYQFRSFSSTW
+233 EAAEWTFSGFSSTW

-364 SDLYKTIDA
+364 SDLYKIIDA

-424 EDGFQSL
+424 ED
-431 GDDFQY
+431 DFQY

-463 DKVAKDYK
+463 DKVDKDYK
-471 APHNIRTASYD
+471 APHNILTASYD

-513 KALGTETGLQ
+513 KELGTETGLQ

-550 FQKTAAGLQKTIDE
+550 FQKTAADLQKTIDQ
-564 IKAAVE
+564 IKSAVE
-570 KSYQEKM
+570 KGYQEKT
-577 LTETVRGDFQSQID
+577 LTETVRFVFQNQITN
-591 AAAMAIGKYQD
+591 AGEAVYKYQD
-602 DATAALDR
+602 DATAAMAR
-610 YDVVSTAIKDYEAA
+610 YDGVNTAIKDYEAA
-624 LTTLRGTVGPKTLV
+624 LATLRETVGPKTLV

-652 ERITKLQTEIDRVA
+652 ERITKLQAEIDRVK
-666 GNFSAAKEKLDAD
+666 GDFSGAKEKLDAD

-727 SKVVDAIKADIDK
+727 SKIVDAIKADIDK

-817 ALSALLGRVDEQKAH
+817 ALSELLTRVNAQKAH
-832 VNAENQAYTDFIGNQ
+832 VNAEKQAYTDFIGNQ

-865 KKAFVIPGESIDP
+865 KNAFVIPGESIDP

-921 TSRLS
+921 TSRLN

-949 QKLKENFDGQKIDIW
+949 QKLKENFDKQKIEIW
-964 NYTYGSGYYAREDYS
+964 NYYGSGYYAKDNYS
-979 THYGFVSAFDAVR
+979 THYGFDSAFNAVW
-992 TRINQKTDGTNAD
+992 TRINQKTDGTNA
-1005 YYRGLLAYPDGVHF
+1005 YYYLGLLSYPDGVHF
-1019 KEREAIKQ
+1019 KEREAIRQ

-1041 TLKYNSYT
+1041 SLEYSYSS

-1057 TEIVRR
+1057 TGIVRR

-1068 NVLKMLPKQ
+1068 NVFKMLPKQ
-1077 AYNDKTNYYTQ
+1077 AYDDCTNYKTQ
-1088 VDEGNKCQTLWDE
+1088 VYELNLKQELWDE

-1129 IKEQKALVVKY
+1129 IKEQKALVEKY
-1140 YAEGLTTTNNSDVSK
+1140 YAEGLTTTNNSMVSE
-1155 AYRRIETELG
+1155 AYRSIKLELD
-1165 GLKAFIEGNSEYN
+1165 GLKAFIEGNSDYN
-1178 AAIAGDN
+1178 AVIAGDN
-1185 LTRYNTFCEKVQ
+1185 LTRYNTFCAKVQ
-1197 ETENKYGEGTAQ
+1197 ETEDKYGEGTAQ

-1243 IKNLK
+1243 IKDLK
-1248 DDAAATYAET
+1248 DEAADSYAKT

-1271 KKAQEYTDQIEAYKK
+1271 KKAQKYTDQIEAYKK
-1286 ELDLAVN
+1286 DLDLAVN

-1319 ASYDKNVR
+1319 AGFDKNVR

-1357 NDWNFFGMV
+1357 DDWSFFGMV

-1427 DDFKSYKDCVAK
+1427 DDLKSYKDRVAK

-1549 SQEMSKRIYGLTIG
+1549 SQEMSKRVYGLIIG

-1639 KEFDENA
+1639 KEFVENA
-1646 TLAEAKK
+1646 TPAEAKK

-1694 ESGYSAVNITYDGV
+1694 ESSYSNVNITYYGV

-1720 DACREELDGVKNLIT
+1720 DACRNELDGVKNLIT

-1759 GATRMDI
+1759 GATSMDI

-1779 MENLQNAYD
+1779 MKDLQNAYD
-1788 ALVAEQT
+1788 ALVAEQS

-1802 SYQHSSTVLE
+1802 SYQHSSNVLE
-1812 ESSYKQ
+1812 MSLGVQIEGDTFVFES
-1818 VGNEVFVLERGKS
+1818 GKS

-1842 VASEKAEEVSG
+1842 VANEKAEVVSG

-1888 AKLAVAEVFGAWYET
+1888 AKLAMAEVFGAYNET
-1903 TQVYQSNVW
+1903 YQVYRNNVW
-1912 GARSAME
+1912 GAYSAMQ
-1919 NSFDKSGTKIYDEDG
+1919 NSFYKSGTKIYDEDG

-1945 ACRNFDNYLTSEN
+1945 AKQNFDNYLDFH
-1958 GRIDLILPTKD
+1958 GWDRILPTKD
-1969 INGNAWLNPDGSVAV
+1969 INGNAWLNPDGSEAGQ
-1984 VKPINYPKDEE
+1984 KEINYSKDEE

-2066 DGKISIADVTLI
+2066 DGKISIADITLI

-2101 ENFTVSAEDNNGVQ
+2101 ENLTVSAEDNNGVQ

-2130 QMDIVLPAGMTVVG
+2130 QMDIILPAGMTVVG

-2159 DINGVHRVVIST
+2159 DIDGVHRVVIST
-2171 IENNSFPNGSAI
+2171 IENNCFTNGSAI

-2211 TITGND
+2211 TITGSD
-2217 ATGINGME
+2217 ATGISGME
-2225 TEGSLKQKI
+2225 AEGSLKQKI

>member
-62 GKYMLQRATF
+62 GEYKLQPATF

-89 GVAFTIDS
+89 GVAFTIDG

-116 FSGVKFTLIFDF
+116 FSGVKFTLLFDF
-128 AAPVKELGAQLGEI
+128 AAPVKELSAQLGEI

-149 FRRTDA
+149 FRTTDA
-155 WTKGKDGKPSLEMQV
+155 WKMGKDGKPSLEMQV

-180 EKGDYEV
+180 EKGDYDV

-201 LRALTDGIAAL
+201 LLALTNGIGAL
-212 AKVVEKANDNENA
+212 AKVVEDANNNENSYKSAWDA
-225 YFSAQNAY
+225 YTDAQS
-233 EAAEYQFRSFSSTW
+233 QFNSFSWTW
-247 YTVAEEIRATYQAD
+247 RYGDIAEEIKATYQAD
-261 YNKIQQSINDF
+261 YDKIQPYINDF
-272 KALAREKYDAGE
+272 KALAEQKYNAGT

-294 ENFNRML
+294 ENFNSML
-301 NELEANIGVSDAAW
+301 NELKTNIGVSGDAW
-315 INIYAVYQDGLRVFN
+315 TNINAVYQDGLRVFN

-337 TQMPDDGNYADWNE
+337 TQMPDDGNYADWNA

-373 DKTKASELEE
+373 DKTKASKLEE

-399 KDEYL
+399 KNEYL
-404 AKHVDAEAKK
+404 AKHADAEAKY
-414 AAADQLLSAL
+414 AAANQLLADL
-424 EDGFQSL
+424 E
-431 GDDFQY
+431 DDFQY
-437 LEKSDDVNQ
+437 LEKSEDVNQ

-463 DKVAKDYK
+463 DKVDKDYK

-482 ADRDAIQA
+482 ADRDAILA

-536 KPADEKDTYDVAAH
+536 KPAVEGDTYDVAAH
-550 FQKTAAGLQKTIDE
+550 FQKTAGGLQKTIDE

-570 KSYQEKM
+570 KGYQEKT
-577 LTETVRGDFQSQID
+577 LTETVRGGFQSQID
-591 AAAMAIGKYQD
+591 AAAMAVVKYQE
-602 DATAALDR
+602 DATAAMAR
-610 YDVVSTAIKDYEAA
+610 YDVVNTAIKDYRDA
-624 LTTLRGTVGPKTLV
+624 LATLRATVGTKTLV

-652 ERITKLQTEIDRVA
+652 ERITQLQTEIDRVA
-666 GNFSAAKEKLDAD
+666 GYFSAAKKKLDAD
-679 LLAALLAVQ
+679 LLAALLDVQ
-688 LKETILTDAQA
+688 LKETILTDAQD

-727 SKVVDAIKADIDK
+727 SNVVNAIKADIDK
-740 YKGVPYEYYNVTWTE
+740 YKGVPYTYYGVTWTE

-767 DLNDI
+767 ELNEI
-772 EASTNTQKAKIQA
+772 EAKTNTQKAKIQA

-817 ALSALLGRVDEQKAH
+817 ALSDLLTRVDAQKDH
-832 VNAENQAYTDFIGNQ
+832 VNAEKQAYTDFIGNQ

-853 GAELVSRTLTEA
+853 GAELVSRTLKEA
-865 KKAFVIPGESIDP
+865 KDAFVIPGESIDP
-878 QIQATTTKLE
+878 QIQATTTKLD

-921 TSRLS
+921 TSRLN
-926 DLQLEANALKA
+926 DLQQEANALKKL
-937 MATDS
+937 ATDS
-942 TANYNAY
+942 TANYDAY
-949 QKLKENFDGQKIDIW
+949 QELKRNIAEQGIMIW
-964 NYTYGSGYYAREDYS
+964 CGYDYYGRDKMDYC
-979 THYGFVSAFDAVR
+979 YGFANAFNAAWKYVNR
-992 TRINQKTDGTNAD
+992 FTDGTNAA
-1005 YYRGLLAYPDGVHF
+1005 YYLGLLSYPDGVHF
-1019 KEREAIKQ
+1019 KEREAIRQ

-1057 TEIVRR
+1057 TGIVRR

-1068 NVLKMLPKQ
+1068 NVLQMLPKQ
-1077 AYNDKTNYYTQ
+1077 AYNDHTNYITQ
-1088 VDEGNKCQTLWDE
+1088 VDELNKRQALWDE

-1129 IKEQKALVVKY
+1129 IKEQKALVEKY
-1140 YAEGLTTTNNSDVSK
+1140 YAEGLTTTNNVTVSE
-1155 AYRRIETELG
+1155 AYRRIKIELD
-1165 GLKAFIEGNSEYN
+1165 GLKAFIDGNSEYN

-1229 IIAAQENIYKYAAL
+1229 IIAAQENIYKYAVL

-1248 DDAAATYAET
+1248 DDAADTYAET

-1286 ELDLAVN
+1286 DLDLAVN

-1357 NDWNFFGMV
+1357 NDWSFFGMV

-1427 DDFKSYKDCVAK
+1427 DDLKSYKDRVAK

-1458 KIADLQRYID
+1458 KIADLQRYIN

-1475 AVYTSAKAKADAYD
+1475 AVYISAKAKADAYD

-1509 KAAQEYYGAFNV
+1509 KAAQDYYGAFNV

-1549 SQEMSKRIYGLTIG
+1549 SQEMSKRVYGLTIG

-1573 IKILSIDGIYNAANQ
+1573 IKILSIDGIYNAANL

-1639 KEFDENA
+1639 KEFAENA
-1646 TLAEAKK
+1646 TPAEAKK

-1675 NAELIEGVANS
+1675 NAELIDGVASS
-1686 LEMLVSQA
+1686 LGTLVSQA
-1694 ESGYSAVNITYDGV
+1694 ELTYSNVNMTYDQV
-1708 YTPVKVEYKSAL
+1708 YAPVKVEYKSAL

-1751 LNVLIDRM
+1751 LNGLIDRM

-1779 MENLQNAYD
+1779 MKDLQNAYD

-1802 SYQHSSTVLE
+1802 SYQHASRE
-1812 ESSYKQ
+1812 
-1818 VGNEVFVLERGKS
+1818 VGYPEWQGLGEMFCFEIGKS
-1831 YMENYEKLFFN
+1831 YMENYEKMFFN

-1867 SAILTDSQ
+1867 SAILSDSQ

-1888 AKLAVAEVFGAWYET
+1888 AKLATVEAFGAWKET
-1903 TQVYQSNVW
+1903 QSVYQSNVCT
-1912 GARSAME
+1912 ARNDME
-1919 NSFDKSGTKIYDEDG
+1919 NSFNKSGTNIYDEDNS
-1934 ALREQFDNLKL
+1934 LWEQFENLER
-1945 ACRNFDNYLTSEN
+1945 AYQRFDSYLDFVDIY
-1958 GRIDLILPTKD
+1958 RILPTKD
-1969 INGNAWLNPDGSVAV
+1969 INGNAWLNPDGTEAWQ
-1984 VKPINYPKDEE
+1984 KEINYSKDEE

-2012 NALRTSIEENTYVLG
+2012 NALRASVEENTYVLG
-2027 DVTEDGVVLTD
+2027 DITEDGIVLTD

-2066 DGKISIADVTLI
+2066 DGKISVADVTLI
-2078 AAKVTNGL
+2078 AAKVTNGI
-2086 WPSLGGSLNAPMVGS
+2086 WPSLGGYLNAPMLGS
-2101 ENFTVSAEDNNGVQ
+2101 ENLTVSAEDNNGVQ

-2130 QMDIVLPAGMTVVG
+2130 QMDIILPAGMTVVG

-2159 DINGVHRVVIST
+2159 DIDGVHRVVIST
-2171 IENNSFPNGSAI
+2171 IENNCFTNGSAI

-2196 ALDNVIFAEANGRET
+2196 ALDKVIFAEANGRET
-2211 TITGND
+2211 TITGSD

-2225 TEGSLKQKI
+2225 AEGSLKQKI